1 MKRRREKQPPPYL
14 DGRVAGNAVS
24 MRRSMRTP
32 AGRFMQFFLCV
43 MMLMAFSVQK
53 ASAYDDWDNKWISQW
68 YDPINATIV
77 LDIRVYQS
85 WGGGSPG
92 GHCGFIGDNG
102 YLTVNVAGYGIK
114 INGPSGTWNNSD
126 DLEKYVKND
135 DDETLNKDVSV
146 EWLDSRV
153 VTSNGKSAYF
163 LKITVPLTQDRIGTD
178 QEVEYKGKWWR
189 KALAAEDQ
197 KVNFKEK
204 VDTRYGCTPTII
216 TNAYYGVKQNKPGY
230 VIAWKKD
237 GKAGKNSIDDK
248 GDFILYSND
257 KPVDGISTISANLGS
272 TGEFFIPA
280 ESLNL
285 DNPSEYK
292 IIQRYEPTYNKNV
305 TYETSSSANKTR
317 PAYPQVKEISA
328 DYNQVTR
335 KIKVNWNLS
344 AAPTQNCIEDNMV
357 LTIKSTNGATNAV
370 KTTTQ
375 NIKYMAGKTAY
386 SYEFDVPL
394 GESLN
399 YEFSIKRS
407 HTGNYAVWN
416 NAFIKHTSLSAS
428 AKHCN
433 VTAGSVHAVLDEE
446 AKTATITWQT
456 DGDIWSSGTK
466 AVLTRL
472 NVTNNTTDNIELSK
486 ENFQSGKYV
495 DKMIM
500 VCNEYS
506 YRLTVKPAEAYGTL
520 TPVEAPESIMP
531 TSIGNLV
538 AFTAGK
544 GYYSDRVELAWSSK
558 GNFERFVINRKEH
571 GAPDTD
577 YKQIAVTE
585 GNEAQND
592 YYYNDVNAVPG
603 VVYDYQIK
611 GQVMCSGN
619 LLESDEVL
627 TDVGFRTPTGDIYGR
642 VTFESG
648 QAVSGAKVSAEPTD
662 GSGVPG
668 KSYVFSGA
676 SNLTVDND
684 QLLNDATQAATLQ
697 AWVRAAN
704 EGTIIEKPGMYK
716 LAYKDKKIEF
726 SAGSQTLKTP
736 KKLSEY
742 VSSDQFVHL
751 SAVASA
757 THLYIY
763 VNGLAVAEA
772 ERTAQITG
780 NNNKVVMGEGFEG
793 AIDEVRL
800 WNKALSADTIA
811 SDYSRYLVGNE
822 DGLQAYYTFDYSVDD
837 AFYDISY
844 KGTKYNMNHGVA
856 TGVKISSK
864 DIPTSAQLGHS
875 SYTSVDGSYQ
885 IRSLPYTGNGT
896 TYMIVPTLGIH
907 QFASAKELRLIN
919 SQAQSH
925 TVNFTD
931 KSAFNISGKVM
942 YKGGNVPVE
951 GVSFAVDGVT
961 VMDGKSNIVKT
972 DAHGQFTI
980 SVPVG
985 QHEVKA
991 VLANHTFENGGKLT
1005 NSDGTDR
1012 NYQDDESGFELF
1024 DVTTV
1029 RYIGRIAGGTKQE
1042 ALPVGH
1048 SLSKNNLADDV
1059 RIELTYQNEAY
1070 KMTTEARD
1078 TTLNHFKGA
1087 YVSKQHKNRVAYD
1100 GNKITIYPDAE
1111 TGEFY
1116 ADLIPEKYKI
1126 NVVVPGH
1133 DNIPGSGEDLNL
1145 SNEFVQQNEVNEYVD
1160 SVSTQGVFVN
1170 CSDTVYYNKK
1180 QQFIKRYTPSILV
1193 KEKVKGKLQDF
1204 FGKEELNV
1212 ATLDQTKTI
1221 KVKTY
1226 NPDNAAQPYTL
1237 GVPVY
1242 EQGQYVTYHITTAEV
1257 YEYKD
1262 KDGRRKEGVK
1272 EDIVPTPEATL
1283 SFSRG
1288 DLAYGTQENITT
1300 DENGEAEWTFQVNN
1314 PEMTSAMR
1322 SAAMDMTYTE
1332 NSQSSSSTT
1341 INWKEG
1347 FDGKGNT
1354 KAIIVGAKTMGSDFV
1369 TNGPDKVLFVLRDPP
1384 GSNSY
1389 SYLEKGVTVTS
1400 TSSYEGSVANEGV
1413 LNSEA
1418 KINTELVTFVGAGAG
1433 VINKNDIKNEYSF
1446 GVSHSEMIGGTDTDT
1461 KTMTTTTRFETS
1473 SDPQYVGPDGDL
1485 FVGFSTNIG
1494 VGKTQNIAVVSR
1506 EMYQSAP
1513 DKYELFGDV
1522 TPAANDY
1529 LLVKATGLGLSQKYG
1544 TMFTYPQVHI
1554 EKVLLPKLEEVRN
1567 SMLHQ
1572 QSEALDFQAMANN
1585 TKKPVYVSKLG
1596 VDDANYGKSNNDKVF
1611 KGANANDPLDGPS
1624 YKIYAPAGQPLK
1636 EDTIMFLN
1644 QSIDNWKKQLR
1655 NNEEQ
1660 KVKAELMQ
1668 NHSFQGGASYEYSE
1682 EYEVGRSE
1690 TTRFSLLIGAQ
1701 FSTNFGWELNGTGMI
1716 LNIDEKF
1723 TTEHGGEFT
1732 NEETARHCKGYVL
1745 AEEGSDYISVDV
1757 CREAGYK
1764 DGDQYIN
1771 YKDMKDEEGQTFST
1785 FIFKTRGGATS
1796 CPFEGEYK
1804 TKYYE
1809 PGQHVINEATV
1820 QMEVPEITVEKDFI
1834 ENVPSGKSAYFT
1846 LYLRNNSESQD
1857 DNWYNLV
1864 IDDSSNPNGA
1874 QLLIDG
1880 APIGNGR
1887 ALLVP
1892 AGGTLTKTLEVRKG
1906 SVMNYDNLRLMLQ
1919 SQCQCDP
1926 TDFQDEIYDDV
1937 TFSVHFTPS
1946 ATDVNLKKPTDNWTY
1961 NTKLPTAEVNGVQ
1974 KHYMD
1979 VVIDGFDVNYD
1990 NFHRIML
1997 QYKPSSGSD
2006 NDWTTLMSYYNNQAL
2021 YDQAVKNGMNA
2032 EMIKAADAGT
2042 IKYSW
2047 FMDDLQDQRY
2057 DLRTVGTSMINNA
2070 EVYNYSAVHSGIKDM
2085 YNPRL
2090 FGSAQPANGVLT
2102 VNDEVKLTFNEPI
2115 ADGLL
2120 TDNNF
2125 SVTGIRNGAQTDH
2138 SVSVRLDGKNDEL
2151 VSEFQRNWSG
2161 KNLTVEMWT
2170 LADKAQDAVLF
2181 SQGNANSAI
2190 ELATTSDNRLKVK
2203 VADKTIVSDK
2213 AFDYEQGTWA
2223 HVALVYNNEGNVSAY
2238 YNYEQLISAA
2248 EVGEYNGEGA
2258 YVFGASVDGSGH
2270 FAGKMHGARIWDK
2283 VLTPARLQT
2292 NSLTMLSGAESN
2304 LIAYYPMSE
2313 AKGDVLADKAH
2324 GANLEMRGAEWAN
2337 PEGRAAAF
2345 NGKDQ
2350 YLKLS
2355 AGSSCVVDNTMD
2367 YTIETWF
2374 KADEAQQT
2382 ATIISNGR
2390 GDGEDMGGSLNLFA
2404 LNLEEGRLVFH
2415 NNGVRVACDG
2425 SYADNDWHHVAV
2437 AVNRTSGRAQIYVDG
2452 KLNTYFEAADLGGIA
2467 AAYIHLGARVWTP
2480 ADNLQQEK
2488 ADNFFKGEIDEV
2500 RVWNLYKSE
2509 TLVENGNSNRLDGAE
2524 KGLLAYYPFETYIE
2538 WQGVKEL
2545 QFSLKD
2551 QKQQADPTQKVP
2563 DAVVVGGD
2571 VETKTSAPV
2580 KAKGPESKL
2589 LYDFVVNNDAL
2600 IINLKEPY
2608 ERIEKTI
2615 VKFTVDGVRDK
2626 NGNEIL
2632 SPITWS
2638 AFIDR
2643 NQLKWSDN
2651 ALTVVK
2657 KLNEEKTIRVK
2668 ALNNGGSIEHFTVEN
2683 LPSWLEAEPASGT
2696 IDPTASQDI
2705 VLTIDPSLNIGTY
2718 DETLYLRGDN
2728 NVVEAL
2734 QLTVKVE
2741 GEKPDWTVN
2750 AADFKYNMS
2759 VFGKLYINKVYS
2771 SDDEDMLAAFSG
2783 GKCVGV
2789 CNNRYYKQN
2798 DMYYAM
2804 LTVYSNDV
2812 SSDNLEFRIWDAST
2826 GQTYIAESEKPISFE
2841 NNAVVGSPSQPVLFT
2856 AKDYRVQNISL
2867 NEGWTWISTN
2877 IASDKLSDLNKLLAD
2892 GKWTSDDQVKNEQY
2906 GFASWTKRN
2915 GWMGQLTAIDN
2926 DQMYL
2931 VHSSQPQ
2938 SLHISGPVVD
2948 PTSHKLTIRGAKA
2961 DGTARWNYISYLPSD
2976 NFTLKEALAGYDAK
2990 EGDIVKSQTQMA
3002 MYSGNLGW
3010 IGSLTYMENG
3020 KGYMLQRQ
3028 SQDDAQL
3035 QYPSKTSV
3043 GRKTKAAMAAAKS
3056 ADGTNA
3062 YFPYSA
3068 NMTAVV
3074 EVEGVELQQG
3084 DRLVSYVAGELRGYA
3099 EAIALPDGRT
3109 VFMLTIGGDKPEG
3122 VDVTIERDGDVVAK
3136 APSAVSYAANSN
3148 VGTLSEPMRI
3158 SFLGTEGG
3166 LYIYPSPFYS
3176 QLKIRAT
3183 VDRDAYTDVYV
3194 SDMSGKRIVAWN
3206 DCNAGGNVDIT
3217 WNAGNSVPAGVYIV
3231 SISVDGNVYS
3241 MKAIKK

>member
-1 MKRRREKQPPPYL
+1 MKRRRLQQPPPYL
-14 DGRVAGNAVS
+14 DGRVADNSVS
-24 MRRSMRTP
+24 MQRSMRTS

-53 ASAYDDWDNKWISQW
+53 ASAYDDWNNKWISQW

-85 WGGGSPG
+85 WGGGDD
-92 GHCGFIGDNG
+92 GHCGFIGDDG
-102 YLTVNVAGYGIK
+102 YLTITVAGYGIK
-114 INGPSGTWNNSD
+114 INGPSGTWNNSKD
-126 DLEKYVKND
+126 FEKYVKND
-135 DDETLNKDVSV
+135 EGGELDEKVAV
-146 EWLDSRV
+146 KWLGPRV

-163 LKITVPLTQDRIGTD
+163 LRITVPLTQDRIGKD
-178 QEVEYKGKWWR
+178 QEVKYNGKWWR
-189 KALAAEDQ
+189 RTKTATDQ
-197 KVNFKEK
+197 KVDFTEI

-230 VIAWKKD
+230 VITWKKD
-237 GKAGKNSIDDK
+237 GKVYINSIDIL
-248 GDFILYSND
+248 GNFILCDSNGA
-257 KPVDGISTISANLGS
+257 PVPDISTIDASSNS
-272 TGEFFIPA
+272 SGEFFIPA

-292 IIQRYEPTYNKNV
+292 IIQSYQPTYNKEV
-305 TYETSSSANKTR
+305 VYETSSTANHTR
-317 PAYPQVKEISA
+317 TAYPQVKVISA
-328 DYNQVTR
+328 DYNQTTR
-335 KIKVNWNLS
+335 KVKVNWNLS
-344 AAPTQNCIEDNMV
+344 AAPTLNCIEDNMV
-357 LTIKSTNGATNAV
+357 LTIKSTDKATNAV
-370 KTTTQ
+370 ETTTQ

-394 GESLN
+394 GKSLN

-407 HTGNYAVWN
+407 HTGNSDVWN
-416 NAFIKHTSLSAS
+416 NAFSKSTSLDVST
-428 AKHCN
+428 KHSN
-433 VTAGSVHAVLDEE
+433 VTAGSVHATLSEDD
-446 AKTATITWQT
+446 KTATITWQT
-456 DGDIWSSGTK
+456 NGDTWSSGTK

-472 NVTNNTTDNIELSK
+472 NVTSNTTDNIELSK
-486 ENFQSGKYV
+486 EEFLSGKYV
-495 DKMIM
+495 DDMIM
-500 VCNEYS
+500 VCNEYR

-520 TPVEAPESIMP
+520 PTVAAPESIMP
-531 TSIGNLV
+531 ISIGNLV

-544 GYYSDRVELAWSSK
+544 GYYSDRIELAWSSK

-627 TDVGFRTPTGDIYGR
+627 TDVGFRTPTGDVYGR

-648 QAVSGAKVSAEPTD
+648 QAVSGAKVSAEATE

-668 KSYVFSGA
+668 KSYVFTGA
-676 SNLTVDND
+676 SKLTVDND

-697 AWVRAAN
+697 AWVRPTA
-704 EGTIIEKPGMYK
+704 EGTIIEKSGMYK
-716 LAYKDKKIEF
+716 LAYNDKKIEF
-726 SAGSQTLKTP
+726 SAGTQMLKTP
-736 KKLSEY
+736 KKLSEF

-757 THLYIY
+757 THLIIYI
-763 VNGLAVAEA
+763 NSQAVAEA
-772 ERTAQITG
+772 ERTAQIAG

-800 WNKALSADTIA
+800 WNKALNADTIA
-811 SDYSRYLVGNE
+811 SDYNRYLVGNE

-1012 NYQDDESGFELF
+1012 NYQDDDSGFEIF

-1029 RYIGRIAGGTKQE
+1029 RYIGRVAGGTKQE
-1042 ALPVGH
+1042 AFPVGH
-1048 SLSKNNLADDV
+1048 SLSKNNLADSV

-1070 KMTTEARD
+1070 KMTAAPRE

-1133 DNIPGSGEDLNL
+1133 DNIPGNGEDLNL

-1204 FGKEELNV
+1204 FGKAELTV

-1272 EDIVPTPEATL
+1272 EDIVPTPEAKL

-1288 DLAYGTQENITT
+1288 DIAYGTQEDITT

-1322 SAAMDMTYTE
+1322 SAAMDMTYSE
-1332 NSQSSSSTT
+1332 DSQSTSSTT
-1341 INWKEG
+1341 INWKGG

-1354 KAIIVGAKTMGSDFV
+1354 KAVVVGAKIMGSDFV

-1389 SYLEKGVTVTS
+1389 AYLEKGVTVTS
-1400 TSSYEGSVANEGV
+1400 TSSYEGNVTNEGV
-1413 LNSEA
+1413 LNNEA
-1418 KINTELVTFVGAGAG
+1418 KIGLELMTFAGVGAGK
-1433 VINKNDIKNEYSF
+1433 ITNNEIKDEYSF
-1446 GVSHSEMIGGTDTDT
+1446 GVSHSETIGGTDTDT

-1473 SDPQYVGPDGDL
+1473 SDPQYVGADGDL

-1506 EMYQSAP
+1506 EMYLSAP

-1544 TMFTYPQVHI
+1544 TMFIYPQVHI

-1572 QSEALDFQAMANN
+1572 QSETLDFQAMADN
-1585 TKKPVYVSKLG
+1585 TKLPVYVSKLAT
-1596 VDDANYGKSNNDKVF
+1596 DDPNYGKSNNDKVF
-1611 KGANANDPLDGPS
+1611 GGANADNPCDGPS
-1624 YKIYAPAGQPLK
+1624 YKIYAPKGVVMK
-1636 EDTIMFLN
+1636 EDTIMYLN
-1644 QSIDNWKKQLR
+1644 QSIENWKTQLR

-1682 EYEVGRSE
+1682 EYGVGRSE
-1690 TTRFSLLIGAQ
+1690 TARFSLLVGAQ
-1701 FSTNFGWELNGTGMI
+1701 YSANVGWGLDGTGFV

-1732 NEETARHCKGYVL
+1732 NEETARHCKGFVL
-1745 AEEGSDYISVDV
+1745 AEQGSDYLSVDV

-1796 CPFEGEYK
+1796 CPYEGEYK

-2006 NDWTTLMSYYNNQAL
+2006 NDWTTLMSYYNDQAL

-2170 LADKAQDAVLF
+2170 LADKPQDAVLF
-2181 SQGNANSAI
+2181 SQGNANSSI

-2270 FAGKMHGARIWDK
+2270 FAGRMHGARIWDK

-2313 AKGDVLADKAH
+2313 AKGSILADKAH

-2337 PEGRAAAF
+2337 PEGRAVAF

-2355 AGSSCVVDNTMD
+2355 SGSSCVVDNTMD

-2480 ADNLQQEK
+2480 VDNLQQEK

-2509 TLVENGNSNRLDGAE
+2509 TLVENGNSNRLDGTE

-2643 NQLKWSDN
+2643 NQLKWSDR

-2696 IDPTASQDI
+2696 IDPTASEDV

-2804 LTVYSNDV
+2804 LTVYSNEV

-2841 NNAVVGSPSQPVLFT
+2841 NNAVVGSPLQPVLFT
-2856 AKDYRVQNISL
+2856 AKDYRVQNITL

-2938 SLHISGPVVD
+2938 SLHISGPAVD

-3043 GRKTKAAMAAAKS
+3043 GRKAKAVKS
-3056 ADGTNA
+3056 ADEPTA

-3084 DRLVSYVAGELRGYA
+3084 DRLVSYVAGEPRGYA

-3109 VFMLTIGGDKPEG
+3109 VFMLTIGGDKPEA
-3122 VDVTIERDGDVVAK
+3122 VDVTVERDGDVVAK

-3176 QLKIRAT
+3176 QLKIRAI

-3231 SISVDGNVYS
+3231 SIAVDGNVYS

>member
-1 MKRRREKQPPPYL
+1 MKRRRLQQPPPYL
-14 DGRVAGNAVS
+14 DRRFAGNSVS
-24 MRRSMRTP
+24 TRRSMRTS

-43 MMLMAFSVQK
+43 VMLMAFSVQK
-53 ASAYDDWDNKWISQW
+53 ASADDWNNAWIKQRFN
-68 YDPINATIV
+68 PVNATLE
-77 LDIRVYQS
+77 LDIRVYQD
-85 WGGGSPG
+85 WGASGD
-92 GHCGFIGDNG
+92 GHCGFCRKNG
-102 YLTVNVAGYGIK
+102 YLTVNVAGKEIKLRGPEDKWTSLEVGGDQVTGI
-114 INGPSGTWNNSD
+114 D
-126 DLEKYVKND
+126 YKYVQ
-135 DDETLNKDVSV
+135 
-146 EWLDSRV
+146 WLGKSTDP
-153 VTSNGKSAYF
+153 TNGKKAYYLRLIIP
-163 LKITVPLTQDRIGTD
+163 LKQVNSSESVTYT
-178 QEVEYKGKWWR
+178 GKWWR
-189 KALAAEDQ
+189 RGRDDNNVTHT
-197 KVNFKEK
+197 VNIK
-204 VDTRYGCTPTII
+204 TNYGCTKTVI
-216 TNAYYGVKQNKPGY
+216 TGGRYYVLNSTPGY
-230 VIAWKKD
+230 IIFFKKD
-237 GKAGKNSIDDK
+237 GKASDYSIDSYGSFVLCNSAGEEISGIGSVSASNTSGSFFVPTDK
-248 GDFILYSND
+248 MS
-257 KPVDGISTISANLGS
+257 
-272 TGEFFIPA
+272 
-280 ESLNL
+280 L
-285 DNPSEYK
+285 DNFADYK
-292 IIQRYEPTYNKNV
+292 VKQKYTPDYNNQV
-305 TYETSSSANKTR
+305 TYSTLSDSHTR

-335 KIKVNWNLS
+335 KAKVNWNLS

-357 LTIKSTNGATNAV
+357 LTIKSTDKATNAV
-370 KTTTQ
+370 ETTTQ
-375 NIKYMAGKTAY
+375 NIQYMAGKTAY

-394 GESLN
+394 GKSLN

-407 HTGNYAVWN
+407 HTGNSDVWN
-416 NAFIKHTSLSAS
+416 NAFSKHTSLSAS
-428 AKHCN
+428 AKHSN

-456 DGDIWSSGTK
+456 EGDIWSSGTK
-466 AVLTRL
+466 AVITRI
-472 NVTNNTTDNIELSK
+472 NVTTNTTDNIELSK
-486 ENFQSGKYV
+486 EEFLSGKYV
-495 DKMIM
+495 DDMIM
-500 VCNEYS
+500 VCNEYR
-506 YRLTVKPAEAYGTL
+506 YRLTVKPTEAYGTL
-520 TPVEAPESIMP
+520 PTVAAPESIMP

-592 YYYNDVNAVPG
+592 YYYNDVNAIPG
-603 VVYDYQIK
+603 IVYDYSIR
-611 GQVMCSGN
+611 GQVMCSGK
-619 LLESDEVL
+619 LIESDEKL

-648 QAVSGAKVSAEPTD
+648 QAVSGAKVSAEPTE

-668 KSYVFSGA
+668 KSYVFTGA

-684 QLLNDATQAATLQ
+684 QLLNDATQAVTLQ
-697 AWVRAAN
+697 AWVRAAK

-716 LAYKDKKIEF
+716 LAYNGKKIEF
-726 SAGSQTLKTP
+726 TAGTQTLKTP

-757 THLYIY
+757 THLIIYI
-763 VNGLAVAEA
+763 NGEAVAEA

-800 WNKALSADTIA
+800 WNKALNADTIA
-811 SDYSRYLVGNE
+811 SDYNRYLVGNE

-856 TGVKISSK
+856 TNVTTSSK
-864 DIPTSAQLGHS
+864 DIPTSAQLGYS
-875 SYTSVDGSYQ
+875 SYTATDGSYQ

-931 KSAFNISGKVM
+931 KSSFKISGKVM

-972 DAHGQFTI
+972 DANGQFTI

-1012 NYQDDESGFELF
+1012 NYQDDDNGFEIF

-1029 RYIGRIAGGTKQE
+1029 RYIGRVAGGTKQE
-1042 ALPVGH
+1042 AFPVGH

-1059 RIELTYQNEAY
+1059 RIELTYQNDAY
-1070 KMTTEARD
+1070 QMTATKHEE
-1078 TTLNHFKGA
+1078 TLNHFKGVYA
-1087 YVSKQHKNRVAYD
+1087 KKQYDNRVVYE
-1100 GNKITIYPDAE
+1100 GNKITIYPNAE
-1111 TGEFY
+1111 TGEFF

-1145 SNEFVQQNEVNEYVD
+1145 SNEFAKQSEVNAYVD
-1160 SVSTQGVFVN
+1160 SISTQGKFVN

-1180 QQFIKRYTPSILV
+1180 QQFIKRYTPSIIV

-1204 FGKEELNV
+1204 FGKEELGIS
-1212 ATLDQTKTI
+1212 TLDQTKTI

-1226 NPDNAAQPYTL
+1226 DPDNAAQPYTL

-1262 KDGRRKEGVK
+1262 KDGRRKDGVK
-1272 EDIVPTPEATL
+1272 EDIVPTPEAKL

-1288 DLAYGTQENITT
+1288 DIAYGTQEDITT
-1300 DENGEAEWTFQVNN
+1300 DEKGEAEWTFQVNN
-1314 PEMTSAMR
+1314 PEMTSALR
-1322 SAAMDMTYTE
+1322 SAAMDMTYSE
-1332 NSQSSSSTT
+1332 NSESTSSTT
-1341 INWKEG
+1341 INWKGG

-1354 KAIIVGAKTMGSDFV
+1354 KAIVIGAKTLGSDFV

-1389 SYLEKGVTVTS
+1389 AYLEKGVTVTS
-1400 TSSYEGSVANEGV
+1400 TSTYEGNVTNEGV
-1413 LNSEA
+1413 LNNEA
-1418 KINTELVTFVGAGAG
+1418 KVGAKVITFTGLGAG
-1433 VINKNDIKNEYSF
+1433 VVNENDVKNEFSF
-1446 GVSHSEMIGGTDTDT
+1446 GASHSETIGGTDSDT

-1473 SDPQYVGPDGDL
+1473 SDPQYVGSDGDL
-1485 FVGFSTNIG
+1485 FVGYSTNIG
-1494 VGKTQNIAVVSR
+1494 VGKTENIAVTTR
-1506 EMYQSAP
+1506 EMYLANPSE
-1513 DKYELFGDV
+1513 YELFGSV
-1522 TPAANDY
+1522 TPESNEY
-1529 LLVKATGLGLSQKYG
+1529 LLVKTTGLGLSQKYG

-1554 EKVLLPKLEEVRN
+1554 EQVLLPKLEDVRN
-1567 SMLHQ
+1567 KLLHQ
-1572 QSEALDFQAMANN
+1572 QAEGVDFQAMANN
-1585 TKKPVYVSKLG
+1585 TKKPVYVSKLA
-1596 VDDANYGKSNNDKVF
+1596 VDDPNFGKSNNDKVF
-1611 KGANANDPLDGPS
+1611 KGANANTPTDGPS

-1644 QSIDNWKKQLR
+1644 QSIDNWKMQLR

-1690 TTRFSLLIGAQ
+1690 TQRFSILIGAQ
-1701 FSTNFGWELNGTGMI
+1701 FTNNFGWTLNGTGMV
-1716 LNIDEKF
+1716 LTVDESF
-1723 TTEHGGEFT
+1723 TTEHGGEFST
-1732 NEETARHCKGYVL
+1732 EETARHCKGYVL
-1745 AEEGSDYISVDV
+1745 AEEGSDYLSVDV

-1764 DGDQYIN
+1764 DGDQYIK
-1771 YKDMKDEEGQTFST
+1771 YKDMKNEEGQTFST

-1796 CPFEGEYK
+1796 CPYEGEYK

-1820 QMEVPEITVEKDFI
+1820 QMEVPEITVEKDFV

-1864 IDDSSNPNGA
+1864 IDDGSNPNGA

-1926 TDFQDEIYDDV
+1926 TDFQGDIYDDV

-1946 ATDVNLKKPTDNWTY
+1946 ATDVKLKKPTDNWTY
-1961 NTKLPTAEVNGVQ
+1961 NTKLPTTEVNGVQ

-2006 NDWTTLMSYYNNQAL
+2006 NDWTTLMSYYDDETL
-2021 YDQAVKNGMNA
+2021 YDQAVKKGMNA

-2042 IKYSW
+2042 IKYRW
-2047 FMDDLQDQRY
+2047 FMDDQQDQRY
-2057 DLRTVGTSMINNA
+2057 DLRTVGTSMINNE
-2070 EVYNYSAVHSGIKDM
+2070 EVYNYSAVHTGIKDM

-2102 VNDEVKLTFNEPI
+2102 VNDEVMLRFNEPI

-2125 SVTGIRNGAQTDH
+2125 SVTGVRNGAQTDH
-2138 SVSVRLDGKNDEL
+2138 SVSVRLDGKNDVL

-2161 KNLTVEMWT
+2161 KNLTIEMWT

-2304 LIAYYPMSE
+2304 LIAYYTMSE
-2313 AKGDVLADKAH
+2313 AKGSVLADKAH
-2324 GANLEMRGAEWAN
+2324 GANLEMRGGEWAN

-2350 YLKLS
+2350 YVKLS
-2355 AGSSCVVDNTMD
+2355 SGSSCVVDSSMD

-2390 GDGEDMGGSLNLFA
+2390 GDGEEMGGSLNLFA

-2425 SYADNDWHHVAV
+2425 SFADNDWHHVAV
-2437 AVNRTSGRAQIYVDG
+2437 AVNRTSGRGQIYVDG

-2480 ADNLQQEK
+2480 ADNLQQER

-2509 TLVENGNSNRLDGAE
+2509 TLVENGNSNRLDGTE

-2545 QFSLKD
+2545 QFSLMD

-2571 VETKTSAPV
+2571 VETKASAPV

-2638 AFIDR
+2638 AYIDR

-2668 ALNNGGSIEHFTVEN
+2668 ALNKGGSIEHFTVEN
-2683 LPSWLEAEPASGT
+2683 FPSWLEAEPASGT
-2696 IDPTASQDI
+2696 IDPTASADI

-2741 GEKPDWTVN
+2741 GEKPEWTVN
-2750 AADFKYNMS
+2750 PADFKYNMS

-2812 SSDNLEFRIWDAST
+2812 NGSDLEFRIWDAST
-2826 GQTYIAESEKPISFE
+2826 GQTYIAQSEKPISFE

-2856 AKDYRVQNISL
+2856 AKDYRVQNITL

-2892 GKWTSDDQVKNEQY
+2892 GKWTSDDQVKSEQY

-2915 GWMGQLTAIDN
+2915 GWVGQLTEIDN
-2926 DQMYL
+2926 DQMYM
-2931 VHSSQPQ
+2931 VHSSKPQ
-2938 SLHISGPVVD
+2938 SLHISGPAVD
-2948 PTSHKLTIRGAKA
+2948 PTSHKLTIRGAKE
-2961 DGTARWNYISYLPSD
+2961 DGTPRWNYISYLPSD

-3043 GRKTKAAMAAAKS
+3043 GRKAKAAMAAAKN

-3084 DRLVSYVAGELRGYA
+3084 DRLVSYVGGEPRGYA
-3099 EAIALPDGRT
+3099 EGITLPDGRT
-3109 VFMLTIGGDKPEG
+3109 IFMLAVGGDKPEA
-3122 VDVTIERDGDVVAK
+3122 VDVTIERGGDIIAK
-3136 APSAVSYAANSN
+3136 APSVISYAANSN
-3148 VGTLSEPMRI
+3148 VGTINEPMHI

-3166 LYIYPSPFYS
+3166 LYVYPSPFYS
-3176 QLKIRAT
+3176 QLKIRAM
-3183 VDRDAYTDVYV
+3183 VDRDAYADVYV
-3194 SDMSGKRIVAWN
+3194 TDMSGKRVVAWN

-3217 WNAGNSVPAGVYIV
+3217 WNAGNTVPSGVYIV

>member
-14 DGRVAGNAVS
+14 DGRLAGNAVS

-53 ASAYDDWDNKWISQW
+53 ASAYDDWNNKWISQW
-68 YDPINATIV
+68 YDPVNATIV

-85 WGGGSPG
+85 WGGGDN
-92 GHCGFIGDNG
+92 GHCGFIGDDG
-102 YLTVNVAGYGIK
+102 YLTVTVAGYGIK
-114 INGPSGTWNNSD
+114 INGPSGTWNNSKD
-126 DLEKYVKND
+126 FEKYVKND
-135 DDETLNKDVSV
+135 DGKTLNKDVSV
-146 EWLDSRV
+146 EWLGDRV
-153 VTSNGKSAYF
+153 VTSNGKSAYY
-163 LKITVPLTQDRIGTD
+163 LKITVPLTQDRIGKD
-178 QEVEYKGKWWR
+178 QEVYYNGKWWR
-189 KALAAEDQ
+189 RTKTATDQ
-197 KVNFKEK
+197 KVEFTEI

-230 VIAWKKD
+230 FIDWKKN
-237 GKAGKNSIDDK
+237 GTATNKSIDRY
-248 GDFILYSND
+248 GYYFICDSEGKEINGTDSL
-257 KPVDGISTISANLGS
+257 VGS
-272 TGEFFIPA
+272 QTSG
-280 ESLNL
+280 SLFVPTERMSL
-285 DNPSEYK
+285 DNFSDYKVKQKYTPSNN
-292 IIQRYEPTYNKNV
+292 NKV
-305 TYETSSSANKTR
+305 TYSTLSDSYTR
-317 PAYPQVKEISA
+317 PAYPQVNEISA
-328 DYNQVTR
+328 NYDQVTR
-335 KIKVNWNLS
+335 KMKVNWNLS

-357 LTIKSTNGATNAV
+357 LTIKSTDKATNAV
-370 KTTTQ
+370 ETTTQ

-394 GESLN
+394 GRSMN
-399 YEFSIKRS
+399 YEFRVKRS
-407 HTGNYAVWN
+407 HTGNSDVWN
-416 NAFIKHTSLSAS
+416 NTFSKQTSLSAS
-428 AKHCN
+428 TKHSN

-456 DGDIWSSGTK
+456 NGDTWSSGTK

-472 NVTNNTTDNIELSK
+472 NVTSNTTDNIELSK
-486 ENFQSGKYV
+486 EEFLSGKYV
-495 DKMIM
+495 DDMIM
-500 VCNEYS
+500 VCNEYR

-520 TPVEAPESIMP
+520 PTVAAPESIMP

-538 AFTAGK
+538 TFTAGK

-684 QLLNDATQAATLQ
+684 LLLNDATQAATLQ
-697 AWVRAAN
+697 AWVRPTA

-726 SAGSQTLKTP
+726 TAGSQTLKTP

-757 THLYIY
+757 THLIIYI
-763 VNGLAVAEA
+763 NGEAVAEA

-856 TGVKISSK
+856 TGVTISAK

-972 DAHGQFTI
+972 DSHGQFTI

-1012 NYQDDESGFELF
+1012 NYQDDDNGFEIF

-1029 RYIGRIAGGTKQE
+1029 RYIGRVAGGTKQE
-1042 ALPVGH
+1042 AFPVGH

-1070 KMTTEARD
+1070 KMTTEARE
-1078 TTLNHFKGA
+1078 TTLNHVKGV
-1087 YVSKQHKNRVAYD
+1087 YVSKQHKNRVAYN

-1133 DNIPGSGEDLNL
+1133 DNIPGNGEDLNL

-1204 FGKEELNV
+1204 FGKAELTV

-1272 EDIVPTPEATL
+1272 EDIVPTPEAKL

-1288 DLAYGTQENITT
+1288 DIAYGTQENITT

-1322 SAAMDMTYTE
+1322 SAAMDMTYSE
-1332 NSQSSSSTT
+1332 DSQSTSSTT

-1354 KAIIVGAKTMGSDFV
+1354 KAVVVGAKIMGSDFV

-1389 SYLEKGVTVTS
+1389 AYLEKGVTVTS
-1400 TSSYEGSVANEGV
+1400 TSSYEGNVTNEGV
-1413 LNSEA
+1413 LNNEA
-1418 KINTELVTFVGAGAG
+1418 KIGLELMTFAGVGAGK
-1433 VINKNDIKNEYSF
+1433 ITNNEIKDEYSF
-1446 GVSHSEMIGGTDTDT
+1446 GVSHSETIGGTDTDT

-1473 SDPQYVGPDGDL
+1473 SDPQYVGADGDL

-1544 TMFTYPQVHI
+1544 TMFIYPQVHI

-1572 QSEALDFQAMANN
+1572 QSEALDFQAMADN
-1585 TKKPVYVSKLG
+1585 TKLPVYVSKLAT
-1596 VDDANYGKSNNDKVF
+1596 DDPNYGKSNNDKVF
-1611 KGANANDPLDGPS
+1611 GGANADNPCDGPS
-1624 YKIYAPAGQPLK
+1624 YKIYAPKGVVMK
-1636 EDTIMFLN
+1636 EDTIMYLN
-1644 QSIDNWKKQLR
+1644 QSIENWKTQLR

-1690 TTRFSLLIGAQ
+1690 TTRFSLLVGAQ
-1701 FSTNFGWELNGTGMI
+1701 YSTNIGWAFDGTGFV
-1716 LNIDEKF
+1716 LNIDEKVN
-1723 TTEHGGEFT
+1723 TEHGGEFST
-1732 NEETARHCKGYVL
+1732 EETARHCKGYVL

-1946 ATDVNLKKPTDNWTY
+1946 ATDLNLKKPTDNWTY

-2006 NDWTTLMSYYNNQAL
+2006 NDWTTLMSYYNDQAL

-2355 AGSSCVVDNTMD
+2355 SGSSCVVDNTMD

-2509 TLVENGNSNRLDGAE
+2509 TLVENGNSNRLDGTE

-2551 QKQQADPTQKVP
+2551 QKQQADPTQQVA
-2563 DAVVVGGD
+2563 DAVAVGGD

-2643 NQLKWSDN
+2643 NQLKWSDR

-2856 AKDYRVQNISL
+2856 AKDYRVQNITL

-2948 PTSHKLTIRGAKA
+2948 PISHKLTIRGAKA

-2990 EGDIVKSQTQMA
+2990 EGDIVKSQTQVA

-3043 GRKTKAAMAAAKS
+3043 GRKAKAVKS
-3056 ADGTNA
+3056 ADEPTA

-3084 DRLVSYVAGELRGYA
+3084 DRLVSYVAGEPRGYA

-3109 VFMLTIGGDKPEG
+3109 VFMLTIGGDKPEA
-3122 VDVTIERDGDVVAK
+3122 VDVTVERDGDVVAK

-3217 WNAGNSVPAGVYIV
+3217 WNAGNTVPAGVYIV
-3231 SISVDGNVYS
+3231 SIAVDGNVYS

>member
-1 MKRRREKQPPPYL
+1 
-14 DGRVAGNAVS
+14 
-24 MRRSMRTP
+24 
-32 AGRFMQFFLCV
+32 MQFFLCV
-43 MMLMAFSVQK
+43 VMLMAFSVQK
-53 ASAYDDWDNKWISQW
+53 ASATDDWNNSWIHHR
-68 YDPINATIV
+68 YNPVNATLE
-77 LDIRVYQS
+77 LDIRVFQT
-85 WGGGSPG
+85 WGGIGN
-92 GHCGFIGDNG
+92 GHCGFCRNAG
-102 YLTVNVAGYGIK
+102 YLNVKVGGYDIK
-114 INGPSGTWNNSD
+114 ISGPDDNWKNFDVGSD
-126 DLEKYVKND
+126 QVTGIDHKYVK
-135 DDETLNKDVSV
+135 
-146 EWLDSRV
+146 WLGY
-153 VTSNGKSAYF
+153 TSDKAYY
-163 LKITVPLTQDRIGTD
+163 LRLVIPLTQSQIGTD
-178 QEVEYKGKWWR
+178 VAVSYSGMWWR
-189 KALAAEDQ
+189 KGKTESSEDNP
-197 KVNFKEK
+197 VSHN
-204 VDTRYGCTPTII
+204 TSINTSYGCTKTVI
-216 TNAYYGVKQNKPGY
+216 TGGRYGVQRNTTGY
-230 VIAWKKD
+230 YIDWKKD
-237 GKAGKNSIDDK
+237 GTTPNYSIDHYGSFVLCNSAGKEISGIGSVSASNTSGSFFVPTDK
-248 GDFILYSND
+248 MS
-257 KPVDGISTISANLGS
+257 
-272 TGEFFIPA
+272 
-280 ESLNL
+280 L
-285 DNPSEYK
+285 DNFSDYKVKQKYTPS
-292 IIQRYEPTYNKNV
+292 YNKQV
-305 TYETSSSANKTR
+305 TYSTLSDSHTR
-317 PAYPQVKEISA
+317 PAYPQVKELSA

-335 KIKVNWNLS
+335 KAKVNWNLS

-357 LTIKSTNGATNAV
+357 LTIKSTDKATNAV
-370 KTTTQ
+370 ETTTQ
-375 NIKYMAGKTAY
+375 NFKYMAGKTVY

-394 GESLN
+394 GKSLN

-407 HTGNYAVWN
+407 HTGNSDVWN
-416 NAFIKHTSLSAS
+416 NAFSKHTSLSAS
-428 AKHCN
+428 AKHSN

-456 DGDIWSSGTK
+456 EGDIWSSGTK
-466 AVLTRL
+466 AVITRI
-472 NVTNNTTDNIELSK
+472 NVTTNTTDNIELSK
-486 ENFQSGKYV
+486 EEFLSGKYV
-495 DKMIM
+495 DDMIM
-500 VCNEYS
+500 VCNEYR
-506 YRLTVKPAEAYGTL
+506 YRLTVKPTEAYGTL
-520 TPVEAPESIMP
+520 PTVAAPESIMP

-571 GAPDTD
+571 GAPDAD

-592 YYYNDVNAVPG
+592 YYYNDVNAIPG
-603 VVYDYQIK
+603 IVYDYRIR
-611 GQVMCSGN
+611 GQVMCSGK
-619 LLESDEVL
+619 LIESDEKL

-648 QAVSGAKVSAEPTD
+648 QAVSGAKVSAEPTE

-668 KSYVFSGA
+668 KSYVFTGA

-684 QLLNDATQAATLQ
+684 QLLNDATQAVTLQ
-697 AWVRAAN
+697 AWVRAAK

-716 LAYKDKKIEF
+716 LAYNGKKIEF
-726 SAGSQTLKTP
+726 TAGSQTLKTP

-751 SAVASA
+751 SAVAND

-800 WNKALSADTIA
+800 WNKALNADTIA
-811 SDYSRYLVGNE
+811 SDYNRYLVGNE

-856 TGVKISSK
+856 TNVTTSSK
-864 DIPTSAQLGHS
+864 DIPTFAQLGYS
-875 SYTSVDGSYQ
+875 SYTATDGSYQ

-931 KSAFNISGKVM
+931 KSSFKISGKVM

-1012 NYQDDESGFELF
+1012 NYQDDDNGFEIF

-1029 RYIGRIAGGTKQE
+1029 RYIGRVAGGTKQE
-1042 ALPVGH
+1042 AFPVGH

-1059 RIELTYQNEAY
+1059 RIELTYQNDAY
-1070 KMTTEARD
+1070 QMTATKHEE
-1078 TTLNHFKGA
+1078 TLNHFKGVYA
-1087 YVSKQHKNRVAYD
+1087 KKQYDNRVVYE
-1100 GNKITIYPDAE
+1100 GNKITIYPNAE
-1111 TGEFY
+1111 TGEFF

-1145 SNEFVQQNEVNEYVD
+1145 SNEFAKQSEVNAYVD
-1160 SVSTQGVFVN
+1160 SISTQGKFVN

-1180 QQFIKRYTPSILV
+1180 QQFIKRYTPSIIV

-1204 FGKEELNV
+1204 FGKKELSI

-1262 KDGRRKEGVK
+1262 KDGRRKDGVK
-1272 EDIVPTPEATL
+1272 EDIVPTPEAKL

-1288 DLAYGTQENITT
+1288 DIAYGTQEDITT
-1300 DENGEAEWTFQVNN
+1300 DEKGEAEWTFQVNN
-1314 PEMTSAMR
+1314 PEMTSALR
-1322 SAAMDMTYTE
+1322 SAAMDMTYSE
-1332 NSQSSSSTT
+1332 NSENSESTSSTT
-1341 INWKEG
+1341 INWKGG

-1354 KAIIVGAKTMGSDFV
+1354 KAIVIGAKTLGSDFV

-1389 SYLEKGVTVTS
+1389 AYLEKGVTVTS
-1400 TSSYEGSVANEGV
+1400 TSTYEGNVTNEGV
-1413 LNSEA
+1413 LNNEA
-1418 KINTELVTFVGAGAG
+1418 KVGAKVITFTGLGAG
-1433 VINKNDIKNEYSF
+1433 VVNENDVKNEFSF
-1446 GVSHSEMIGGTDTDT
+1446 GASHSETIGGTDSDT

-1473 SDPQYVGPDGDL
+1473 SDPQYVGSDGDL
-1485 FVGFSTNIG
+1485 FVGYSTNIG
-1494 VGKTQNIAVVSR
+1494 VGKTENIAVTTR
-1506 EMYQSAP
+1506 EMYLANP
-1513 DKYELFGDV
+1513 TEYELFGSV
-1522 TPAANDY
+1522 TPESNEY
-1529 LLVKATGLGLSQKYG
+1529 LLVKTTGLGLSQKYG

-1554 EKVLLPKLEEVRN
+1554 EQVLLPKLEDVRN
-1567 SMLHQ
+1567 KLLHQ
-1572 QSEALDFQAMANN
+1572 QAEGVDFQAMANN
-1585 TKKPVYVSKLG
+1585 TKKPVYVSKLA
-1596 VDDANYGKSNNDKVF
+1596 VDDPNFGKSNNDKVF
-1611 KGANANDPLDGPS
+1611 KGANANTPTDGPS

-1644 QSIDNWKKQLR
+1644 QSIENWKMQLR

-1690 TTRFSLLIGAQ
+1690 TQRFSILIGAQ
-1701 FSTNFGWELNGTGMI
+1701 FTNNFGWTLNGTGMV
-1716 LNIDEKF
+1716 LTVDESF
-1723 TTEHGGEFT
+1723 TTEHGGEFST
-1732 NEETARHCKGYVL
+1732 EETARHCKGYVL
-1745 AEEGSDYISVDV
+1745 AEEGSDYLSVDV

-1764 DGDQYIN
+1764 DGDQYVK
-1771 YKDMKDEEGQTFST
+1771 YKDMKNEEGGTFST

-1796 CPFEGEYK
+1796 CPYEGEYK

-1820 QMEVPEITVEKDFI
+1820 QMEVPEITVEKDFV

-1864 IDDSSNPNGA
+1864 IDDGSNPNGA
-1874 QLLIDG
+1874 QLLMDG

-1926 TDFQDEIYDDV
+1926 TDFQGDIYDDV

-1946 ATDVNLKKPTDNWTY
+1946 ATDVKLKKPTDNWTY

-2006 NDWTTLMSYYNNQAL
+2006 NDWTTLMSYYDDETL
-2021 YDQAVKNGMNA
+2021 YDQAVKKGMNA

-2042 IKYSW
+2042 IKYRW
-2047 FMDDLQDQRY
+2047 FMDDQQDQRY
-2057 DLRTVGTSMINNA
+2057 DLRTVGTSMINNE

-2102 VNDEVKLTFNEPI
+2102 VNDEVMLRFNEPI

-2125 SVTGIRNGAQTDH
+2125 SVTGVRNGAQTDH

-2161 KNLTVEMWT
+2161 KNLTIEMWT

-2203 VADKTIVSDK
+2203 VAEKTIVSDK

-2283 VLTPARLQT
+2283 VMTPARLQT

-2313 AKGDVLADKAH
+2313 AKGSVLADKAH
-2324 GANLEMRGAEWAN
+2324 GANLEMRGGEWAN
-2337 PEGRAAAF
+2337 PEGRAVAF

-2355 AGSSCVVDNTMD
+2355 SGSSCVVDNSMD

-2390 GDGEDMGGSLNLFA
+2390 GDGEEMGGSLNLFA

-2425 SYADNDWHHVAV
+2425 SFADNDWHHVAV
-2437 AVNRTSGRAQIYVDG
+2437 AVNRTSGRGQIYVDG

-2467 AAYIHLGARVWTP
+2467 ATYIHLGARVWTP

-2524 KGLLAYYPFETYIE
+2524 KGLLAYYPFETYTE

-2545 QFSLKD
+2545 QFSLMD

-2571 VETKTSAPV
+2571 VEAKASAPV

-2638 AFIDR
+2638 AYIDR

-2657 KLNEEKTIRVK
+2657 KLNEEKTIKVK
-2668 ALNNGGSIEHFTVEN
+2668 ALNKGGSIEHFTVEN

-2696 IDPTASQDI
+2696 IDPTASADI

-2741 GEKPDWTVN
+2741 GEKPEWTVN
-2750 AADFKYNMS
+2750 PADFKYNMS

-2812 SSDNLEFRIWDAST
+2812 NGSDLEFRIWDAST
-2826 GQTYIAESEKPISFE
+2826 GQTYIAQSEKPISFE

-2856 AKDYRVQNISL
+2856 AKDYRVQNITL

-2877 IASDKLSDLNKLLAD
+2877 IASGKLSDLNKLLAD
-2892 GKWTSDDQVKNEQY
+2892 GKWTSDDQVKSEQY

-2915 GWMGQLTAIDN
+2915 GWVGQLTEIDN

-2931 VHSSQPQ
+2931 VHSSAPQ
-2938 SLHISGPVVD
+2938 NLHISGSAVD
-2948 PTSHKLTIRGAKA
+2948 PTSHKLTIRGAKE
-2961 DGTARWNYISYLPSD
+2961 DGTPRWNYISYLPSD

-3043 GRKTKAAMAAAKS
+3043 GRKAKAAMAAAKN

-3084 DRLVSYVAGELRGYA
+3084 DRLVSYVGGEPRGYA
-3099 EAIALPDGRT
+3099 EGITLPDGRT
-3109 VFMLTIGGDKPEG
+3109 IFMLAVGGDKPEA
-3122 VDVTIERDGDVVAK
+3122 VDVTIERGGNIIAK
-3136 APSAVSYAANSN
+3136 APSAISYAANSN
-3148 VGTLSEPMRI
+3148 VGTINEPMHI
-3158 SFLGTEGG
+3158 SFLGTDGG
-3166 LYIYPSPFYS
+3166 LYVYPSPFYS
-3176 QLKIRAT
+3176 QLKIRAM
-3183 VDRDAYTDVYV
+3183 VDRDAYADVYV
-3194 SDMSGKRIVAWN
+3194 TDMSGKRVVAWN

-3217 WNAGNSVPAGVYIV
+3217 WNAGNTVPSGVYIV

>member
-1 MKRRREKQPPPYL
+1 MKRRREKQPPPYW
-14 DGRVAGNAVS
+14 DGRVASNSVS
-24 MRRSMRTP
+24 TRRSMRTP

-53 ASAYDDWDNKWISQW
+53 ASAYDDWNNKWISQW
-68 YDPINATIV
+68 YDPVNATIV

-85 WGGGSPG
+85 WGGGDD
-92 GHCGFIGDNG
+92 GHCGFIGDDG
-102 YLTVNVAGYGIK
+102 YLTVTVAGYGIK
-114 INGPSGTWNNSD
+114 INGRSGTWNTDD

-135 DDETLNKDVSV
+135 DGETLNKDVSV
-146 EWLDSRV
+146 EWLGARV
-153 VTSNGKSAYF
+153 VTSNGKSAYY
-163 LKITVPLTQDRIGTD
+163 LKITVPLTQDRIGKD
-178 QEVEYKGKWWR
+178 QEVYYNGKWWR
-189 KALAAEDQ
+189 RTKTATDQ
-197 KVNFKEK
+197 KVEFTEI

-230 VIAWKKD
+230 FIDWKKD
-237 GKAGKNSIDDK
+237 GKADKNSIDRY
-248 GDFILYSND
+248 GYYFICDSEGKEINGTDSL
-257 KPVDGISTISANLGS
+257 VGS
-272 TGEFFIPA
+272 QTSG
-280 ESLNL
+280 SLFVPTERMSL
-285 DNPSEYK
+285 DNFSDYKVKQKYTPSNN
-292 IIQRYEPTYNKNV
+292 NKV
-305 TYETSSSANKTR
+305 TYSTLSDSYTR

-328 DYNQVTR
+328 DYNQTTR
-335 KIKVNWNLS
+335 KVKVNWNLS

-357 LTIKSTNGATNAV
+357 LTIKSTDKATNTAN
-370 KTTTQ
+370 TTTQ

-394 GESLN
+394 GRSMN
-399 YEFSIKRS
+399 YEFRVKRS
-407 HTGNYAVWN
+407 HTGNSDVWN
-416 NAFIKHTSLSAS
+416 NAFSKSTSLDVST
-428 AKHCN
+428 KHSN

-456 DGDIWSSGTK
+456 NGDTWSSGTK

-472 NVTNNTTDNIELSK
+472 NVTSNTTDNIELSK
-486 ENFQSGKYV
+486 EEFLSGKYV
-495 DKMIM
+495 DDMIM
-500 VCNEYS
+500 VCNEYR

-520 TPVEAPESIMP
+520 PTVAAPESIMP

-648 QAVSGAKVSAEPTD
+648 QAVSGAKVSAEPTE

-697 AWVRAAN
+697 AWVRAAK
-704 EGTIIEKPGMYK
+704 EGTIIEKSGMYK
-716 LAYKDKKIEF
+716 LAYNDKKIEF
-726 SAGSQTLKTP
+726 TAGSQTLKTP

-757 THLYIY
+757 THLIIYI
-763 VNGLAVAEA
+763 NGQAVAEA

-800 WNKALSADTIA
+800 WNKALNADTIA
-811 SDYSRYLVGNE
+811 SDYNRYLVGNE

-856 TGVKISSK
+856 TGVTISAK

-931 KSAFNISGKVM
+931 KSSFKISGKVM

-991 VLANHTFENGGKLT
+991 VLANHEFENGGKLT

-1012 NYQDDESGFELF
+1012 NYQDDDNGFEIF
-1024 DVTTV
+1024 DVTTI
-1029 RYIGRIAGGTKQE
+1029 RYIGRVAGGTKQE
-1042 ALPVGH
+1042 AFPVGH

-1070 KMTTEARD
+1070 KMTAAPRE

-1087 YVSKQHKNRVAYD
+1087 YVSKQHQNRVAYD

-1133 DNIPGSGEDLNL
+1133 DNIPGNGEDLNL

-1204 FGKEELNV
+1204 FGKEELTV

-1322 SAAMDMTYTE
+1322 SAAMDMTYSE
-1332 NSQSSSSTT
+1332 DSQSTSSTT
-1341 INWKEG
+1341 INWKSG

-1494 VGKTQNIAVVSR
+1494 VGKTQNIAVVSH

-1513 DKYELFGDV
+1513 DKYELFGNV
-1522 TPAANDY
+1522 TPENSEY

-1624 YKIYAPAGQPLK
+1624 YKIYTPAGQPLK

-1771 YKDMKDEEGQTFST
+1771 YKDMKDEEEQTFST

-2006 NDWTTLMSYYNNQAL
+2006 NDWTTLMSYYNDQTL

-2313 AKGDVLADKAH
+2313 AKGSVLADKAH
-2324 GANLEMRGAEWAN
+2324 GANLEMRGGEWAN

-2374 KADEAQQT
+2374 KADEAQPT

-2467 AAYIHLGARVWTP
+2467 ATYIHLGARVWTP

-2551 QKQQADPTQKVP
+2551 QKQQADPMQQVA
-2563 DAVVVGGD
+2563 DAVAVGGD

-2651 ALTVVK
+2651 ALTIVK
-2657 KLNEEKTIRVK
+2657 KLNEEKTIKVK

-2856 AKDYRVQNISL
+2856 AKDYRVQNITL

-3043 GRKTKAAMAAAKS
+3043 GRKTKAVKS
-3056 ADGTNA
+3056 ADEPTA

-3084 DRLVSYVAGELRGYA
+3084 DRLVSYVAGEPRGYA

-3109 VFMLTIGGDKPEG
+3109 VFMLTIGGDKPEA
-3122 VDVTIERDGDVVAK
+3122 VDVTVERDGDVVAK

-3206 DCNAGGNVDIT
+3206 DCNTGGNVDIT

-3231 SISVDGNVYS
+3231 SIAVDGNVYS

>member
-14 DGRVAGNAVS
+14 DGRLAGNAVS

-53 ASAYDDWDNKWISQW
+53 ASAYDDWNNKWISQW

-85 WGGGSPG
+85 WGGGDD
-92 GHCGFIGDNG
+92 GHCGFIGDDG
-102 YLTVNVAGYGIK
+102 YLTVTVAGYGIK
-114 INGPSGTWNNSD
+114 INGRSGTWNTDD

-135 DDETLNKDVSV
+135 DGETLNKDVSV
-146 EWLDSRV
+146 EWLGARV
-153 VTSNGKSAYF
+153 VTSNGKSAYY
-163 LKITVPLTQDRIGTD
+163 LKITVPLTQDRIGKD
-178 QEVEYKGKWWR
+178 QEVYYNGKWWR
-189 KALAAEDQ
+189 RTKTATDQ
-197 KVNFKEK
+197 KVEFTEI

-230 VIAWKKD
+230 FIDWKKD
-237 GKAGKNSIDDK
+237 GKADKNSIDRY
-248 GDFILYSND
+248 GYYFICDSEGKEINGTDSL
-257 KPVDGISTISANLGS
+257 VGS
-272 TGEFFIPA
+272 QTSG
-280 ESLNL
+280 SLFVPTERMSL
-285 DNPSEYK
+285 DNFSDYKVKQKYTPSNN
-292 IIQRYEPTYNKNV
+292 NKV
-305 TYETSSSANKTR
+305 TYSTLSDSYTR

-328 DYNQVTR
+328 DYNQTTR
-335 KIKVNWNLS
+335 KVKVNWNLS

-357 LTIKSTNGATNAV
+357 LTIKSTDKATNTAN
-370 KTTTQ
+370 TTTQ

-394 GESLN
+394 GKSLN

-407 HTGNYAVWN
+407 HTGNSDVWN
-416 NAFIKHTSLSAS
+416 NAFSKSTSLDVST
-428 AKHCN
+428 KHSN

-456 DGDIWSSGTK
+456 NGDTWSSGTK

-472 NVTNNTTDNIELSK
+472 NVTSNTTDNIELSK
-486 ENFQSGKYV
+486 EEFLSGKFV
-495 DKMIM
+495 DDMIM
-500 VCNEYS
+500 VCNEYR

-520 TPVEAPESIMP
+520 PTVAAPESIMP

-676 SNLTVDND
+676 SKLTVDND

-716 LAYKDKKIEF
+716 LAYNDKKIEF

-931 KSAFNISGKVM
+931 KSSFNISGKVM

-1012 NYQDDESGFELF
+1012 NYQDDDNGFEIF

-1029 RYIGRIAGGTKQE
+1029 RYIGRVAGGTKQE
-1042 ALPVGH
+1042 AFPVGH

-1070 KMTTEARD
+1070 KMTAAPRE

-1087 YVSKQHKNRVAYD
+1087 YVSKQHQNRVAYD

-1133 DNIPGSGEDLNL
+1133 DNIPGNGEDLNL
-1145 SNEFVQQNEVNEYVD
+1145 SNEFAKQSEVNAYVD
-1160 SVSTQGVFVN
+1160 SISTQGKYVN

-1226 NPDNAAQPYTL
+1226 NPDNAAQPYKL

-1341 INWKEG
+1341 INWKSG

-1494 VGKTQNIAVVSR
+1494 VGKTQNIAVVSH
-1506 EMYQSAP
+1506 EMYLSAP
-1513 DKYELFGDV
+1513 DKYELFGNV
-1522 TPAANDY
+1522 TPENSEY
-1529 LLVKATGLGLSQKYG
+1529 LLVKTTGLGLSQKYG

-1554 EKVLLPKLEEVRN
+1554 EQVLLPKLEEVRN

-1585 TKKPVYVSKLG
+1585 TKKSVYVSKLG

-1624 YKIYAPAGQPLK
+1624 YKIYTPAGQPLK

-1716 LNIDEKF
+1716 LNIDEKI

-1732 NEETARHCKGYVL
+1732 NEETARHCKGFVL

-1864 IDDSSNPNGA
+1864 IDDNSNPNGA

-2006 NDWTTLMSYYNNQAL
+2006 NDWTTLMSYYNDQAL

-2161 KNLTVEMWT
+2161 KNLTIEMWT

-2337 PEGRAAAF
+2337 PEGRAVAF

-2374 KADEAQQT
+2374 KADEAQPT

-2551 QKQQADPTQKVP
+2551 QKQQADPTQQVA

-2643 NQLKWSDN
+2643 NQLKWSDR

-2771 SDDEDMLAAFSG
+2771 SDYEDMLAAFSG

-2804 LTVYSNDV
+2804 LTVYSNEV

-2856 AKDYRVQNISL
+2856 AKDYRVQNITL

-3043 GRKTKAAMAAAKS
+3043 GRKAKAVKS
-3056 ADGTNA
+3056 ADEPTA

-3084 DRLVSYVAGELRGYA
+3084 DRLVSYVAGEPRGYA

-3217 WNAGNSVPAGVYIV
+3217 WNAGNMVPAGVYIV
-3231 SISVDGNVYS
+3231 SIAVDGNVYS

>member
-1 MKRRREKQPPPYL
+1 MKRRRLQQPPPYL
-14 DGRVAGNAVS
+14 DRRVAGNSVS
-24 MRRSMRTP
+24 TRRSMRTS

-43 MMLMAFSVQK
+43 VMLMAFSVQK
-53 ASAYDDWDNKWISQW
+53 ASADDWNNAWIKQRFN
-68 YDPINATIV
+68 PVNATLE
-77 LDIRVYQS
+77 LDIRVYQD
-85 WGGGSPG
+85 WGGSGN
-92 GHCGFIGDNG
+92 GHCGFCREDG
-102 YLTVNVAGYGIK
+102 YLTVNVAGKEIKLRGPKNQWTSLSVGSDEVTGI
-114 INGPSGTWNNSD
+114 D
-126 DLEKYVKND
+126 YKYVQ
-135 DDETLNKDVSV
+135 
-146 EWLDSRV
+146 WLGKSTDP
-153 VTSNGKSAYF
+153 TNGKKAYYLRLIIP
-163 LKITVPLTQDRIGTD
+163 LKQVNSSESVTYT
-178 QEVEYKGKWWR
+178 GKWWR
-189 KALAAEDQ
+189 RGRDDNNVTHT
-197 KVNFKEK
+197 VNIK
-204 VDTRYGCTPTII
+204 TNYGCTKTVI
-216 TNAYYGVKQNKPGY
+216 TGGRYYVLNRTPGY
-230 VIAWKKD
+230 IIFFKKD
-237 GKAGKNSIDDK
+237 GKASDYSIDSYGSFVLCNSAGEEISGIGSVSASNTSGSFFVPTDK
-248 GDFILYSND
+248 MS
-257 KPVDGISTISANLGS
+257 
-272 TGEFFIPA
+272 
-280 ESLNL
+280 L
-285 DNPSEYK
+285 DNFSDYKVKQKYTPS
-292 IIQRYEPTYNKNV
+292 YNKQV
-305 TYETSSSANKTR
+305 TYSTLSDTHTR

-335 KIKVNWNLS
+335 KAKVNWNLS

-357 LTIKSTNGATNAV
+357 LTIKSTDKATNAV
-370 KTTTQ
+370 ETTTQ
-375 NIKYMAGKTAY
+375 NIQYMAGKTAY

-394 GESLN
+394 GKSLN

-407 HTGNYAVWN
+407 HTGNSDVWN
-416 NAFIKHTSLSAS
+416 NAFSKHTSLSAS
-428 AKHCN
+428 AKHSN

-446 AKTATITWQT
+446 SKTATITWQT
-456 DGDIWSSGTK
+456 EGDIWSSGTK
-466 AVLTRL
+466 AVITRI
-472 NVTNNTTDNIELSK
+472 NVTTNTTDNIELSK
-486 ENFQSGKYV
+486 EEFLSGKYV
-495 DKMIM
+495 DDMIM
-500 VCNEYS
+500 VCNEYR
-506 YRLTVKPAEAYGTL
+506 YRLTVKPTEAYGTL
-520 TPVEAPESIMP
+520 PTVAAPESIMP

-592 YYYNDVNAVPG
+592 YYYNDVNAIPG
-603 VVYDYQIK
+603 IVYDYRIR
-611 GQVMCSGN
+611 GQVMCSGK
-619 LLESDEVL
+619 LIESDEKL

-648 QAVSGAKVSAEPTD
+648 QAVSGAKVSAEPTE

-668 KSYVFSGA
+668 KSYVFTGA

-684 QLLNDATQAATLQ
+684 QLLNDATQAVTLQ
-697 AWVRAAN
+697 AWVRAAK

-716 LAYKDKKIEF
+716 LTYNNKKIEF
-726 SAGSQTLKTP
+726 TAGSQTLKTP

-751 SAVASA
+751 SAVAND
-757 THLYIY
+757 THLIIYI
-763 VNGLAVAEA
+763 NGQAVAEA

-780 NNNKVVMGEGFEG
+780 NNNNVMMGEGFEG

-811 SDYSRYLVGNE
+811 SDYNRYLVGNE

-856 TGVKISSK
+856 TNVTTSSK
-864 DIPTSAQLGHS
+864 DIPTSAQLGYS
-875 SYTSVDGSYQ
+875 SYTATDGSYQ

-931 KSAFNISGKVM
+931 KSSFNISGKVM

-1012 NYQDDESGFELF
+1012 NYQDDDNGFEIF

-1029 RYIGRIAGGTKQE
+1029 RYIGRVAGGTKQE
-1042 ALPVGH
+1042 AFPVGH

-1059 RIELTYQNEAY
+1059 RIELTYQNDAY
-1070 KMTTEARD
+1070 QMTATKHEE
-1078 TTLNHFKGA
+1078 TLNHFKGVYA
-1087 YVSKQHKNRVAYD
+1087 KKQYDNRVVYE
-1100 GNKITIYPDAE
+1100 GNKITIYPNAE
-1111 TGEFY
+1111 TGEFF

-1145 SNEFVQQNEVNEYVD
+1145 SNEFAKQSEVNAYVD
-1160 SVSTQGVFVN
+1160 SISTQGKFVN

-1180 QQFIKRYTPSILV
+1180 QQFIKRYTPSIIV
-1193 KEKVKGKLQDF
+1193 KEKVNGKLQDF
-1204 FGKEELNV
+1204 FGKEELGIS
-1212 ATLDQTKTI
+1212 TLDQTKTI

-1262 KDGRRKEGVK
+1262 KDGRRKDGVK
-1272 EDIVPTPEATL
+1272 EDIVPTPEAKL

-1288 DLAYGTQENITT
+1288 DIAYGTQEDITT
-1300 DENGEAEWTFQVNN
+1300 DEKGEAEWTFQVNN
-1314 PEMTSAMR
+1314 PEMTSALR
-1322 SAAMDMTYTE
+1322 SAAMDMTYSE
-1332 NSQSSSSTT
+1332 NSESTSSTT
-1341 INWKEG
+1341 INWKGG

-1354 KAIIVGAKTMGSDFV
+1354 KAIVIGAKTLGSDFV

-1389 SYLEKGVTVTS
+1389 AYLEKGVTVTS
-1400 TSSYEGSVANEGV
+1400 TSTYEGNVTNEGV
-1413 LNSEA
+1413 LNNEA
-1418 KINTELVTFVGAGAG
+1418 KVGAKVITFTGLGAG
-1433 VINKNDIKNEYSF
+1433 VVNENDVKNEFSF
-1446 GVSHSEMIGGTDTDT
+1446 GASHSETIGGTDSDT

-1473 SDPQYVGPDGDL
+1473 SDPQYVGSDGDL
-1485 FVGFSTNIG
+1485 FVGYSTNIG
-1494 VGKTQNIAVVSR
+1494 VGKTENIAVTTR
-1506 EMYQSAP
+1506 EMYLANPSE
-1513 DKYELFGDV
+1513 YELFGSV
-1522 TPAANDY
+1522 TPESNEY
-1529 LLVKATGLGLSQKYG
+1529 LLVKTTGLGLSQKYG

-1554 EKVLLPKLEEVRN
+1554 EQVLLPKLEDVRN
-1567 SMLHQ
+1567 KLLHQ
-1572 QSEALDFQAMANN
+1572 QAEGVDFQAMANN
-1585 TKKPVYVSKLG
+1585 IKKPVYVSKLA
-1596 VDDANYGKSNNDKVF
+1596 VDDPNFGKSNNDKVF
-1611 KGANANDPLDGPS
+1611 KGANANTPTDGPS

-1644 QSIDNWKKQLR
+1644 QSIDNWKMQLR

-1690 TTRFSLLIGAQ
+1690 TQRFSILIGAQ
-1701 FSTNFGWELNGTGMI
+1701 FTNNFGWTLNGTGMV
-1716 LNIDEKF
+1716 LTVDESF
-1723 TTEHGGEFT
+1723 TTEHGGEFST
-1732 NEETARHCKGYVL
+1732 EETARHCKGYVL
-1745 AEEGSDYISVDV
+1745 AEEGSDYLSVDV

-1764 DGDQYIN
+1764 DGDQYIK
-1771 YKDMKDEEGQTFST
+1771 YKDMKNEEEQTFST

-1796 CPFEGEYK
+1796 CPYEGEYK

-1820 QMEVPEITVEKDFI
+1820 QMEVPEITVEKDFV

-1864 IDDSSNPNGA
+1864 IDDRSNPNGA

-1926 TDFQDEIYDDV
+1926 TDFQGDIYDDV

-1946 ATDVNLKKPTDNWTY
+1946 ATDVSLKKPTDNWTY
-1961 NTKLPTAEVNGVQ
+1961 NTKLPTTEVNGVQ

-2006 NDWTTLMSYYNNQAL
+2006 NDWTTLMSYYNDQTL

-2042 IKYSW
+2042 IKYRW
-2047 FMDDLQDQRY
+2047 FLDDQQDQRY
-2057 DLRTVGTSMINNA
+2057 DLRTVGTSMINNE

-2102 VNDEVKLTFNEPI
+2102 VNDEVMLTFNEPI

-2161 KNLTVEMWT
+2161 KNLTIEMWT
-2170 LADKAQDAVLF
+2170 LADKPQDAVLF
-2181 SQGNANSAI
+2181 SQGNANSSI

-2283 VLTPARLQT
+2283 VMTPARLQT

-2313 AKGDVLADKAH
+2313 AKGSVLADKAH
-2324 GANLEMRGAEWAN
+2324 GANLEMRGGEWAN
-2337 PEGRAAAF
+2337 PEGRAVAF

-2355 AGSSCVVDNTMD
+2355 SGSSCVVDSSMD

-2390 GDGEDMGGSLNLFA
+2390 GDGEEMGGSLNLFA

-2425 SYADNDWHHVAV
+2425 SFADNDWHHVAV
-2437 AVNRTSGRAQIYVDG
+2437 AVNRTSGRGQIYVDG

-2480 ADNLQQEK
+2480 ADNLQQER

-2509 TLVENGNSNRLDGAE
+2509 TLVENGNSNRLDGTE

-2545 QFSLKD
+2545 QFSLMD

-2563 DAVVVGGD
+2563 DAVAVGGD
-2571 VETKTSAPV
+2571 VETKASAPV

-2638 AFIDR
+2638 AYIDR

-2657 KLNEEKTIRVK
+2657 KLNEEKTLKVK
-2668 ALNNGGSIEHFTVEN
+2668 ALNKGGSIEHFTVEN

-2696 IDPTASQDI
+2696 IDPTSSADI
-2705 VLTIDPSLNIGTY
+2705 ILTIDPSLNIGTY

-2741 GEKPDWTVN
+2741 GEKPEWTVN
-2750 AADFKYNMS
+2750 PADFKYNMS

-2812 SSDNLEFRIWDAST
+2812 NGSDLEFRIWDAST
-2826 GQTYIAESEKPISFE
+2826 GQTYIAQSEKPISFE

-2856 AKDYRVQNISL
+2856 AKDYRVQNITL

-2892 GKWTSDDQVKNEQY
+2892 GKWTSDDQVKSEQY

-2915 GWMGQLTAIDN
+2915 GWMGQLTEIDN

-2931 VHSSQPQ
+2931 VHSSAPQ
-2938 SLHISGPVVD
+2938 NLHISGPAVD
-2948 PTSHKLTIRGAKA
+2948 PTSHKLTIRGAKE
-2961 DGTARWNYISYLPSD
+2961 DGTPRWNYISYLPSD

-3043 GRKTKAAMAAAKS
+3043 GRKAKAAMAAAKN

-3062 YFPYSA
+3062 YFPYAA

-3074 EVEGVELQQG
+3074 EVEGVNLQQG
-3084 DRLVSYVAGELRGYA
+3084 DRLVSYVAGEPRGYA
-3099 EAIALPDGRT
+3099 EGITLPDGRT
-3109 VFMLTIGGDKPEG
+3109 IFMLAVGGDKPEA
-3122 VDVTIERDGDVVAK
+3122 VDVTIERGGDIIAK
-3136 APSAVSYAANSN
+3136 APSVISYAANSN
-3148 VGTLSEPMRI
+3148 VGTINEPMHI

-3166 LYIYPSPFYS
+3166 LYVYPSPFYS
-3176 QLKIRAT
+3176 QLKIRAM
-3183 VDRDAYTDVYV
+3183 VDRDAYADVYV
-3194 SDMSGKRIVAWN
+3194 TDMSGKRVVAWN

-3217 WNAGNSVPAGVYIV
+3217 WNAGNTVPSGVYIV

>member
-14 DGRVAGNAVS
+14 DGRVASNSVS

-43 MMLMAFSVQK
+43 VMLMAFSVQK
-53 ASAYDDWDNKWISQW
+53 ASAQTNWKNEWNWVNFNPADG
-68 YDPINATIV
+68 T
-77 LDIRVYQS
+77 LDLYIRIFQH
-85 WGGGSPG
+85 WGGNNA
-92 GHCGFIGDNG
+92 GHCGFCTSSGN
-102 YLTVNVAGYGIK
+102 LTVDVAGYKLEIGGEDNFTDDSK
-114 INGPSGTWNNSD
+114 GYVKSKPELPSGCVSWPGKIKDDAYYVLVKIPLKQAHLNS
-126 DLEKYVKND
+126 
-135 DDETLNKDVSV
+135 SV
-146 EWLDSRV
+146 
-153 VTSNGKSAYF
+153 
-163 LKITVPLTQDRIGTD
+163 TVNYR
-178 QEVEYKGKWWR
+178 GKWWR
-189 KALAAEDQ
+189 EGIAGDNTVKDDKTISTAYTCAET
-197 KVNFKEK
+197 K
-204 VDTRYGCTPTII
+204 I
-216 TNAYYGVKQNKPGY
+216 TQGYYGVQDNTPGY
-230 VIAWKKD
+230 FLNIEKGNSSGNISVDNYGHYILCNS
-237 GKAGKNSIDDK
+237 AGTAIDDVAK
-248 GDFILYSND
+248 IEASNTA
-257 KPVDGISTISANLGS
+257 GT
-272 TGEFFIPA
+272 FFVPTNK
-280 ESLNL
+280 LNL
-285 DNPSEYK
+285 DNSLDYIVKQVFTPDFNKGVTFTTEGPSH
-292 IIQRYEPTYNKNV
+292 
-305 TYETSSSANKTR
+305 TR

-328 DYNQVTR
+328 NYDQVTR

-344 AAPTQNCIEDNMV
+344 AAPTQNYIQDQME
-357 LTIKSTNGATNAV
+357 LTIKSTEVGTSTE

-375 NIKYMAGKTAY
+375 NISYLAGRTAY

-394 GESLN
+394 GKSYN
-399 YEFSIKRS
+399 YEFTIRRL
-407 HTGNYAVWN
+407 HTKNYAAWN
-416 NAFIKHTSLSAS
+416 NMYSKRTSLSAS
-428 AKHCN
+428 AKHSN

-456 DGDIWSSGTK
+456 EGDIWSSGTK
-466 AVLTRL
+466 AVITRI
-472 NVTNNTTDNIELSK
+472 NVTTNTTDNIELSK
-486 ENFQSGKYV
+486 EEYLSGKYV
-495 DKMIM
+495 DDMIM
-500 VCNEYS
+500 VCNEYR
-506 YRLTVKPAEAYGTL
+506 YRFTVKPAEAYGTL
-520 TPVEAPESIMP
+520 PTVAAPESIMP

-668 KSYVFSGA
+668 KSYVFTGA

-811 SDYSRYLVGNE
+811 SDYNRYLVGNE

-931 KSAFNISGKVM
+931 KSSFNISGKVM

-972 DAHGQFTI
+972 DAHGLFTI

-1012 NYQDDESGFELF
+1012 NYQDDDNGFEIF

-1029 RYIGRIAGGTKQE
+1029 RYIGRVAGGTKQE
-1042 ALPVGH
+1042 AFPVGH

-1087 YVSKQHKNRVAYD
+1087 YVSKQHQNRVAYD

-1111 TGEFY
+1111 TGEFF

-1133 DNIPGSGEDLNL
+1133 DNIPGNGEDLNL

-1204 FGKEELNV
+1204 FGKEELTV

-1272 EDIVPTPEATL
+1272 EDIVPTPEAKL

-1322 SAAMDMTYTE
+1322 SAAMDMTYSE
-1332 NSQSSSSTT
+1332 DSQSTSSTT
-1341 INWKEG
+1341 INWKGG

-1354 KAIIVGAKTMGSDFV
+1354 KAIVIGAKTLGSDFV

-1389 SYLEKGVTVTS
+1389 AYLEKGVTVTS
-1400 TSSYEGSVANEGV
+1400 TSTYEGNVTNEGV
-1413 LNSEA
+1413 LNNEA
-1418 KINTELVTFVGAGAG
+1418 KVGAKVITFTGLGAG
-1433 VINKNDIKNEYSF
+1433 VVNENDVKNEFSF
-1446 GVSHSEMIGGTDTDT
+1446 GASHSETIGGTDSDT

-1473 SDPQYVGPDGDL
+1473 SDPQYVGSDGDL
-1485 FVGFSTNIG
+1485 FVGYSTNIG
-1494 VGKTQNIAVVSR
+1494 VGKTENIAVTTR
-1506 EMYQSAP
+1506 EMYQANPSE
-1513 DKYELFGDV
+1513 YELFGSV
-1522 TPAANDY
+1522 TPESNEY
-1529 LLVKATGLGLSQKYG
+1529 LLVKTTGLGLSQKYG

-1554 EKVLLPKLEEVRN
+1554 EQVLLPKLEDVRN
-1567 SMLHQ
+1567 KLLHQ
-1572 QSEALDFQAMANN
+1572 QAEGVDFQAMANN
-1585 TKKPVYVSKLG
+1585 TKVPVYVSKLA
-1596 VDDANYGKSNNDKVF
+1596 VDDPNFGKSNNDKVF
-1611 KGANANDPLDGPS
+1611 KGANANNPLDGPS

-1644 QSIDNWKKQLR
+1644 QSIDNWKMQLR

-1690 TTRFSLLIGAQ
+1690 TQRFSILIGAQ
-1701 FSTNFGWELNGTGMI
+1701 FTNNFGWTLNGTGMV
-1716 LNIDEKF
+1716 LTVDESL
-1723 TTEHGGEFT
+1723 TTEHGGEFST
-1732 NEETARHCKGYVL
+1732 EETARHCKGYVL

-1764 DGDQYIN
+1764 DGDQYIK
-1771 YKDMKDEEGQTFST
+1771 YKDMKNEEGQTFST

-2006 NDWTTLMSYYNNQAL
+2006 NDWTTLMSYYNDQAL

-2161 KNLTVEMWT
+2161 KNLTIEMWT

-2355 AGSSCVVDNTMD
+2355 AGSSCVVDNSMD

-2374 KADEAQQT
+2374 KADEAQPT

-2551 QKQQADPTQKVP
+2551 QKQQADPTQQVA

-2643 NQLKWSDN
+2643 NQLKWSDR

-2657 KLNEEKTIRVK
+2657 KLNEEKTIKVK

-2696 IDPTASQDI
+2696 IDPTASEDI

-2804 LTVYSNDV
+2804 LTVYSNEV

-2856 AKDYRVQNISL
+2856 AKDYRVQNITL

-3043 GRKTKAAMAAAKS
+3043 GRKAKAVKS
-3056 ADGTNA
+3056 VDEPTA
-3062 YFPYSA
+3062 YFPYAA

-3084 DRLVSYVAGELRGYA
+3084 DRLVSYVAGEPRGYA

-3109 VFMLTIGGDKPEG
+3109 VFMLTIGGDKPEA
-3122 VDVTIERDGDVVAK
+3122 VDVTVERDGDVVAK

-3206 DCNAGGNVDIT
+3206 DCNTGGNVDIT

-3231 SISVDGNVYS
+3231 SIAVDGNVYS

>member
-1 MKRRREKQPPPYL
+1 MKRRRLQQPPPYL
-14 DGRVAGNAVS
+14 DRRFAGNSVS
-24 MRRSMRTP
+24 TRRSMRTS

-43 MMLMAFSVQK
+43 VMLMAFSVQK
-53 ASAYDDWDNKWISQW
+53 ASADDWNNAWIKQRFN
-68 YDPINATIV
+68 PVNATLE
-77 LDIRVYQS
+77 LDIRVYQD
-85 WGGGSPG
+85 WGGSGN
-92 GHCGFIGDNG
+92 GHCGFCRDDG
-102 YLTVNVAGYGIK
+102 YLTVNVAGKEIKLRGPKNEWTSLSVGSDEVTGI
-114 INGPSGTWNNSD
+114 D
-126 DLEKYVKND
+126 YKYVY
-135 DDETLNKDVSV
+135 
-146 EWLDSRV
+146 WLGKSTDP
-153 VTSNGKSAYF
+153 TNGKKAYYLRLIIP
-163 LKITVPLTQDRIGTD
+163 LKQVNSSESVTYT
-178 QEVEYKGKWWR
+178 GKWWR
-189 KALAAEDQ
+189 RGRDDNNVTHT
-197 KVNFKEK
+197 VNIK
-204 VDTRYGCTPTII
+204 TNYGCTKTVI
-216 TNAYYGVKQNKPGY
+216 TGGRYYVLNRTPGY
-230 VIAWKKD
+230 IIFFKKD
-237 GKAGKNSIDDK
+237 GKASDYSIDSYGSFVLCNSAGEEISGIGSVSASNTSGSFFVPTDK
-248 GDFILYSND
+248 MS
-257 KPVDGISTISANLGS
+257 
-272 TGEFFIPA
+272 
-280 ESLNL
+280 L
-285 DNPSEYK
+285 DNFSDYKVKQKYTPS
-292 IIQRYEPTYNKNV
+292 YNKQV
-305 TYETSSSANKTR
+305 TYSTLSDSHTR

-335 KIKVNWNLS
+335 KAKVNWNLS

-357 LTIKSTNGATNAV
+357 LTIKSTDKATNAV
-370 KTTTQ
+370 ETTTQ
-375 NIKYMAGKTAY
+375 NIQYMAGKTAY

-394 GESLN
+394 GKSLN

-407 HTGNYAVWN
+407 HTGNSDVWN
-416 NAFIKHTSLSAS
+416 NAFSKHTSLSAS
-428 AKHCN
+428 AKHSN

-456 DGDIWSSGTK
+456 EGDIWSSGTK
-466 AVLTRL
+466 AVITRI
-472 NVTNNTTDNIELSK
+472 NVTTNTTDNIELSK
-486 ENFQSGKYV
+486 EEFLSGKYV
-495 DKMIM
+495 DDMIM
-500 VCNEYS
+500 VCNEYR
-506 YRLTVKPAEAYGTL
+506 YRLTVKPTEAYGTL
-520 TPVEAPESIMP
+520 PTVAAPESIMP

-592 YYYNDVNAVPG
+592 YYYNDVNAIPG
-603 VVYDYQIK
+603 IVYDYSIR
-611 GQVMCSGN
+611 GQVMCSGK
-619 LLESDEVL
+619 LIESDEKL

-648 QAVSGAKVSAEPTD
+648 QAVSGAKVSAEPTE

-668 KSYVFSGA
+668 KSYVFTGA

-684 QLLNDATQAATLQ
+684 QLLNDATQAVTLQ
-697 AWVRAAN
+697 AWVRAAK

-716 LAYKDKKIEF
+716 LAYNGKKIEF
-726 SAGSQTLKTP
+726 TAGTQTLKTP

-757 THLYIY
+757 THLIIYI
-763 VNGLAVAEA
+763 NGEAVAEA

-800 WNKALSADTIA
+800 WNKALNADTIA
-811 SDYSRYLVGNE
+811 SDYNRYLVGNE

-856 TGVKISSK
+856 TNVTTSSK
-864 DIPTSAQLGHS
+864 DIPTSAQLGYS
-875 SYTSVDGSYQ
+875 SYTATDGSYQ

-931 KSAFNISGKVM
+931 KSSFKISGKVM

-1012 NYQDDESGFELF
+1012 NYQDDDNGFEIF

-1029 RYIGRIAGGTKQE
+1029 RYIGRVAGGTKQE
-1042 ALPVGH
+1042 AFPVGH

-1059 RIELTYQNEAY
+1059 RIELTYQNDAY
-1070 KMTTEARD
+1070 QMTATKHEE
-1078 TTLNHFKGA
+1078 TLNHFKGVYA
-1087 YVSKQHKNRVAYD
+1087 KKQYDNRVVYE
-1100 GNKITIYPDAE
+1100 GNKITIYPNAE
-1111 TGEFY
+1111 TGEFF

-1145 SNEFVQQNEVNEYVD
+1145 SNEFAKQSEVNAYVD
-1160 SVSTQGVFVN
+1160 SISTQGKFVN

-1180 QQFIKRYTPSILV
+1180 QQFIKRYTPSIIV

-1204 FGKEELNV
+1204 FGKEELGIS
-1212 ATLDQTKTI
+1212 TLDQTKTI

-1226 NPDNAAQPYTL
+1226 DPDNAAQPYTL

-1262 KDGRRKEGVK
+1262 KDGRRKDGVK
-1272 EDIVPTPEATL
+1272 EDIVPTPEAKL

-1288 DLAYGTQENITT
+1288 DIAYGTQEDITT
-1300 DENGEAEWTFQVNN
+1300 DEKGEAEWTFQVNN
-1314 PEMTSAMR
+1314 PEMTSALR
-1322 SAAMDMTYTE
+1322 SAAMDMTYSE
-1332 NSQSSSSTT
+1332 NSESTSSTT
-1341 INWKEG
+1341 INWKGG

-1354 KAIIVGAKTMGSDFV
+1354 KAIVIGAKTLGSDFV

-1389 SYLEKGVTVTS
+1389 AYLEKGVTVTS
-1400 TSSYEGSVANEGV
+1400 TSTYEGNVTNEGV
-1413 LNSEA
+1413 LNNEA
-1418 KINTELVTFVGAGAG
+1418 KVGAKVITFTGLGAG
-1433 VINKNDIKNEYSF
+1433 VVNENDVKNEFSF
-1446 GVSHSEMIGGTDTDT
+1446 GASHSETIGGTDSDT

-1473 SDPQYVGPDGDL
+1473 SDPQYVGSDGDL
-1485 FVGFSTNIG
+1485 FVGYSTNIG
-1494 VGKTQNIAVVSR
+1494 VGKTENIAVTTR
-1506 EMYQSAP
+1506 EMYLANPSE
-1513 DKYELFGDV
+1513 YELFGSV
-1522 TPAANDY
+1522 TPESNEY
-1529 LLVKATGLGLSQKYG
+1529 LLVKTTGLGLSQKYG

-1554 EKVLLPKLEEVRN
+1554 EQVLLPKLEDVRN
-1567 SMLHQ
+1567 KLLHQ
-1572 QSEALDFQAMANN
+1572 QAEGVDFQAMANN
-1585 TKKPVYVSKLG
+1585 TKKPVYVSKLA
-1596 VDDANYGKSNNDKVF
+1596 VDDPNFGKSNNDKVF
-1611 KGANANDPLDGPS
+1611 KGANANTPTDGPS

-1644 QSIDNWKKQLR
+1644 QSIDNWKMQLR

-1690 TTRFSLLIGAQ
+1690 TQRFSILIGAQ
-1701 FSTNFGWELNGTGMI
+1701 FTNNFGWTLNGTGMV
-1716 LNIDEKF
+1716 LTVDESF
-1723 TTEHGGEFT
+1723 TTEHGGEFST
-1732 NEETARHCKGYVL
+1732 EETARHCKGYVL
-1745 AEEGSDYISVDV
+1745 AEEGSDYLSVDV

-1764 DGDQYIN
+1764 DGDQYIK
-1771 YKDMKDEEGQTFST
+1771 YKDMKNEEEQTFST

-1796 CPFEGEYK
+1796 CPYEGEYK

-1809 PGQHVINEATV
+1809 PGQHVIDEATV
-1820 QMEVPEITVEKDFI
+1820 QMEVPEITVEKDFV

-1926 TDFQDEIYDDV
+1926 TDFQGDIYDDV

-1946 ATDVNLKKPTDNWTY
+1946 ATDVSLKKPTDNWTY
-1961 NTKLPTAEVNGVQ
+1961 NTKLPTTEVNGVQ

-2006 NDWTTLMSYYNNQAL
+2006 NDWTTLMSYYNDQTL

-2042 IKYSW
+2042 IKYRW
-2047 FMDDLQDQRY
+2047 FMDDQQDQRY
-2057 DLRTVGTSMINNA
+2057 DLRTVGTSMINNE

-2102 VNDEVKLTFNEPI
+2102 VNDEVMLTFNEPI

-2161 KNLTVEMWT
+2161 KNLTIEMWT

-2181 SQGNANSAI
+2181 SQGNANSSI

-2283 VLTPARLQT
+2283 VMTPARLQT

-2313 AKGDVLADKAH
+2313 AKGSVLADKAH
-2324 GANLEMRGAEWAN
+2324 GANLEMRGGEWAN

-2355 AGSSCVVDNTMD
+2355 SGSSCVVDNSMD

-2390 GDGEDMGGSLNLFA
+2390 GDGEEMGGSLNLFA

-2425 SYADNDWHHVAV
+2425 SFADNDWHHVAV
-2437 AVNRTSGRAQIYVDG
+2437 AVNRTSGRGQIYVDG

-2500 RVWNLYKSE
+2500 RVWKLYKSE
-2509 TLVENGNSNRLDGAE
+2509 TLVENGNSNRLDGTE
-2524 KGLLAYYPFETYIE
+2524 KGLLAYYPFETYTE

-2545 QFSLKD
+2545 QFSLMD

-2563 DAVVVGGD
+2563 DAVAVGGD
-2571 VETKTSAPV
+2571 VETKASAPV

-2638 AFIDR
+2638 AYIDR
-2643 NQLKWSDN
+2643 NQLKWSDR

-2657 KLNEEKTIRVK
+2657 KLNEEKTLKVK
-2668 ALNNGGSIEHFTVEN
+2668 ALNKGGSIEHFTVEN

-2696 IDPTASQDI
+2696 IDPTASADI

-2741 GEKPDWTVN
+2741 GEKPEWTVN

-2812 SSDNLEFRIWDAST
+2812 NGSDLEFRIWDAST
-2826 GQTYIAESEKPISFE
+2826 GQTYIAQSEKPISFE

-2856 AKDYRVQNISL
+2856 AKDYRVQNITL

-2915 GWMGQLTAIDN
+2915 GWVGQLTAIDN

-2938 SLHISGPVVD
+2938 SLHISGPAVD
-2948 PTSHKLTIRGAKA
+2948 PTSHKLTIRGAKE
-2961 DGTARWNYISYLPSD
+2961 DGTPRWNYISYLPSD

-3043 GRKTKAAMAAAKS
+3043 GRKAKAAMAAAKN

-3084 DRLVSYVAGELRGYA
+3084 DRLVSYVAGEPRGYA
-3099 EAIALPDGRT
+3099 EGITLPDGRT
-3109 VFMLTIGGDKPEG
+3109 IFMLAVGGDKPEA
-3122 VDVTIERDGDVVAK
+3122 VDVTIERGGNIIAK
-3136 APSAVSYAANSN
+3136 APSAICYAANSN
-3148 VGTLSEPMRI
+3148 VGTINEPMHI

-3166 LYIYPSPFYS
+3166 LYVYPSPFYS
-3176 QLKIRAT
+3176 QLKIRAM
-3183 VDRDAYTDVYV
+3183 VDRDAYADVYV
-3194 SDMSGKRIVAWN
+3194 TDMSGKRVVAWN

-3217 WNAGNSVPAGVYIV
+3217 WNVGNTVPSGVYIV
-3231 SISVDGNVYS
+3231 SIAVDGNVYS

>member
-1 MKRRREKQPPPYL
+1 MKRRRLQQPPPYL
-14 DGRVAGNAVS
+14 DRRFAGNSVS
-24 MRRSMRTP
+24 TRRSMRTS

-43 MMLMAFSVQK
+43 VMLMAFSVQK
-53 ASAYDDWDNKWISQW
+53 ASADDWNNAWIKQRFN
-68 YDPINATIV
+68 PVNATLE
-77 LDIRVYQS
+77 LDIRVYQD
-85 WGGGSPG
+85 WGASGD
-92 GHCGFIGDNG
+92 GHCGFCRKNG
-102 YLTVNVAGYGIK
+102 YLTVNVAGKEIK
-114 INGPSGTWNNSD
+114 IRGPKDEWTSLEVGSD
-126 DLEKYVKND
+126 QVTGIDYKYVQ
-135 DDETLNKDVSV
+135 
-146 EWLDSRV
+146 WL
-153 VTSNGKSAYF
+153 GKSTDPTNDKKAYYLRLIIP
-163 LKITVPLTQDRIGTD
+163 LKQVNSSESVTYT
-178 QEVEYKGKWWR
+178 GKWWR
-189 KALAAEDQ
+189 RGRDDNNVTHT
-197 KVNFKEK
+197 VNIK
-204 VDTRYGCTPTII
+204 TNYGCTKTVI
-216 TNAYYGVKQNKPGY
+216 TGGRYYVLNSTPGY
-230 VIAWKKD
+230 IIFFKKD
-237 GKAGKNSIDDK
+237 GKASDYSIDSYGSFVLCNSAGEEISGIGSVSASNTSGSFFVPTDK
-248 GDFILYSND
+248 MS
-257 KPVDGISTISANLGS
+257 
-272 TGEFFIPA
+272 
-280 ESLNL
+280 L
-285 DNPSEYK
+285 DNFSDYNVKQKYTPS
-292 IIQRYEPTYNKNV
+292 YNKQV
-305 TYETSSSANKTR
+305 TYSTLSDSHTR

-335 KIKVNWNLS
+335 KAKVNWNLS

-357 LTIKSTNGATNAV
+357 LTIKSTDKATNAV
-370 KTTTQ
+370 ETTTQ
-375 NIKYMAGKTAY
+375 NIQYMAGKTAY

-394 GESLN
+394 GKSLN

-407 HTGNYAVWN
+407 HTGNSDVWN
-416 NAFIKHTSLSAS
+416 NAFSKHTSLSAS
-428 AKHCN
+428 AKHSN

-456 DGDIWSSGTK
+456 EGDIWSSGTK
-466 AVLTRL
+466 AVITRI
-472 NVTNNTTDNIELSK
+472 NVTTNTTDNIELSK
-486 ENFQSGKYV
+486 EEFLSGKYV
-495 DKMIM
+495 DDMIM
-500 VCNEYS
+500 VCNEYR
-506 YRLTVKPAEAYGTL
+506 YRLTVKPTEAYGTL
-520 TPVEAPESIMP
+520 PTVAAPESIMP

-592 YYYNDVNAVPG
+592 YYYNDVNAIPG
-603 VVYDYQIK
+603 IVYDYRIK
-611 GQVMCSGN
+611 GQVMRSGK
-619 LLESDEVL
+619 LIESDEEL

-648 QAVSGAKVSAEPTD
+648 QAVSGAKVSAEPTE

-668 KSYVFSGA
+668 KSYVFTGA

-684 QLLNDATQAATLQ
+684 QLLNDATQAVTLQ
-697 AWVRAAN
+697 AWVRAAK

-716 LAYKDKKIEF
+716 LAYNGKKIEF
-726 SAGSQTLKTP
+726 TAGTQTLKTP
-736 KKLSEY
+736 KKLSDY
-742 VSSDQFVHL
+742 ASSAQFVHL
-751 SAVASA
+751 SAVAND

-800 WNKALSADTIA
+800 WNKALNADTIA
-811 SDYSRYLVGNE
+811 SDYNRYLVGNE

-856 TGVKISSK
+856 TNVTTSSK
-864 DIPTSAQLGHS
+864 DIPTSAQLGYS
-875 SYTSVDGSYQ
+875 SYTATDGSYQ

-931 KSAFNISGKVM
+931 KSSFKISGKVM

-1012 NYQDDESGFELF
+1012 NYQDDDNGFEIF

-1029 RYIGRIAGGTKQE
+1029 RYIGRVAGGTKQE
-1042 ALPVGH
+1042 AFPVGH

-1059 RIELTYQNEAY
+1059 RIELTYQNDAY
-1070 KMTTEARD
+1070 QMTATKHEE
-1078 TTLNHFKGA
+1078 TLNHFKGVYA
-1087 YVSKQHKNRVAYD
+1087 KKQYDNRVVYE
-1100 GNKITIYPDAE
+1100 GNKITIYPNAE
-1111 TGEFY
+1111 TGEFF

-1145 SNEFVQQNEVNEYVD
+1145 SNEFAKQSEVNAYVD
-1160 SVSTQGVFVN
+1160 SISTQGKFVN

-1180 QQFIKRYTPSILV
+1180 QQFIKRYTPSIIV

-1204 FGKEELNV
+1204 FGKEELSIS
-1212 ATLDQTKTI
+1212 TLDQTKTI

-1226 NPDNAAQPYTL
+1226 DPDNAAQPYTL

-1262 KDGRRKEGVK
+1262 KDGRRKDGVK
-1272 EDIVPTPEATL
+1272 EDIVPTPEAKL

-1288 DLAYGTQENITT
+1288 DIAYGTQEDITT
-1300 DENGEAEWTFQVNN
+1300 DEKGEAEWTFQVNN
-1314 PEMTSAMR
+1314 PEMTSALR
-1322 SAAMDMTYTE
+1322 SAAMDMTYSE
-1332 NSQSSSSTT
+1332 NSESTSSTT
-1341 INWKEG
+1341 INWKGG

-1354 KAIIVGAKTMGSDFV
+1354 KAIVIGAKTLGSDFV

-1389 SYLEKGVTVTS
+1389 AYLEKGVTVTS
-1400 TSSYEGSVANEGV
+1400 TSTYEGNVTNEGV
-1413 LNSEA
+1413 LNNEA
-1418 KINTELVTFVGAGAG
+1418 KVGAKVITFTGLGAG
-1433 VINKNDIKNEYSF
+1433 VVNENDVKNEFSF
-1446 GVSHSEMIGGTDTDT
+1446 GASHSETIGGTDSDT

-1473 SDPQYVGPDGDL
+1473 SDPQYVGSDGDL
-1485 FVGFSTNIG
+1485 FVGYSTNIG
-1494 VGKTQNIAVVSR
+1494 VGKTENIAVTTR
-1506 EMYQSAP
+1506 EMYLANP
-1513 DKYELFGDV
+1513 TEYELFGSV
-1522 TPAANDY
+1522 TPESNEY
-1529 LLVKATGLGLSQKYG
+1529 LLVKTTGLGLSQKYG

-1554 EKVLLPKLEEVRN
+1554 EQVLLPKLEDVRN
-1567 SMLHQ
+1567 KLLHQ
-1572 QSEALDFQAMANN
+1572 QAEGVDFQAMANN
-1585 TKKPVYVSKLG
+1585 TKKPVYVSKLA
-1596 VDDANYGKSNNDKVF
+1596 VDDPNFGKSNNDKVF
-1611 KGANANDPLDGPS
+1611 KGANANTPTDGPS

-1644 QSIDNWKKQLR
+1644 QSIDNWKMQLR

-1690 TTRFSLLIGAQ
+1690 TQRFSILIGAQ
-1701 FSTNFGWELNGTGMI
+1701 FTNNFGWTLNGTGMV
-1716 LNIDEKF
+1716 LTVDESF
-1723 TTEHGGEFT
+1723 TTEHGGEFST
-1732 NEETARHCKGYVL
+1732 EETARHCKGYVL

-1764 DGDQYIN
+1764 DGDQYVK
-1771 YKDMKDEEGQTFST
+1771 YKDMKNEEGQTFST

-1796 CPFEGEYK
+1796 CPYEGEYK

-1820 QMEVPEITVEKDFI
+1820 QMEVPEITVEKDFV

-1874 QLLIDG
+1874 QLLMDG

-1926 TDFQDEIYDDV
+1926 TDFQGDIYDDV

-1946 ATDVNLKKPTDNWTY
+1946 ATDVKLKKPTDNWTY

-2006 NDWTTLMSYYNNQAL
+2006 NDWTTLMSYYDDQAL
-2021 YDQAVKNGMNA
+2021 YDQAVQNGMNA
-2032 EMIKAADAGT
+2032 EMIKAADAGC
-2042 IKYSW
+2042 IKYRW
-2047 FMDDLQDQRY
+2047 FMDDQQDQRY
-2057 DLRTVGTSMINNA
+2057 DLRTVGTSMINNE
-2070 EVYNYSAVHSGIKDM
+2070 EVYNYSAVHTGIKDM

-2102 VNDEVKLTFNEPI
+2102 VNDEVMLTFNEPI

-2125 SVTGIRNGAQTDH
+2125 SVTGVRNGAQTDH
-2138 SVSVRLDGKNDEL
+2138 SVSVRLDGKNDVL

-2161 KNLTVEMWT
+2161 KNLTIEMWT

-2203 VADKTIVSDK
+2203 VAEKTIVSDK

-2283 VLTPARLQT
+2283 VMTPARLQT

-2313 AKGDVLADKAH
+2313 AKGSVLADKAH
-2324 GANLEMRGAEWAN
+2324 GANLEMRGGEWAN

-2355 AGSSCVVDNTMD
+2355 SGSSCVVDSSMD

-2390 GDGEDMGGSLNLFA
+2390 GDGEEMGGSLNLFA

-2425 SYADNDWHHVAV
+2425 SFADNDWHHVAV
-2437 AVNRTSGRAQIYVDG
+2437 AVNRTSGRGQIYVDG

-2509 TLVENGNSNRLDGAE
+2509 TLVENGNSNRLDGTE
-2524 KGLLAYYPFETYIE
+2524 KGLLAYYPFETYTE

-2545 QFSLKD
+2545 QFSLMD

-2571 VETKTSAPV
+2571 VETKASAPV

-2638 AFIDR
+2638 AYIDR

-2657 KLNEEKTIRVK
+2657 KLNEEKTLKVK
-2668 ALNNGGSIEHFTVEN
+2668 ALNKGGSIEHFTVEN

-2696 IDPTASQDI
+2696 IDPTSSEDI

-2741 GEKPDWTVN
+2741 GEKPEWTVN
-2750 AADFKYNMS
+2750 PADFKYNMS

-2812 SSDNLEFRIWDAST
+2812 NGSDLEFRIWDAST
-2826 GQTYIAESEKPISFE
+2826 GHTYIAQSEKPISFE

-2856 AKDYRVQNISL
+2856 AKDYRVQNITL

-2892 GKWTSDDQVKNEQY
+2892 GKWTSDDQVKSEKY

-2915 GWMGQLTAIDN
+2915 GWVEQLTEIDN

-2931 VHSSQPQ
+2931 VHSSAPQ
-2938 SLHISGPVVD
+2938 NLHISGPAVD
-2948 PTSHKLTIRGAKA
+2948 PTSHKLTIRGAKE
-2961 DGTARWNYISYLPSD
+2961 DGTPRWNYISYLPSD

-3028 SQDDAQL
+3028 SQDDAVL

-3043 GRKTKAAMAAAKS
+3043 GRKAKAAMAAAKN

-3084 DRLVSYVAGELRGYA
+3084 DRLVSYVAGEPRGYA
-3099 EAIALPDGRT
+3099 EGITLPDGRT
-3109 VFMLTIGGDKPEG
+3109 IFMLAVGGDKPEA
-3122 VDVTIERDGDVVAK
+3122 VDVTIERGGNIIAK
-3136 APSAVSYAANSN
+3136 APSVISYAANSN
-3148 VGTLSEPMRI
+3148 VGTINEPMHI

-3166 LYIYPSPFYS
+3166 LYVYPSPFYS
-3176 QLKIRAT
+3176 QLKIRAM
-3183 VDRDAYTDVYV
+3183 VDRDAYADVYV
-3194 SDMSGKRIVAWN
+3194 TDMSGKRVVAWN

-3217 WNAGNSVPAGVYIV
+3217 WNAGNTVPSGVYIV

>member
-1 MKRRREKQPPPYL
+1 M
-14 DGRVAGNAVS
+14 
-24 MRRSMRTP
+24 T
-32 AGRFMQFFLCV
+32 
-43 MMLMAFSVQK
+43 QK
-53 ASAYDDWDNKWISQW
+53 
-68 YDPINATIV
+68 
-77 LDIRVYQS
+77 
-85 WGGGSPG
+85 
-92 GHCGFIGDNG
+92 
-102 YLTVNVAGYGIK
+102 K
-114 INGPSGTWNNSD
+114 INSS
-126 DLEKYVKND
+126 E
-135 DDETLNKDVSV
+135 SV
-146 EWLDSRV
+146 
-153 VTSNGKSAYF
+153 TY
-163 LKITVPLTQDRIGTD
+163 T
-178 QEVEYKGKWWR
+178 GKWWR
-189 KALAAEDQ
+189 EGKSSEQTVSHTVPIKTD
-197 KVNFKEK
+197 
-204 VDTRYGCTPTII
+204 YGCTKTVI
-216 TNAYYGVKQNKPGY
+216 TGGRYDVVNNTPGY
-230 VIAWKKD
+230 IINFKKD
-237 GKAGKNSIDDK
+237 GKASDYSIDSYGSFVLCNSAGQEISGIGSVSASKTSGSFFVPTDK
-248 GDFILYSND
+248 MSLDDFSDY
-257 KPVDGISTISANLGS
+257 KVKQKYT
-272 TGEFFIPA
+272 
-280 ESLNL
+280 
-285 DNPSEYK
+285 PS
-292 IIQRYEPTYNKNV
+292 YNNKV
-305 TYETSSSANKTR
+305 TYSTLGDSHTR

-328 DYNQVTR
+328 DYNQATR
-335 KIKVNWNLS
+335 KAKVNWNLS

-357 LTIKSTNGATNAV
+357 LTIKSTDKATNAV
-370 KTTTQ
+370 ETTTQ

-394 GESLN
+394 GKSLN

-407 HTGNYAVWN
+407 HTGNSDVWN
-416 NAFIKHTSLSAS
+416 NAFSKHTSLLAS
-428 AKHCN
+428 AKHSN

-456 DGDIWSSGTK
+456 EGDTWSSGTK

-472 NVTNNTTDNIELSK
+472 NVTTNTTDNIELSK
-486 ENFQSGKYV
+486 EEFLSGKYV
-495 DKMIM
+495 DDMIM
-500 VCNEYS
+500 VCNEYR

-520 TPVEAPESIMP
+520 PTVAAPESIMP

-697 AWVRAAN
+697 AWVRAAK
-704 EGTIIEKPGMYK
+704 EGTIIEKSGMYK
-716 LAYKDKKIEF
+716 LAYNDKKIEF
-726 SAGSQTLKTP
+726 TAGSQTLKTP

-751 SAVASA
+751 SAVANA
-757 THLYIY
+757 THLIIYI
-763 VNGLAVAEA
+763 NGLAVAEA

-811 SDYSRYLVGNE
+811 SDYNRYLVGNE
-822 DGLQAYYTFDYSVDD
+822 GGLQAYYTFDYSVDD

-856 TGVKISSK
+856 TNVTTSSK
-864 DIPTSAQLGHS
+864 DIPTSAQLGYS
-875 SYTSVDGSYQ
+875 SYTATDGSYQ

-1012 NYQDDESGFELF
+1012 NYQDDDNGFEIF

-1029 RYIGRIAGGTKQE
+1029 RYIGRVAGGTKQE
-1042 ALPVGH
+1042 AFPVGH

-1059 RIELTYQNEAY
+1059 RIELTYQNDAY
-1070 KMTTEARD
+1070 KMTTEARE

-1087 YVSKQHKNRVAYD
+1087 YVSKQHQNRVAYN

-1133 DNIPGSGEDLNL
+1133 DNIPGSGDDLNL
-1145 SNEFVQQNEVNEYVD
+1145 SNEFAKQSEVNAYVD
-1160 SVSTQGVFVN
+1160 SISTKGEYVN

-1180 QQFIKRYTPSILV
+1180 QQFIKRYTPSIIV

-1204 FGKEELNV
+1204 FGKEELSI

-1262 KDGRRKEGVK
+1262 KDGRRKDGVK
-1272 EDIVPTPEATL
+1272 EDIVPTPEAKL
-1283 SFSRG
+1283 SFNRG
-1288 DLAYGTQENITT
+1288 DIAYGTQENITT
-1300 DENGEAEWTFQVNN
+1300 DEKGEAEWTFQVNN
-1314 PEMTSAMR
+1314 PEMTSALR
-1322 SAAMDMTYTE
+1322 SAAMDMTYSE
-1332 NSQSSSSTT
+1332 NSESTSSTT
-1341 INWKEG
+1341 INWKGG

-1354 KAIIVGAKTMGSDFV
+1354 KAIVIGAKTLGSDFV

-1389 SYLEKGVTVTS
+1389 SYLEKGVSVTTTS
-1400 TSSYEGSVANEGV
+1400 TYEGNVTNEGV
-1413 LNSEA
+1413 LNNEA
-1418 KINTELVTFVGAGAG
+1418 KVGAKVITFTGLGAG
-1433 VINKNDIKNEYSF
+1433 VVYENDVMNEFSF
-1446 GVSHSEMIGGTDTDT
+1446 GASHSETIGGTDSDT

-1473 SDPQYVGPDGDL
+1473 SDPQYVGSDGDL
-1485 FVGFSTNIG
+1485 FVGYSTNIG
-1494 VGKTQNIAVVSR
+1494 VGKTENIAVTTR
-1506 EMYQSAP
+1506 EMYQANPSE
-1513 DKYELFGDV
+1513 YELFGNV
-1522 TPAANDY
+1522 TPENSEY
-1529 LLVKATGLGLSQKYG
+1529 LLVKTTGLGLSQKYG

-1554 EKVLLPKLEEVRN
+1554 EQVLLPKLEDVRN
-1567 SMLHQ
+1567 KLLHQ
-1572 QSEALDFQAMANN
+1572 QAEGIDFQAMANN
-1585 TKKPVYVSKLG
+1585 TKLPVYVSKLAA
-1596 VDDANYGKSNNDKVF
+1596 DDPNFGKSNNDKVF
-1611 KGANANDPLDGPS
+1611 KGANANDPIDGPS
-1624 YKIYAPAGQPLK
+1624 YKIYTPAGQALK

-1644 QSIDNWKKQLR
+1644 QSIDNWKMQLR

-1690 TTRFSLLIGAQ
+1690 TQRFSILIGAQ
-1701 FSTNFGWELNGTGMI
+1701 FTNNFGWTLNGTGMV
-1716 LNIDEKF
+1716 LTVDESL
-1723 TTEHGGEFT
+1723 TTEHGGEFST
-1732 NEETARHCKGYVL
+1732 EETARHCKGFVL

-1764 DGDQYIN
+1764 NGDQYIK
-1771 YKDMKDEEGQTFST
+1771 YKDMKDEKGQTFST

-1864 IDDSSNPNGA
+1864 IDDASNPNGA

-1926 TDFQDEIYDDV
+1926 TDFQDDVYDDV

-1946 ATDVNLKKPTDNWTY
+1946 ATSVSLKKPTDNWTY
-1961 NTKLPTAEVNGVQ
+1961 NTKLATAEVNGVQ

-2006 NDWTTLMSYYNNQAL
+2006 NDWTTLMSYYNDQTL
-2021 YDQAVKNGMNA
+2021 FDQAVKNGMNA

-2042 IKYSW
+2042 IKYRW
-2047 FMDDLQDQRY
+2047 FMDDQQDQRY
-2057 DLRTVGTSMINNA
+2057 DLRTVGTSMINNE

-2138 SVSVRLDGKNDEL
+2138 SVSVRLDGENDEL

-2161 KNLTVEMWT
+2161 KNLTIEMWT
-2170 LADKAQDAVLF
+2170 LADKPQDAVLF
-2181 SQGNANSAI
+2181 SQGNANSSI

-2203 VADKTIVSDK
+2203 VADKTIISDRP
-2213 AFDYEQGTWA
+2213 FDYEQGTWA

-2238 YNYEQLISAA
+2238 YNYKQLISAA

-2283 VLTPARLQT
+2283 VVTPARLQT

-2313 AKGDVLADKAH
+2313 AKGNVLADKAH
-2324 GANLEMRGAEWAN
+2324 GANLDMRGGEWAN

-2355 AGSSCVVDNTMD
+2355 SGSSCVVDNTMD

-2374 KADEAQQT
+2374 KADDAQQT

-2390 GDGEDMGGSLNLFA
+2390 GDGEEMGGSLNLFA

-2425 SYADNDWHHVAV
+2425 SFADNDWHHVAV
-2437 AVNRTSGRAQIYVDG
+2437 AVNRTSGRGQIYVDG

-2480 ADNLQQEK
+2480 ADNLQHET

-2509 TLVENGNSNRLDGAE
+2509 TLVENGNSNRLDGTE

-2563 DAVVVGGD
+2563 DAVAVGGD
-2571 VETKTSAPV
+2571 IETKASAPI

-2638 AFIDR
+2638 AYIDR

-2651 ALTVVK
+2651 ALTVTK
-2657 KLNEEKTIRVK
+2657 KLNEEKTIKVK
-2668 ALNNGGSIEHFTVEN
+2668 ALNNGGSIEHFTIEN
-2683 LPSWLEAEPASGT
+2683 LPSWLEAEPESGT
-2696 IDPTASQDI
+2696 IDPTSSADI

-2741 GEKPDWTVN
+2741 GEKPEWTVN
-2750 AADFKYNMS
+2750 PADFKYNMS

-2771 SDDEDMLAAFSG
+2771 SDNEDMLAAFSG

-2812 SSDNLEFRIWDAST
+2812 SNSDLEFRIWDAST
-2826 GQTYIAESEKPISFE
+2826 GRTYIAESEKPISFA
-2841 NNAVVGSPSQPVLFT
+2841 NNSVVGSPSQPVLFT
-2856 AKDYRVQNISL
+2856 AKDYRVQTINL

-2877 IASDKLSDLNKLLAD
+2877 IASDKLNDLNKLLAN
-2892 GKWTSDDQVKNEQY
+2892 GKWTSDDQVKSEQY

-2915 GWMGQLTAIDN
+2915 GWMGSLTGIDN

-2938 SLHISGPVVD
+2938 TLNISGPAVD

-2961 DGTARWNYISYLPSD
+2961 DGTPRWNYISYLPSD

-2990 EGDIVKSQTQMA
+2990 DGDIVKSQTQMA

-3028 SQDDAQL
+3028 SQDNTVL

-3043 GRKTKAAMAAAKS
+3043 GRKTRAAVAVAQN
-3056 ADGTNA
+3056 ADDTSG

-3074 EVEGVELQQG
+3074 EVEGVELEQG
-3084 DRLVSYVAGELRGYA
+3084 DRLVSYISGEPRGNA
-3099 EAIALPDGRT
+3099 EAINLPDGRT
-3109 VFMLTIGGDKPEG
+3109 IFMLTVGGDKPAT
-3122 VDVTIERDGDVVAK
+3122 VDMTIERDGNVIAK
-3136 APSAVSYAANSN
+3136 AADAIGYATNSN
-3148 VGTLSEPMRI
+3148 VGTINEPMRI
-3158 SFLGTEGG
+3158 SFLDNEGG
-3166 LYIYPSPFYS
+3166 LYVYPSPFDS
-3176 QLKIRAT
+3176 QLKIRAN
-3183 VDRDAYTDVYV
+3183 VDRNAHTDVFI
-3194 SDMSGKRIVAWN
+3194 SDVSGKRIIAWDNCN
-3206 DCNAGGNVDIT
+3206 DNGNVDLT
-3217 WNAGNSVPAGVYIV
+3217 WNVGNTVPSGVYIV
-3231 SISVDGNVYS
+3231 SISIDGKIYS
-3241 MKAIKK
+3241 TKAIKK

>member
-14 DGRVAGNAVS
+14 DGRVAGNSVS
-24 MRRSMRTP
+24 ARRSMRTP

-53 ASAYDDWDNKWISQW
+53 ASAYDDWNNKWISQW

-85 WGGGSPG
+85 WGGGDD
-92 GHCGFIGDNG
+92 GHCGFIGDDG
-102 YLTVNVAGYGIK
+102 YLTVTVAGYGIK
-114 INGPSGTWNNSD
+114 INGPSGTWNSSKD
-126 DLEKYVKND
+126 FKKYVKND
-135 DDETLNKDVSV
+135 DGKTLNKDVSV
-146 EWLDSRV
+146 EWLGDRV
-153 VTSNGKSAYF
+153 VTSNGKSAYY
-163 LKITVPLTQDRIGTD
+163 LKITVPLTQDRIGKD
-178 QEVEYKGKWWR
+178 QEVYYNGKWWR
-189 KALAAEDQ
+189 RTKTATDQ
-197 KVNFKEK
+197 KVDFTEI

-230 VIAWKKD
+230 FIDWKKN
-237 GKAGKNSIDDK
+237 GTATNKSIDRY
-248 GDFILYSND
+248 GYYFICDSEGKEINGTDSL
-257 KPVDGISTISANLGS
+257 VGS
-272 TGEFFIPA
+272 QTSGSLFIPT
-280 ESLNL
+280 ERMSL
-285 DNPSEYK
+285 DNFSDYKVKQKYTPSNN
-292 IIQRYEPTYNKNV
+292 NKV
-305 TYETSSSANKTR
+305 TYSTLSDSYTR
-317 PAYPQVKEISA
+317 PAYPQVNEISA
-328 DYNQVTR
+328 NYDQVTR
-335 KIKVNWNLS
+335 KMKVNWNLS

-357 LTIKSTNGATNAV
+357 LTIKSTDRATNAV
-370 KTTTQ
+370 ETTTQ

-394 GESLN
+394 GRSMN
-399 YEFSIKRS
+399 YEFRVKRS
-407 HTGNYAVWN
+407 HTGNSDVWN
-416 NAFIKHTSLSAS
+416 NAFSKQTSLDVST
-428 AKHCN
+428 KHSN

-456 DGDIWSSGTK
+456 EGDTWSSGTK

-472 NVTNNTTDNIELSK
+472 NVTTNTTDNIELSK
-486 ENFQSGKYV
+486 EEFLSGKYV
-495 DKMIM
+495 DDMIM
-500 VCNEYS
+500 VCNEYR

-520 TPVEAPESIMP
+520 PTVAAPESIMP

-668 KSYVFSGA
+668 KSYVFTGA

-684 QLLNDATQAATLQ
+684 QLLNDATQAVTLQ
-697 AWVRAAN
+697 AWVRAAK

-716 LAYKDKKIEF
+716 LAYNDKKVEF
-726 SAGSQTLKTP
+726 TAGTQTLKTP

-757 THLYIY
+757 THLIIYI
-763 VNGLAVAEA
+763 NGQAVAEA

-811 SDYSRYLVGNE
+811 SDYNRYLVGNE
-822 DGLQAYYTFDYSVDD
+822 EGLQAYYTFDYSVDD

-856 TGVKISSK
+856 TNVTTSSK
-864 DIPTSAQLGHS
+864 DIPTSAQLGYS
-875 SYTSVDGSYQ
+875 SYTAKDGSYQ

-931 KSAFNISGKVM
+931 KSSFNISGKVM

-972 DAHGQFTI
+972 DSHGQFTI

-1012 NYQDDESGFELF
+1012 NYQDNDNGFEIF

-1029 RYIGRIAGGTKQE
+1029 RYIGRVAGGTKQE
-1042 ALPVGH
+1042 AFPVGH

-1070 KMTTEARD
+1070 KMTTEARE
-1078 TTLNHFKGA
+1078 TTLNHVKGV
-1087 YVSKQHKNRVAYD
+1087 YVSKQHQNRVAYN

-1145 SNEFVQQNEVNEYVD
+1145 SNEFAKQSEVNAYVD
-1160 SVSTQGVFVN
+1160 SISTQGKFVN

-1180 QQFIKRYTPSILV
+1180 QQFIKRYTPSIIV

-1204 FGKEELNV
+1204 FGKEELTV

-1226 NPDNAAQPYTL
+1226 NPDNAAQSYTL

-1262 KDGRRKEGVK
+1262 KDGRRKDGVK
-1272 EDIVPTPEATL
+1272 EDIVPTPEAKL

-1288 DLAYGTQENITT
+1288 DIAYGTQEDITT

-1322 SAAMDMTYTE
+1322 SAAMDMTYSE
-1332 NSQSSSSTT
+1332 DSQSTSSTT
-1341 INWKEG
+1341 INWKGG

-1354 KAIIVGAKTMGSDFV
+1354 KAIVIGAKTLGSDFV

-1389 SYLEKGVTVTS
+1389 AYLEKGVTVTS
-1400 TSSYEGSVANEGV
+1400 TSSYEGNVTNEGV
-1413 LNSEA
+1413 LNNEA
-1418 KINTELVTFVGAGAG
+1418 KIGLELMTFAGVGAGK
-1433 VINKNDIKNEYSF
+1433 ITNNEIKDEYSF
-1446 GVSHSEMIGGTDTDT
+1446 GVSHSETIGGTDTDT

-1473 SDPQYVGPDGDL
+1473 SDPQYVGADGDL

-1506 EMYQSAP
+1506 EMYLSAP
-1513 DKYELFGDV
+1513 NKYELFGDV

-1544 TMFTYPQVHI
+1544 TMFIYPQVHI

-1572 QSEALDFQAMANN
+1572 QSEALDFQAMADN
-1585 TKKPVYVSKLG
+1585 TKLPVYVSKLAT
-1596 VDDANYGKSNNDKVF
+1596 DDPNYGKSNNDKVF
-1611 KGANANDPLDGPS
+1611 GGANADDPCDGPS
-1624 YKIYAPAGQPLK
+1624 YKIYAPKGVVMK
-1636 EDTIMFLN
+1636 EDTIMYLN
-1644 QSIDNWKKQLR
+1644 QSIENWKTQLR

-1682 EYEVGRSE
+1682 EYGVGRSE
-1690 TTRFSLLIGAQ
+1690 TTRFSLLVGAQ
-1701 FSTNFGWELNGTGMI
+1701 YSTNVGWGFDGTGFV
-1716 LNIDEKF
+1716 LNIDEKV

-1764 DGDQYIN
+1764 NGDQYIK
-1771 YKDMKDEEGQTFST
+1771 YKDMKNEEGQTFST

-1796 CPFEGEYK
+1796 CPYEGEYK

-2006 NDWTTLMSYYNNQAL
+2006 NDWTTLMSYYNDQAL

-2337 PEGRAAAF
+2337 PEGRAVAF

-2355 AGSSCVVDNTMD
+2355 SGSSCVVDNTMD

-2509 TLVENGNSNRLDGAE
+2509 TLVENGNSNRLDGTE

-2643 NQLKWSDN
+2643 NQLKWSDR

-2804 LTVYSNDV
+2804 LTVYSNEV

-2856 AKDYRVQNISL
+2856 AKDYRVQNITL

-3043 GRKTKAAMAAAKS
+3043 GRKAKAVKS
-3056 ADGTNA
+3056 ADEPTA

-3084 DRLVSYVAGELRGYA
+3084 DRLVSYVAGEPRGYA

-3109 VFMLTIGGDKPEG
+3109 VFMLTIGGDKPEA
-3122 VDVTIERDGDVVAK
+3122 VDVTVERDGDVVAK

-3176 QLKIRAT
+3176 QLKIRAI

-3217 WNAGNSVPAGVYIV
+3217 WNAGNTVPAGVYIV
-3231 SISVDGNVYS
+3231 SIAVDGNVYS

>member
-1 MKRRREKQPPPYL
+1 MKRRRLQQPPPYL
-14 DGRVAGNAVS
+14 DRRFAGNSVS
-24 MRRSMRTP
+24 TRRFMRTS

-43 MMLMAFSVQK
+43 VMLMAFSVQK
-53 ASAYDDWDNKWISQW
+53 ASADDWNNAWIKQRFN
-68 YDPINATIV
+68 PVNATLE
-77 LDIRVYQS
+77 LDIRVYQD
-85 WGGGSPG
+85 WGGSGD
-92 GHCGFIGDNG
+92 GHCGFCRGDG
-102 YLTVNVAGYGIK
+102 YLTVNVAGKEIKLRGPEDKWTSLDVGGDQVTGI
-114 INGPSGTWNNSD
+114 D
-126 DLEKYVKND
+126 YKYVQ
-135 DDETLNKDVSV
+135 
-146 EWLDSRV
+146 WL
-153 VTSNGKSAYF
+153 GKSTDPTNDKKAYYLRLIIP
-163 LKITVPLTQDRIGTD
+163 LKQVNSSESVTYT
-178 QEVEYKGKWWR
+178 GKWWR
-189 KALAAEDQ
+189 RGRSDNNVTHT
-197 KVNFKEK
+197 VNIK
-204 VDTRYGCTPTII
+204 TNYGCTKTVI
-216 TNAYYGVKQNKPGY
+216 TGGRYYVLNRTPGY
-230 VIAWKKD
+230 IIFFKKD
-237 GKAGKNSIDDK
+237 GKASDYSIDSYGSFVLCNSAGEEISGIGSVSASNTNGSFFVPTDK
-248 GDFILYSND
+248 MS
-257 KPVDGISTISANLGS
+257 
-272 TGEFFIPA
+272 
-280 ESLNL
+280 L
-285 DNPSEYK
+285 DNFSDYKVKQKYTPS
-292 IIQRYEPTYNKNV
+292 YNKQV
-305 TYETSSSANKTR
+305 TYSTLSDSHTR

-328 DYNQVTR
+328 DYDQVTR
-335 KIKVNWNLS
+335 KAKVNWNLS

-357 LTIKSTNGATNAV
+357 LTIKSTDKATNAV
-370 KTTTQ
+370 ETTTQ
-375 NIKYMAGKTAY
+375 NIQYMAGKTAY

-394 GESLN
+394 GKSLN

-407 HTGNYAVWN
+407 HTGNSDVWN
-416 NAFIKHTSLSAS
+416 NAFSKHTSLSAS
-428 AKHCN
+428 AKHSN

-456 DGDIWSSGTK
+456 EGDIWSSGTK
-466 AVLTRL
+466 AVITRI
-472 NVTNNTTDNIELSK
+472 NVTTNTTDNIELSK
-486 ENFQSGKYV
+486 EEFLSGKYV
-495 DKMIM
+495 DDMIM
-500 VCNEYS
+500 VCNEYR
-506 YRLTVKPAEAYGTL
+506 YRLTVKPTEAYGTL
-520 TPVEAPESIMP
+520 PTVAAPESIMP

-592 YYYNDVNAVPG
+592 YYYNDVNAIPG
-603 VVYDYQIK
+603 IVYDYRIK
-611 GQVMCSGN
+611 GQVMCSGK
-619 LLESDEVL
+619 LLESDEAL

-648 QAVSGAKVSAEPTD
+648 QAVSGAKVSAEPTE

-684 QLLNDATQAATLQ
+684 QLLNDATQAVTLQ
-697 AWVRAAN
+697 AWVRAAK

-716 LAYKDKKIEF
+716 LAYNGKKIEF
-726 SAGSQTLKTP
+726 TAGTQTLKTP

-757 THLYIY
+757 THLIIYI
-763 VNGLAVAEA
+763 NGEAVAEA

-800 WNKALSADTIA
+800 WNKALNADTIA
-811 SDYSRYLVGNE
+811 SDYNRYLVGNE

-856 TGVKISSK
+856 TNVTTSSK
-864 DIPTSAQLGHS
+864 DIPTFAQLGYS
-875 SYTSVDGSYQ
+875 SYTATDGSYQ

-931 KSAFNISGKVM
+931 KSSFKISGKVM

-1012 NYQDDESGFELF
+1012 NYQDDDNGFEIF

-1029 RYIGRIAGGTKQE
+1029 RYIGRVAGGTKQE
-1042 ALPVGH
+1042 AFPVGH

-1059 RIELTYQNEAY
+1059 RIELTYQNDAY
-1070 KMTTEARD
+1070 QMTATKHEE
-1078 TTLNHFKGA
+1078 TLNHFKGVYA
-1087 YVSKQHKNRVAYD
+1087 KKQYDNRVVYE
-1100 GNKITIYPDAE
+1100 GNKITIYPNAE
-1111 TGEFY
+1111 TGEFF

-1145 SNEFVQQNEVNEYVD
+1145 SNEFAKQSEVNAYVD
-1160 SVSTQGVFVN
+1160 SISTQGKFVN

-1180 QQFIKRYTPSILV
+1180 QQFIKRYTPSIIV

-1204 FGKEELNV
+1204 FGKEELSI

-1226 NPDNAAQPYTL
+1226 DPDNAAQPYTL

-1262 KDGRRKEGVK
+1262 KDGRRKDGVK
-1272 EDIVPTPEATL
+1272 EDIVPTPEAKL

-1288 DLAYGTQENITT
+1288 DIAYGTQEDITT
-1300 DENGEAEWTFQVNN
+1300 DEKGEAEWTFQVNN
-1314 PEMTSAMR
+1314 PEMTSALR
-1322 SAAMDMTYTE
+1322 SAAMDMTYSE
-1332 NSQSSSSTT
+1332 NSESTSSTT
-1341 INWKEG
+1341 INWKGG

-1354 KAIIVGAKTMGSDFV
+1354 KAIVIGAKTLGSDFV

-1389 SYLEKGVTVTS
+1389 AYLEKGVTVTS
-1400 TSSYEGSVANEGV
+1400 TSTYEGNVTNEGV
-1413 LNSEA
+1413 LNNEA
-1418 KINTELVTFVGAGAG
+1418 KVGAKVITFTGLGAG
-1433 VINKNDIKNEYSF
+1433 VVNENDVKNEFSF
-1446 GVSHSEMIGGTDTDT
+1446 GASHSETIGGTDSDT

-1473 SDPQYVGPDGDL
+1473 SDPQYVGSDGDL
-1485 FVGFSTNIG
+1485 FVGYSTNIG
-1494 VGKTQNIAVVSR
+1494 VGKTENIAVTTR
-1506 EMYQSAP
+1506 EMYLANPSE
-1513 DKYELFGDV
+1513 YELFGSV
-1522 TPAANDY
+1522 TPESNEY
-1529 LLVKATGLGLSQKYG
+1529 LLVKTTGLGLSQKYG

-1554 EKVLLPKLEEVRN
+1554 EQVLLPKLEDVRN
-1567 SMLHQ
+1567 KLLHQ
-1572 QSEALDFQAMANN
+1572 QAEGVDFQAMANN
-1585 TKKPVYVSKLG
+1585 TKKPVYVSKLA
-1596 VDDANYGKSNNDKVF
+1596 VDDPNFGKSNNDKVF
-1611 KGANANDPLDGPS
+1611 KGANANTPTDGPS

-1644 QSIDNWKKQLR
+1644 QSIDNWKMQLR

-1690 TTRFSLLIGAQ
+1690 TQRFSILIGAQ
-1701 FSTNFGWELNGTGMI
+1701 FTNNFGWTLNGTGMV
-1716 LNIDEKF
+1716 LTVDESF
-1723 TTEHGGEFT
+1723 TTEHGGEFST
-1732 NEETARHCKGYVL
+1732 EETARHCKGYVL
-1745 AEEGSDYISVDV
+1745 AEEGSDYLSVDV

-1764 DGDQYIN
+1764 DGDQYIK
-1771 YKDMKDEEGQTFST
+1771 YKDMKNEEGQTFST

-1796 CPFEGEYK
+1796 CPYEGEYK

-1820 QMEVPEITVEKDFI
+1820 QMEVPEITVEKDFV

-1846 LYLRNNSESQD
+1846 LYLRNNSEPQD

-1926 TDFQDEIYDDV
+1926 TDFQGDIYDDV

-1946 ATDVNLKKPTDNWTY
+1946 ATDVSLKKPTDNWTY
-1961 NTKLPTAEVNGVQ
+1961 NTKLPTTEVNGVQ

-2006 NDWTTLMSYYNNQAL
+2006 NDWTTLMSYYNDETL

-2032 EMIKAADAGT
+2032 KMIKAADAGT
-2042 IKYSW
+2042 IKYRW
-2047 FMDDLQDQRY
+2047 FMDDQQDQRY
-2057 DLRTVGTSMINNA
+2057 DLRTVGTSMINNE

-2102 VNDEVKLTFNEPI
+2102 VNDEVMLTFNEPI

-2161 KNLTVEMWT
+2161 KNLTIEMWT
-2170 LADKAQDAVLF
+2170 LADKPQDAVLF
-2181 SQGNANSAI
+2181 SQGNANSSI

-2283 VLTPARLQT
+2283 VMTPARLQT

-2313 AKGDVLADKAH
+2313 AKGSVLADKAH
-2324 GANLEMRGAEWAN
+2324 GANLEMRGGEWAN

-2355 AGSSCVVDNTMD
+2355 SGSSCVVDSSMD

-2390 GDGEDMGGSLNLFA
+2390 GDGEEMGGSLNLFA

-2425 SYADNDWHHVAV
+2425 SFADNDWHHVAV
-2437 AVNRTSGRAQIYVDG
+2437 AVNRTSGRGQIYVDG

-2480 ADNLQQEK
+2480 ADNLQQER

-2509 TLVENGNSNRLDGAE
+2509 TLVENGNSNRLDGTE

-2545 QFSLKD
+2545 QFSLMD

-2563 DAVVVGGD
+2563 DAVAVGGD
-2571 VETKTSAPV
+2571 VETKASAPV

-2638 AFIDR
+2638 AYIDR

-2657 KLNEEKTIRVK
+2657 KLNEEKTLKVK
-2668 ALNNGGSIEHFTVEN
+2668 ALNKGGSIEHFTVEN

-2696 IDPTASQDI
+2696 IDPTSSADI
-2705 VLTIDPSLNIGTY
+2705 LLTIDPSLNIGTY

-2741 GEKPDWTVN
+2741 GEKPEWTVN
-2750 AADFKYNMS
+2750 PADFKYNMS

-2812 SSDNLEFRIWDAST
+2812 NGSDLEFRIWDAST
-2826 GQTYIAESEKPISFE
+2826 GQTYIAQSEKPISFE

-2856 AKDYRVQNISL
+2856 AKDYRVQNITL

-2892 GKWTSDDQVKNEQY
+2892 GKWTSDDQVKSEQY

-2915 GWMGQLTAIDN
+2915 GWVGQLTEIDN

-2931 VHSSQPQ
+2931 VHSSAPQ
-2938 SLHISGPVVD
+2938 NLHISGPAVD
-2948 PTSHKLTIRGAKA
+2948 PTSHKLTIRGAKE
-2961 DGTARWNYISYLPSD
+2961 DGTPRWNYISYLPSD

-3043 GRKTKAAMAAAKS
+3043 GRKAKAAMVAAKN

-3084 DRLVSYVAGELRGYA
+3084 DRLVSYVAGEPRGYA
-3099 EAIALPDGRT
+3099 EGITLPDGRT
-3109 VFMLTIGGDKPEG
+3109 IFMLAIGGDKPEA
-3122 VDVTIERDGDVVAK
+3122 VDVTVERDGDVVAK
-3136 APSAVSYAANSN
+3136 APSVISYAANSN
-3148 VGTLSEPMRI
+3148 VGTINEPMHI

-3166 LYIYPSPFYS
+3166 LYVYPSPFYS
-3176 QLKIRAT
+3176 QLKIRAM
-3183 VDRDAYTDVYV
+3183 VDRDAYADVYV
-3194 SDMSGKRIVAWN
+3194 TDMSGKRVVAWN

-3217 WNAGNSVPAGVYIV
+3217 WNAGNTVPAGVYIV

>member
-1 MKRRREKQPPPYL
+1 MKRRRLQQPPPYL
-14 DGRVAGNAVS
+14 DRRFAGNSVS
-24 MRRSMRTP
+24 MRRSMRTS

-43 MMLMAFSVQK
+43 VMLMAFSVQK
-53 ASAYDDWDNKWISQW
+53 ASADDWNNAWIKQRFN
-68 YDPINATIV
+68 PVNATLE
-77 LDIRVYQS
+77 LDIRVYQD
-85 WGGGSPG
+85 WGASGD
-92 GHCGFIGDNG
+92 GHCGFCRKNG
-102 YLTVNVAGYGIK
+102 YLTVNVAGKEIK
-114 INGPSGTWNNSD
+114 IRGPKNEWTSLEVGSD
-126 DLEKYVKND
+126 QVTGIDYKYVQ
-135 DDETLNKDVSV
+135 
-146 EWLDSRV
+146 WL
-153 VTSNGKSAYF
+153 GKSTDPTNDKKAYYLRLIIP
-163 LKITVPLTQDRIGTD
+163 LKQVNSSESVTYT
-178 QEVEYKGKWWR
+178 GKWWR
-189 KALAAEDQ
+189 RGRDDNNVTHT
-197 KVNFKEK
+197 VNIK
-204 VDTRYGCTPTII
+204 TNYGCTKTVI
-216 TNAYYGVKQNKPGY
+216 TGGRYYVLNSTPGY
-230 VIAWKKD
+230 IIFFKKD
-237 GKAGKNSIDDK
+237 GKASDYSIDSYGSFVLCNSAGEEISGIGSVSASNTSGSFFVPTDK
-248 GDFILYSND
+248 MS
-257 KPVDGISTISANLGS
+257 
-272 TGEFFIPA
+272 
-280 ESLNL
+280 L
-285 DNPSEYK
+285 DNFSDYNVKQKYTPS
-292 IIQRYEPTYNKNV
+292 YNKQV
-305 TYETSSSANKTR
+305 TYSTLSDSHTR

-335 KIKVNWNLS
+335 KAKVNWNLS

-357 LTIKSTNGATNAV
+357 LTIKSTDKATNAV
-370 KTTTQ
+370 ETTTQ
-375 NIKYMAGKTAY
+375 NIQYMAGKTAY

-394 GESLN
+394 GKSLN

-407 HTGNYAVWN
+407 HTGNSDVWN
-416 NAFIKHTSLSAS
+416 NAFSKHTSLSAS
-428 AKHCN
+428 AKHSN

-456 DGDIWSSGTK
+456 EGDIWSSGTK
-466 AVLTRL
+466 AVITRI
-472 NVTNNTTDNIELSK
+472 NVTTNTTDNIELSK
-486 ENFQSGKYV
+486 EEFLSGKYV
-495 DKMIM
+495 DDMIM
-500 VCNEYS
+500 VCNEYR
-506 YRLTVKPAEAYGTL
+506 YRLTVKPTEAYGTL
-520 TPVEAPESIMP
+520 PTVAAPESIMP

-571 GAPDTD
+571 GAPDAD

-592 YYYNDVNAVPG
+592 YYYNDVNAIPG
-603 VVYDYQIK
+603 IVYDYRIR
-611 GQVMCSGN
+611 GQVMCSGK
-619 LLESDEVL
+619 LIESDEKL

-648 QAVSGAKVSAEPTD
+648 QAVSGAKVSAEPTE

-684 QLLNDATQAATLQ
+684 QLLNDATQAVTLQ
-697 AWVRAAN
+697 AWVRAAK

-716 LAYKDKKIEF
+716 LAYNGKKIEF
-726 SAGSQTLKTP
+726 TAGTQTLKTP
-736 KKLSEY
+736 KKLSDY

-751 SAVASA
+751 SAVAND

-763 VNGLAVAEA
+763 VNGLVVAEA

-800 WNKALSADTIA
+800 WNKALNADTIA
-811 SDYSRYLVGNE
+811 SDYNRYLVGNE

-856 TGVKISSK
+856 TNVTTSSK
-864 DIPTSAQLGHS
+864 DIPTFAQLGYS
-875 SYTSVDGSYQ
+875 SYTATDGSYQ

-931 KSAFNISGKVM
+931 KSSFKISGKVM

-1012 NYQDDESGFELF
+1012 NYQDDDNGFEIF

-1029 RYIGRIAGGTKQE
+1029 RYIGRVAGGTKQE
-1042 ALPVGH
+1042 AFPVGH

-1059 RIELTYQNEAY
+1059 RIELTYQNDAY
-1070 KMTTEARD
+1070 QMTATKHEE
-1078 TTLNHFKGA
+1078 TLNHFKGVYA
-1087 YVSKQHKNRVAYD
+1087 KKQYDNRVVYE
-1100 GNKITIYPDAE
+1100 GNKITIYPNAE
-1111 TGEFY
+1111 TGEFF

-1145 SNEFVQQNEVNEYVD
+1145 SNEFAKQSEVNAYVD
-1160 SVSTQGVFVN
+1160 SISTQGKFVN

-1180 QQFIKRYTPSILV
+1180 QQFIKRYTPSIIV

-1204 FGKEELNV
+1204 FGKEELSI

-1262 KDGRRKEGVK
+1262 KDGRRKDGVK
-1272 EDIVPTPEATL
+1272 EDIVPTPEAKL

-1288 DLAYGTQENITT
+1288 DIAYGTQEDITT
-1300 DENGEAEWTFQVNN
+1300 DEKGEAEWTFQVNN
-1314 PEMTSAMR
+1314 PEMTSALR
-1322 SAAMDMTYTE
+1322 SAAMDMTYSE
-1332 NSQSSSSTT
+1332 NSESTSSTT
-1341 INWKEG
+1341 INWKGG

-1354 KAIIVGAKTMGSDFV
+1354 KAIVIGAKTLGSDFV

-1389 SYLEKGVTVTS
+1389 AYLEKGVTVTS
-1400 TSSYEGSVANEGV
+1400 TSTYEGNVTNEGV
-1413 LNSEA
+1413 LNNEA
-1418 KINTELVTFVGAGAG
+1418 KVGAKVITFTGLDAG
-1433 VINKNDIKNEYSF
+1433 VVNENDVKNEFSF
-1446 GVSHSEMIGGTDTDT
+1446 GASHSETIGGTDSDT

-1473 SDPQYVGPDGDL
+1473 SDPQYVGSDGDL
-1485 FVGFSTNIG
+1485 FVGYSTNIG
-1494 VGKTQNIAVVSR
+1494 VGKTGNIAVTTR
-1506 EMYQSAP
+1506 EMYLANPSE
-1513 DKYELFGDV
+1513 YELFGSV
-1522 TPAANDY
+1522 TPESNEY
-1529 LLVKATGLGLSQKYG
+1529 LLVKTTGLGLSQKYG

-1554 EKVLLPKLEEVRN
+1554 EQVLLPKLEDVRN
-1567 SMLHQ
+1567 KLLHQ
-1572 QSEALDFQAMANN
+1572 QAEGVDFQAMANN
-1585 TKKPVYVSKLG
+1585 TKKPVYVSKLA
-1596 VDDANYGKSNNDKVF
+1596 VDDPNFGKSNNDKVF
-1611 KGANANDPLDGPS
+1611 KGANANTPTDGPS

-1644 QSIDNWKKQLR
+1644 QSIENWKMQLR

-1690 TTRFSLLIGAQ
+1690 TQRFSILIGAQ
-1701 FSTNFGWELNGTGMI
+1701 FTNNFGWTLNGTGMV
-1716 LNIDEKF
+1716 LTVDESF
-1723 TTEHGGEFT
+1723 TTEHGGEFST
-1732 NEETARHCKGYVL
+1732 EETARHCKGYVL
-1745 AEEGSDYISVDV
+1745 AEEGSDYLSVDV

-1764 DGDQYIN
+1764 DGDQYIK
-1771 YKDMKDEEGQTFST
+1771 YKDMKNEEGQTFST

-1796 CPFEGEYK
+1796 CPYEGEYK

-1820 QMEVPEITVEKDFI
+1820 QMEVPEITVEKDFV

-1926 TDFQDEIYDDV
+1926 TDFQGDIYDDV

-1946 ATDVNLKKPTDNWTY
+1946 ATDVSLKKPTDNWTY
-1961 NTKLPTAEVNGVQ
+1961 NTKLPTMEVNGVQ

-2006 NDWTTLMSYYNNQAL
+2006 NDWTTLMSYYNDETL

-2042 IKYSW
+2042 IKYRW
-2047 FMDDLQDQRY
+2047 FMDDQQDQRY
-2057 DLRTVGTSMINNA
+2057 DLRTVGTSMINNE

-2102 VNDEVKLTFNEPI
+2102 VNDEVMLTFNEPI

-2161 KNLTVEMWT
+2161 KNLTIEMWT
-2170 LADKAQDAVLF
+2170 LADKPQDAVLF
-2181 SQGNANSAI
+2181 SQGNANSSI

-2292 NSLTMLSGAESN
+2292 NSLTLLSGAESN

-2313 AKGDVLADKAH
+2313 AKGSVLADKAH
-2324 GANLEMRGAEWAN
+2324 GANLEMRGGEWAN

-2355 AGSSCVVDNTMD
+2355 SGSSCVVDSSMD

-2390 GDGEDMGGSLNLFA
+2390 GDGEEMGGSLNLFA

-2425 SYADNDWHHVAV
+2425 SFADNDWHHVAV
-2437 AVNRTSGRAQIYVDG
+2437 AVNRTSGRGQIYVDG

-2480 ADNLQQEK
+2480 ADNLQQER

-2509 TLVENGNSNRLDGAE
+2509 TLVENGNSNRLDGTE

-2545 QFSLKD
+2545 QFSLMD

-2563 DAVVVGGD
+2563 DAVAVGGD
-2571 VETKTSAPV
+2571 VETKASAPV

-2638 AFIDR
+2638 AYIDR

-2657 KLNEEKTIRVK
+2657 KLNEEKTIKVK
-2668 ALNNGGSIEHFTVEN
+2668 ALNKGGSIEHFTVEN

-2696 IDPTASQDI
+2696 IDPTSSADI

-2741 GEKPDWTVN
+2741 GEKPEWMVN
-2750 AADFKYNMS
+2750 PADFKYNMS

-2812 SSDNLEFRIWDAST
+2812 NGSDLEFRIWDAST
-2826 GQTYIAESEKPISFE
+2826 GQTYIAQSEKPISFE
-2841 NNAVVGSPSQPVLFT
+2841 NNAVVGSPAQPVLFT
-2856 AKDYRVQNISL
+2856 AKDYRVQNITL

-2892 GKWTSDDQVKNEQY
+2892 GKWTSDDQVKSEQY

-2915 GWMGQLTAIDN
+2915 GWVGQLTEIDN

-2931 VHSSQPQ
+2931 VHSSAPQ
-2938 SLHISGPVVD
+2938 NLHISGPAVD
-2948 PTSHKLTIRGAKA
+2948 PTSHKLTIRGAKE
-2961 DGTARWNYISYLPSD
+2961 DGTPRWNYISYLPSD

-3028 SQDDAQL
+3028 SQDDAVL

-3043 GRKTKAAMAAAKS
+3043 GRKAKAAMAAAKN

-3084 DRLVSYVAGELRGYA
+3084 DRLVSYVAGEPRGYA
-3099 EAIALPDGRT
+3099 EGITLPDGRT
-3109 VFMLTIGGDKPEG
+3109 IFMLAVGGDKPEA
-3122 VDVTIERDGDVVAK
+3122 VDVTIERGGNIIAK
-3136 APSAVSYAANSN
+3136 APSAISYAANSN
-3148 VGTLSEPMRI
+3148 VGTINEPMHI
-3158 SFLGTEGG
+3158 SFLGTEDG
-3166 LYIYPSPFYS
+3166 LYVYPSPFYS
-3176 QLKIRAT
+3176 QLKIRAM
-3183 VDRDAYTDVYV
+3183 VDRDAYADVYV
-3194 SDMSGKRIVAWN
+3194 TDMSGKRVVTWN

-3217 WNAGNSVPAGVYIV
+3217 WNAGNTVPSGVYIV

>member
-1 MKRRREKQPPPYL
+1 
-14 DGRVAGNAVS
+14 
-24 MRRSMRTP
+24 
-32 AGRFMQFFLCV
+32 MQFFLCV
-43 MMLMAFSVQK
+43 VMLMAFSVQK
-53 ASAYDDWDNKWISQW
+53 ASADDWNNAWIKQRFN
-68 YDPINATIV
+68 PVNATLE
-77 LDIRVYQS
+77 LDIRVYQD
-85 WGGGSPG
+85 WGGSGN
-92 GHCGFIGDNG
+92 GHCGFCRDDG
-102 YLTVNVAGYGIK
+102 YLTVNVAGKEIKLRGPKNEWTSLEVGSDQVTGI
-114 INGPSGTWNNSD
+114 D
-126 DLEKYVKND
+126 YKYVQ
-135 DDETLNKDVSV
+135 
-146 EWLDSRV
+146 WLGKLTDP
-153 VTSNGKSAYF
+153 TNGKKAYYLRLIIP
-163 LKITVPLTQDRIGTD
+163 LKQVNSSESVTYT
-178 QEVEYKGKWWR
+178 GKWWR
-189 KALAAEDQ
+189 RGSSDDNNLTHT
-197 KVNFKEK
+197 VNIK
-204 VDTRYGCTPTII
+204 TNYGCTKTVI
-216 TNAYYGVKQNKPGY
+216 TGGRYYVLNRTPGY
-230 VIAWKKD
+230 IIFFKKD
-237 GKAGKNSIDDK
+237 GKASDYSIDSYGSFVLCNSAGEEISGIGSVSASNTSGSFFVPTDK
-248 GDFILYSND
+248 MS
-257 KPVDGISTISANLGS
+257 
-272 TGEFFIPA
+272 
-280 ESLNL
+280 L
-285 DNPSEYK
+285 DNFSDYKVKQKYTPS
-292 IIQRYEPTYNKNV
+292 YNKQV
-305 TYETSSSANKTR
+305 TYSTLSDSHTR

-328 DYNQVTR
+328 NYDKVTR
-335 KIKVNWNLS
+335 KAKVNWNLS
-344 AAPTQNCIEDNMV
+344 AAQTQNFIDDDMV
-357 LTIKSTNGATNAV
+357 LTIKSTDRATNAV
-370 KTTTQ
+370 ETTTQ

-394 GESLN
+394 GKSLN

-407 HTGNYAVWN
+407 HTGNSDVWN
-416 NAFIKHTSLSAS
+416 NAFSKHTSLSAS
-428 AKHCN
+428 AKHSN

-456 DGDIWSSGTK
+456 EGDIWSSGTK
-466 AVLTRL
+466 AVITRI
-472 NVTNNTTDNIELSK
+472 NVTTNTTDNIELSK
-486 ENFQSGKYV
+486 EEFLSGKYV
-495 DKMIM
+495 DDMIM
-500 VCNEYS
+500 VCNEYR
-506 YRLTVKPAEAYGTL
+506 YRLTVKPTEAYGTL
-520 TPVEAPESIMP
+520 PTVAAPESIMP

-571 GAPDTD
+571 GAPDAD

-592 YYYNDVNAVPG
+592 YYYNDVNAIPG
-603 VVYDYQIK
+603 IVYDYRIR
-611 GQVMCSGN
+611 GQVMCSGK
-619 LLESDEVL
+619 LIESDEKL

-648 QAVSGAKVSAEPTD
+648 QAVSGAKVSAEPTE

-684 QLLNDATQAATLQ
+684 QLLNDATQAVTLQ
-697 AWVRAAN
+697 AWVRAAK

-716 LAYKDKKIEF
+716 LAYNGKKIEF
-726 SAGSQTLKTP
+726 TAGTQTLKTP
-736 KKLSEY
+736 KKLSDY

-751 SAVASA
+751 SAVAND

-763 VNGLAVAEA
+763 VNGLVVAEA

-800 WNKALSADTIA
+800 WNKALNADTIA
-811 SDYSRYLVGNE
+811 SDYNRYLVGNE

-856 TGVKISSK
+856 TNVTTSSK
-864 DIPTSAQLGHS
+864 DIPTFAQLGYS
-875 SYTSVDGSYQ
+875 SYTATDGSYQ

-931 KSAFNISGKVM
+931 KSSFKISGKVM

-1012 NYQDDESGFELF
+1012 NYQDDDNGFEIF

-1029 RYIGRIAGGTKQE
+1029 RYIGRVAGGAKQE
-1042 ALPVGH
+1042 VFPVGH

-1059 RIELTYQNEAY
+1059 RIELTYQNDAY
-1070 KMTTEARD
+1070 QMTATKHEE
-1078 TTLNHFKGA
+1078 TLNHFKGVYA
-1087 YVSKQHKNRVAYD
+1087 KKQYDNRVVYE
-1100 GNKITIYPDAE
+1100 GNKITIYPNAE
-1111 TGEFY
+1111 TGEFF

-1145 SNEFVQQNEVNEYVD
+1145 SNEFAKQSEVNAYVD
-1160 SVSTQGVFVN
+1160 SISTQGKFVN

-1180 QQFIKRYTPSILV
+1180 QQFIKRYTPSIIV

-1204 FGKEELNV
+1204 FGKEELSIS
-1212 ATLDQTKTI
+1212 TLDQTKTI

-1226 NPDNAAQPYTL
+1226 DPDNAAQPYTL

-1262 KDGRRKEGVK
+1262 EDGRRKDGVK
-1272 EDIVPTPEATL
+1272 EDIVPTPEAKL

-1288 DLAYGTQENITT
+1288 DIAYGTQEDITT
-1300 DENGEAEWTFQVNN
+1300 DEKGEAEWTFQVNN
-1314 PEMTSAMR
+1314 PEMTSALR
-1322 SAAMDMTYTE
+1322 SAAMDMTYSE
-1332 NSQSSSSTT
+1332 NSESTSSTT
-1341 INWKEG
+1341 INWKGG

-1354 KAIIVGAKTMGSDFV
+1354 KAIVIGAKTLGSDFV

-1389 SYLEKGVTVTS
+1389 AYLEKGVTVTS
-1400 TSSYEGSVANEGV
+1400 TSTYEGNVTNEGV
-1413 LNSEA
+1413 LNNEA
-1418 KINTELVTFVGAGAG
+1418 KVGAKVITFTGLGAG
-1433 VINKNDIKNEYSF
+1433 VVNENDVKNEFSF
-1446 GVSHSEMIGGTDTDT
+1446 GASHSETIGGTDSDT

-1473 SDPQYVGPDGDL
+1473 SDPQYVGSDGDL
-1485 FVGFSTNIG
+1485 FVGYSTNIG
-1494 VGKTQNIAVVSR
+1494 VGKTENIAVTTR
-1506 EMYQSAP
+1506 EMYLANP
-1513 DKYELFGDV
+1513 TEYELFGSV
-1522 TPAANDY
+1522 TPESNEY
-1529 LLVKATGLGLSQKYG
+1529 LLVKTTGLGLSQKYG

-1554 EKVLLPKLEEVRN
+1554 EQVLLPKLEDVRN
-1567 SMLHQ
+1567 KLLHQ
-1572 QSEALDFQAMANN
+1572 QAEGVDFQAMANN
-1585 TKKPVYVSKLG
+1585 TKKPVYVSKLA
-1596 VDDANYGKSNNDKVF
+1596 VDDPNFGKSNNDKVF
-1611 KGANANDPLDGPS
+1611 KGANANTPTDGPS

-1644 QSIDNWKKQLR
+1644 QSIENWKMQLR

-1690 TTRFSLLIGAQ
+1690 TQRFSILIGAQ
-1701 FSTNFGWELNGTGMI
+1701 FTNNFGWTLNGTGMV
-1716 LNIDEKF
+1716 LTVDESF
-1723 TTEHGGEFT
+1723 TTEHGGEFST
-1732 NEETARHCKGYVL
+1732 EETARHCKGYVL
-1745 AEEGSDYISVDV
+1745 AEEGSDYLSVDV

-1764 DGDQYIN
+1764 DGDQYIK
-1771 YKDMKDEEGQTFST
+1771 YKDMKNEEGGTFST

-1796 CPFEGEYK
+1796 CPYEGEYK

-1809 PGQHVINEATV
+1809 PGQHVIDEATV
-1820 QMEVPEITVEKDFI
+1820 QMEVPEITVEKDFV

-1864 IDDSSNPNGA
+1864 IDDGSNPNGA
-1874 QLLIDG
+1874 QLLMDG

-1926 TDFQDEIYDDV
+1926 TDFQGDIYDDV

-1946 ATDVNLKKPTDNWTY
+1946 ATDVSLKKPTDNWTY
-1961 NTKLPTAEVNGVQ
+1961 NTKLPTTEVNGVQ

-2006 NDWTTLMSYYNNQAL
+2006 NDWTTLMSYYNDQTL

-2032 EMIKAADAGT
+2032 EMIKAADAGC
-2042 IKYSW
+2042 IKYRW
-2047 FMDDLQDQRY
+2047 FMDDQQDQRY
-2057 DLRTVGTSMINNA
+2057 DLRTVGTSMINNE
-2070 EVYNYSAVHSGIKDM
+2070 EVYNYSAVHTGIKDM
-2085 YNPRL
+2085 YNPHL

-2102 VNDEVKLTFNEPI
+2102 VNDEVMLTFNEPI

-2161 KNLTVEMWT
+2161 KNLTIEMWT

-2181 SQGNANSAI
+2181 SQGNANSSI

-2270 FAGKMHGARIWDK
+2270 FAGRMHGARIWDK
-2283 VLTPARLQT
+2283 VMTPARLQT

-2313 AKGDVLADKAH
+2313 AKGSVLADKAH
-2324 GANLEMRGAEWAN
+2324 GANLEMRGGEWAN

-2350 YLKLS
+2350 YVKLS
-2355 AGSSCVVDNTMD
+2355 SGSSCVVDSSMD

-2390 GDGEDMGGSLNLFA
+2390 GDGEEMGGSLNLFA

-2425 SYADNDWHHVAV
+2425 SFADNDWHHVAV
-2437 AVNRTSGRAQIYVDG
+2437 AVNRTSGRGQIYVDG

-2480 ADNLQQEK
+2480 ADNLQQER

-2509 TLVENGNSNRLDGAE
+2509 TLVENGNSNRLDGTE
-2524 KGLLAYYPFETYIE
+2524 KGLLAYYPFETYTE

-2563 DAVVVGGD
+2563 DAVAVGGD
-2571 VETKTSAPV
+2571 VETKASAPV

-2638 AFIDR
+2638 AYIDR

-2657 KLNEEKTIRVK
+2657 KLNEEKTIKVK
-2668 ALNNGGSIEHFTVEN
+2668 ALNKGGSIEHFTVEN

-2696 IDPTASQDI
+2696 IDPTASADI

-2728 NVVEAL
+2728 NVVEVL

-2741 GEKPDWTVN
+2741 GEKPEWTVN
-2750 AADFKYNMS
+2750 PADFKYNMS

-2812 SSDNLEFRIWDAST
+2812 NGSDLEFRIWDAST
-2826 GQTYIAESEKPISFE
+2826 GQTYIAQSEKPISFE

-2856 AKDYRVQNISL
+2856 AKDYRVQNITL

-2892 GKWTSDDQVKNEQY
+2892 GKWTSDDQVKSEQY

-2915 GWMGQLTAIDN
+2915 GWVGQLTEIDN

-2938 SLHISGPVVD
+2938 SLHISGPAVD
-2948 PTSHKLTIRGAKA
+2948 PTSHKLTIRGAKE
-2961 DGTARWNYISYLPSD
+2961 DGTPRWNYISYLPSD

-3043 GRKTKAAMAAAKS
+3043 GRKAKAAMAAAKN

-3084 DRLVSYVAGELRGYA
+3084 DRLVSYVGGEPRGYA
-3099 EAIALPDGRT
+3099 EGITLPDGRT
-3109 VFMLTIGGDKPEG
+3109 IFMLAVGGDKPEA
-3122 VDVTIERDGDVVAK
+3122 VDVTIERGSNIIAK
-3136 APSAVSYAANSN
+3136 APSAISYAANSN
-3148 VGTLSEPMRI
+3148 VGTINEPMHI

-3166 LYIYPSPFYS
+3166 LYVYPSPFYS

-3183 VDRDAYTDVYV
+3183 VDREAYADVYV
-3194 SDMSGKRIVAWN
+3194 TDMSGKRVVAWN

-3217 WNAGNSVPAGVYIV
+3217 WNAGNTVPAGVYIV
-3231 SISVDGNVYS
+3231 SITVDGNVYS

>member
-14 DGRVAGNAVS
+14 DGWVAGNSVS
-24 MRRSMRTP
+24 ARSSTRTP

-85 WGGGSPG
+85 WGGGDD
-92 GHCGFIGDNG
+92 GHCGFIGDDG
-102 YLTVNVAGYGIK
+102 YLTVTVAGYGIK
-114 INGPSGTWNNSD
+114 INGPSGTWNNSKD
-126 DLEKYVKND
+126 FKKYVKND
-135 DDETLNKDVSV
+135 DGKTLNKDVSV
-146 EWLDSRV
+146 EWLGDRV
-153 VTSNGKSAYF
+153 VTSNGKSAYY
-163 LKITVPLTQDRIGTD
+163 LKITVPLTQDRIGKD
-178 QEVEYKGKWWR
+178 QEVYYNGKWWR
-189 KALAAEDQ
+189 RTKTATDQ
-197 KVNFKEK
+197 KVDFTEI

-230 VIAWKKD
+230 FIDWKKN
-237 GKAGKNSIDDK
+237 GTATNKSIDRY
-248 GDFILYSND
+248 GYYFICDSEGKEINGTDSL
-257 KPVDGISTISANLGS
+257 VGS
-272 TGEFFIPA
+272 QTSGSLFIPT
-280 ESLNL
+280 ERMSL
-285 DNPSEYK
+285 DNFSDYKVKQKYTPSNN
-292 IIQRYEPTYNKNV
+292 NKV
-305 TYETSSSANKTR
+305 TYSTLSDSYTR
-317 PAYPQVKEISA
+317 PAYPQVNEISA
-328 DYNQVTR
+328 NYDQVTR
-335 KIKVNWNLS
+335 KMKVNWNLS

-357 LTIKSTNGATNAV
+357 LTIKSTDRATNAV
-370 KTTTQ
+370 ETTTQ

-394 GESLN
+394 GRSMN
-399 YEFSIKRS
+399 YEFRVKRS
-407 HTGNYAVWN
+407 HTGNSDVWN
-416 NAFIKHTSLSAS
+416 NAFSKQTSLDVST
-428 AKHCN
+428 KHSN

-456 DGDIWSSGTK
+456 EGDTWSSGTK

-472 NVTNNTTDNIELSK
+472 NVTTNTTDNIELSK
-486 ENFQSGKYV
+486 EEFLSGKYV
-495 DKMIM
+495 DDMIM
-500 VCNEYS
+500 VCNEYR

-520 TPVEAPESIMP
+520 PTVAAPESIMP

-648 QAVSGAKVSAEPTD
+648 QAVSGAKVSAEATD

-668 KSYVFSGA
+668 KSYVFTGA

-697 AWVRAAN
+697 AWVRAAK
-704 EGTIIEKPGMYK
+704 EGTIIEKSGMYK

-726 SAGSQTLKTP
+726 SAGTQTLKTP
-736 KKLSEY
+736 KKLSEF

-757 THLYIY
+757 THLIIYI
-763 VNGLAVAEA
+763 NGEAVAEA

-811 SDYSRYLVGNE
+811 SDYDRYLVGNE

-856 TGVKISSK
+856 TGVTISAK

-931 KSAFNISGKVM
+931 KSSFNISGKVM

-1012 NYQDDESGFELF
+1012 NYQDDDNGFEIF

-1029 RYIGRIAGGTKQE
+1029 RYIGRVAGGTKQE
-1042 ALPVGH
+1042 AFPVGH

-1070 KMTTEARD
+1070 KMTTEARE
-1078 TTLNHFKGA
+1078 TTLNHVKGV
-1087 YVSKQHKNRVAYD
+1087 YVSKQHQNRVAYN

-1145 SNEFVQQNEVNEYVD
+1145 SNEFAKQSEVNAYVD
-1160 SVSTQGVFVN
+1160 SISTQGKFVN

-1204 FGKEELNV
+1204 FGKEELTV

-1322 SAAMDMTYTE
+1322 SAAMDMTYSE
-1332 NSQSSSSTT
+1332 DSQSTSSTT

-1354 KAIIVGAKTMGSDFV
+1354 KAVVVGAKIMGSDFV

-1389 SYLEKGVTVTS
+1389 AYLEKGVTVTS
-1400 TSSYEGSVANEGV
+1400 TSSYEGNVTNEGV
-1413 LNSEA
+1413 LNNEA
-1418 KINTELVTFVGAGAG
+1418 KIGLELMTFAGVGAGK
-1433 VINKNDIKNEYSF
+1433 ITNNEIKDEYSF
-1446 GVSHSEMIGGTDTDT
+1446 GVSHSETIGGTDTDT

-1473 SDPQYVGPDGDL
+1473 SDPQYVGADGDL

-1513 DKYELFGDV
+1513 NKYELFGDV

-1544 TMFTYPQVHI
+1544 TMFIYPQVHI

-1572 QSEALDFQAMANN
+1572 QSEALDFQAMADN
-1585 TKKPVYVSKLG
+1585 TKLPVYVSKLAT
-1596 VDDANYGKSNNDKVF
+1596 DDPNYGKSNNDKVF
-1611 KGANANDPLDGPS
+1611 GGANADDLCDGPS
-1624 YKIYAPAGQPLK
+1624 YKIYAPKGVVMK
-1636 EDTIMFLN
+1636 EDTIMYLN
-1644 QSIDNWKKQLR
+1644 QSIENWKTQLR

-1682 EYEVGRSE
+1682 EYGVGRSE
-1690 TTRFSLLIGAQ
+1690 TARFSLLVGAQ
-1701 FSTNFGWELNGTGMI
+1701 YSANVGWGLDGTGFV

-1732 NEETARHCKGYVL
+1732 NEETARHCKGFVL
-1745 AEEGSDYISVDV
+1745 AEQGSDYLSVDV

-1796 CPFEGEYK
+1796 CPYEGEYK

-2006 NDWTTLMSYYNNQAL
+2006 NDWTTLMSYYNDQAL

-2170 LADKAQDAVLF
+2170 LADKPQDAVLF
-2181 SQGNANSAI
+2181 SQGNANSSI

-2270 FAGKMHGARIWDK
+2270 FAGRMHGARIWDK

-2313 AKGDVLADKAH
+2313 AKGSILADKAH

-2355 AGSSCVVDNTMD
+2355 SGSSCVVDNTMD

-2374 KADEAQQT
+2374 KADEAQPT

-2643 NQLKWSDN
+2643 NQLKWSDR

-2804 LTVYSNDV
+2804 LTVYSNEV

-2841 NNAVVGSPSQPVLFT
+2841 NNAVVGSPLQPVLFT
-2856 AKDYRVQNISL
+2856 AKDYRVQNITL

-2938 SLHISGPVVD
+2938 SLHISGPAVD

-3043 GRKTKAAMAAAKS
+3043 GRKAKAAMAAAKNT
-3056 ADGTNA
+3056 DGTNA

-3084 DRLVSYVAGELRGYA
+3084 DRLVSYVAGEPRGYA

-3109 VFMLTIGGDKPEG
+3109 VFMLTIGGDKPEA
-3122 VDVTIERDGDVVAK
+3122 VDVTVERDGDVVAK

-3176 QLKIRAT
+3176 QLKIRAI

-3217 WNAGNSVPAGVYIV
+3217 WNAGNTVPAGVYIV
-3231 SISVDGNVYS
+3231 SIAVDGNVYS

>member
-1 MKRRREKQPPPYL
+1 MKRRRLQQPPPYL
-14 DGRVAGNAVS
+14 DRRFAGNSVS
-24 MRRSMRTP
+24 MRRSMRTS

-43 MMLMAFSVQK
+43 VMLMAFSVQK
-53 ASAYDDWDNKWISQW
+53 ASADDWNNAWIKQRFN
-68 YDPINATIV
+68 PVNATLE
-77 LDIRVYQS
+77 LDIRVYQD
-85 WGGGSPG
+85 WGASGD
-92 GHCGFIGDNG
+92 GHCGFCRKNG
-102 YLTVNVAGYGIK
+102 YLTVNVAGKEIK
-114 INGPSGTWNNSD
+114 IRGPKDEWTSLEVGSD
-126 DLEKYVKND
+126 QVTGIDYKYVQ
-135 DDETLNKDVSV
+135 
-146 EWLDSRV
+146 WL
-153 VTSNGKSAYF
+153 GKSTDPTNDKKAYYLRLIIP
-163 LKITVPLTQDRIGTD
+163 LKQVNSSESVTYT
-178 QEVEYKGKWWR
+178 GKWWR
-189 KALAAEDQ
+189 RGRDDNNVTHT
-197 KVNFKEK
+197 VNIK
-204 VDTRYGCTPTII
+204 TNYGCTKTVI
-216 TNAYYGVKQNKPGY
+216 TGGRYYVLNSTPGY
-230 VIAWKKD
+230 IIFFKKD
-237 GKAGKNSIDDK
+237 GKASDYSIDSYGSFVLCNSAGEEISGIGSVSASNTSGSFFVPTDK
-248 GDFILYSND
+248 MS
-257 KPVDGISTISANLGS
+257 
-272 TGEFFIPA
+272 
-280 ESLNL
+280 L
-285 DNPSEYK
+285 DNFSDYNVKQKYTPS
-292 IIQRYEPTYNKNV
+292 YNKQV
-305 TYETSSSANKTR
+305 TYSTLSDSHTR

-335 KIKVNWNLS
+335 KAKVNWNLS

-357 LTIKSTNGATNAV
+357 LTIKSTDKATNAV
-370 KTTTQ
+370 ETTTQ
-375 NIKYMAGKTAY
+375 NIQYMAGKTAY

-394 GESLN
+394 GKSLN

-407 HTGNYAVWN
+407 HTGNSDVWN
-416 NAFIKHTSLSAS
+416 NAFSKHTSLSAS
-428 AKHCN
+428 AKHSN

-456 DGDIWSSGTK
+456 EGDIWSSGTK
-466 AVLTRL
+466 AVITRI
-472 NVTNNTTDNIELSK
+472 NVTTNTTDNIELSK
-486 ENFQSGKYV
+486 EEFLSGKYV
-495 DKMIM
+495 DDMIM
-500 VCNEYS
+500 VCNEYR
-506 YRLTVKPAEAYGTL
+506 YRLTVKPTEAYGTL
-520 TPVEAPESIMP
+520 PTVAAPELIMP

-592 YYYNDVNAVPG
+592 YYYNDVNAIPG
-603 VVYDYQIK
+603 IVYDYRIR
-611 GQVMCSGN
+611 GQVMCSGK
-619 LLESDEVL
+619 LIESDEKL

-648 QAVSGAKVSAEPTD
+648 QAVSGAKVSAEPTE

-668 KSYVFSGA
+668 KSYVFTGA
-676 SNLTVDND
+676 SNLTIDND
-684 QLLNDATQAATLQ
+684 QLLNDATQAVTLQ
-697 AWVRAAN
+697 AWVRAAK

-716 LAYKDKKIEF
+716 LAYNGKKIEF
-726 SAGSQTLKTP
+726 TAGTQTLKTP
-736 KKLSEY
+736 KKLSDY
-742 VSSDQFVHL
+742 ASSAQFVHL
-751 SAVASA
+751 SAVAND

-800 WNKALSADTIA
+800 WNKALNADTIA
-811 SDYSRYLVGNE
+811 SDYNRYLVGNE

-856 TGVKISSK
+856 TKVTTSSK
-864 DIPTSAQLGHS
+864 DIPTSARLGYS
-875 SYTSVDGSYQ
+875 SYTATDGSYQ

-931 KSAFNISGKVM
+931 KSSFNISGKVM

-1012 NYQDDESGFELF
+1012 NYQDDDNGFEIF

-1029 RYIGRIAGGTKQE
+1029 RYIGRVAGGTKQE
-1042 ALPVGH
+1042 AFPVGH

-1059 RIELTYQNEAY
+1059 RIELTYQNDAY
-1070 KMTTEARD
+1070 QMTATKHEE
-1078 TTLNHFKGA
+1078 TLNHFKGVYA
-1087 YVSKQHKNRVAYD
+1087 KKQYDNRVVYE
-1100 GNKITIYPDAE
+1100 GNKITIYPNAE
-1111 TGEFY
+1111 TGEFF

-1145 SNEFVQQNEVNEYVD
+1145 SNEFAKQSEVNAYVD
-1160 SVSTQGVFVN
+1160 SISTQGKFVN

-1180 QQFIKRYTPSILV
+1180 QQFIKRYTPSIIV

-1204 FGKEELNV
+1204 FGKEELSI

-1262 KDGRRKEGVK
+1262 KDGRRKDGVK
-1272 EDIVPTPEATL
+1272 EDIVPTPEAKL

-1288 DLAYGTQENITT
+1288 DIAYGTQEDITT
-1300 DENGEAEWTFQVNN
+1300 DEKGEAEWTFQVNN
-1314 PEMTSAMR
+1314 PEMTSALR
-1322 SAAMDMTYTE
+1322 SAAMDMTYSE
-1332 NSQSSSSTT
+1332 NSESTSSTT
-1341 INWKEG
+1341 INWKGG

-1354 KAIIVGAKTMGSDFV
+1354 KAIVIGAKTLGSDFV

-1389 SYLEKGVTVTS
+1389 AYLEKGVTVTS
-1400 TSSYEGSVANEGV
+1400 TSTYEGNVTNEGV
-1413 LNSEA
+1413 LNNEA
-1418 KINTELVTFVGAGAG
+1418 KVGAKVITFTGLGAG
-1433 VINKNDIKNEYSF
+1433 VVNENDVKNEFSF
-1446 GVSHSEMIGGTDTDT
+1446 GASHSETIGGTDSDT

-1473 SDPQYVGPDGDL
+1473 SDPQYVGSDGDL
-1485 FVGFSTNIG
+1485 FVGYSTNIG
-1494 VGKTQNIAVVSR
+1494 VGKTENIAVTTR
-1506 EMYQSAP
+1506 EMYLANPSE
-1513 DKYELFGDV
+1513 YELFGSV
-1522 TPAANDY
+1522 TPESNEY
-1529 LLVKATGLGLSQKYG
+1529 LLVKTTGLGLSQKYG

-1554 EKVLLPKLEEVRN
+1554 EQVLLPKLEDVRN
-1567 SMLHQ
+1567 KLLHQ
-1572 QSEALDFQAMANN
+1572 QAEGVDFQAMANN
-1585 TKKPVYVSKLG
+1585 TKKPVYVSKLA
-1596 VDDANYGKSNNDKVF
+1596 VDDPNFGKSNNDKVF
-1611 KGANANDPLDGPS
+1611 KGANANTPTDGPS

-1644 QSIDNWKKQLR
+1644 QSIENWKMQLR

-1690 TTRFSLLIGAQ
+1690 TQRFSILIGAQ
-1701 FSTNFGWELNGTGMI
+1701 FTNNFGWTLNGTGMV
-1716 LNIDEKF
+1716 LTVDESF
-1723 TTEHGGEFT
+1723 TTEHGGEFST
-1732 NEETARHCKGYVL
+1732 EETARHCKGYVL
-1745 AEEGSDYISVDV
+1745 AEEGSDYLSVDV

-1764 DGDQYIN
+1764 NGDQYIK
-1771 YKDMKDEEGQTFST
+1771 YKDMKNEEGQTFST

-1796 CPFEGEYK
+1796 CPYEGEYK

-1820 QMEVPEITVEKDFI
+1820 QMEVPEITVEKDFV

-1926 TDFQDEIYDDV
+1926 TDFQGDIYDDV

-1946 ATDVNLKKPTDNWTY
+1946 ATDVSLKKPTDNWTY
-1961 NTKLPTAEVNGVQ
+1961 NTKLPTMEVNGVQ

-2006 NDWTTLMSYYNNQAL
+2006 NDWTTLMSYYNDETL

-2042 IKYSW
+2042 IKYRW
-2047 FMDDLQDQRY
+2047 FMDDQQDQRY
-2057 DLRTVGTSMINNA
+2057 DLRTVGTSMINNE

-2102 VNDEVKLTFNEPI
+2102 VNDEVMLTFNEPI

-2161 KNLTVEMWT
+2161 KNLTIEMWT
-2170 LADKAQDAVLF
+2170 LADKPQDAVLF
-2181 SQGNANSAI
+2181 SQGNANSSI

-2292 NSLTMLSGAESN
+2292 NSLTLLSGAESN

-2313 AKGDVLADKAH
+2313 AKGSVLADKAH
-2324 GANLEMRGAEWAN
+2324 GANLEMRGGEWAN

-2355 AGSSCVVDNTMD
+2355 SGSSCVVDSSMD

-2390 GDGEDMGGSLNLFA
+2390 GDGEEMGGSLNLFA

-2425 SYADNDWHHVAV
+2425 SFADNDWHHVAV
-2437 AVNRTSGRAQIYVDG
+2437 AVNRTSGRGQIYVDG

-2480 ADNLQQEK
+2480 ADNLQQER

-2509 TLVENGNSNRLDGAE
+2509 TLVENGNSNRLDGTE

-2545 QFSLKD
+2545 QFSLMD

-2563 DAVVVGGD
+2563 DAVAVGGD
-2571 VETKTSAPV
+2571 VETKASAPV

-2638 AFIDR
+2638 AYIDR

-2657 KLNEEKTIRVK
+2657 KLNEEKTIKVK
-2668 ALNNGGSIEHFTVEN
+2668 ALNKGGSIEHFTVEN

-2696 IDPTASQDI
+2696 IDPTSSADI

-2741 GEKPDWTVN
+2741 GEKPEWMVN
-2750 AADFKYNMS
+2750 PADFKYNMS

-2812 SSDNLEFRIWDAST
+2812 NGSDLEFRIWDAST
-2826 GQTYIAESEKPISFE
+2826 GQTYIAQSEKPISFE
-2841 NNAVVGSPSQPVLFT
+2841 NNAVVGSPAQPVLFT
-2856 AKDYRVQNISL
+2856 AKDYRVQNITL

-2892 GKWTSDDQVKNEQY
+2892 GKWTSDDQVKSEQY

-2915 GWMGQLTAIDN
+2915 GWVGQLTEIDN

-2931 VHSSQPQ
+2931 VHSSAPQ
-2938 SLHISGPVVD
+2938 NLHISGPAVD
-2948 PTSHKLTIRGAKA
+2948 PTSHKLTIRGAKE
-2961 DGTARWNYISYLPSD
+2961 DGTPRWNYISYLPSD

-3028 SQDDAQL
+3028 SQDDAVL

-3043 GRKTKAAMAAAKS
+3043 GRKAKAAMAAAKN

-3084 DRLVSYVAGELRGYA
+3084 DRLVSYVAGEPRGYA
-3099 EAIALPDGRT
+3099 EGITLPDGRT
-3109 VFMLTIGGDKPEG
+3109 IFMLAVGGDKPEA
-3122 VDVTIERDGDVVAK
+3122 VDVTIERGGNIIAK
-3136 APSAVSYAANSN
+3136 APSAISYAANSN
-3148 VGTLSEPMRI
+3148 VGTINEPMHI
-3158 SFLGTEGG
+3158 SFLGTEDG
-3166 LYIYPSPFYS
+3166 LYVYPSPFYS
-3176 QLKIRAT
+3176 QLKIRAM
-3183 VDRDAYTDVYV
+3183 VDRDAYADVYV
-3194 SDMSGKRIVAWN
+3194 TDMSGKRVVTWN

-3217 WNAGNSVPAGVYIV
+3217 WNAGNTVPSGVYIV

>member
-1 MKRRREKQPPPYL
+1 
-14 DGRVAGNAVS
+14 
-24 MRRSMRTP
+24 
-32 AGRFMQFFLCV
+32 MQFFLCV
-43 MMLMAFSVQK
+43 VMLMAFSVQK
-53 ASAYDDWDNKWISQW
+53 ASADDWNNAWIKQRFN
-68 YDPINATIV
+68 PVNATLE
-77 LDIRVYQS
+77 LDIRVYQD
-85 WGGGSPG
+85 WGASGD
-92 GHCGFIGDNG
+92 GHCGFCRKNG
-102 YLTVNVAGYGIK
+102 YLTVNVAGKEIKLRGPEDKWTSLEVGGDQVTGI
-114 INGPSGTWNNSD
+114 D
-126 DLEKYVKND
+126 YKYVQ
-135 DDETLNKDVSV
+135 
-146 EWLDSRV
+146 WLGKSTDP
-153 VTSNGKSAYF
+153 TNGKKAYYLRLIIP
-163 LKITVPLTQDRIGTD
+163 LKQVNSSESVTYT
-178 QEVEYKGKWWR
+178 GKWWR
-189 KALAAEDQ
+189 RGRDDNNVTHT
-197 KVNFKEK
+197 VNIK
-204 VDTRYGCTPTII
+204 TNYGCTKTVI
-216 TNAYYGVKQNKPGY
+216 TGGRYYVLNRTPGY
-230 VIAWKKD
+230 IIFFKKD
-237 GKAGKNSIDDK
+237 GKASDYSIDSYGSFVLCNSAGEEISGIGSVSASNTSGSFFVPTDK
-248 GDFILYSND
+248 MS
-257 KPVDGISTISANLGS
+257 
-272 TGEFFIPA
+272 
-280 ESLNL
+280 L
-285 DNPSEYK
+285 DNFSDYKVKQKYTPS
-292 IIQRYEPTYNKNV
+292 YNKQV
-305 TYETSSSANKTR
+305 TYSTLSDSHTR

-335 KIKVNWNLS
+335 KAKVNWNLS

-357 LTIKSTNGATNAV
+357 LTIKSTDKATNAV
-370 KTTTQ
+370 ETTTQ
-375 NIKYMAGKTAY
+375 NIQYMAGKTAY

-394 GESLN
+394 GKSLN

-407 HTGNYAVWN
+407 HTGNSDVWN
-416 NAFIKHTSLSAS
+416 NAFSKHTSLSAS
-428 AKHCN
+428 AKHSN

-456 DGDIWSSGTK
+456 EGDIWSSGTK
-466 AVLTRL
+466 AVITRI
-472 NVTNNTTDNIELSK
+472 NVTTNTTDNIELSK
-486 ENFQSGKYV
+486 EEFLSGKYV
-495 DKMIM
+495 DDMIM
-500 VCNEYS
+500 VCNEYR
-506 YRLTVKPAEAYGTL
+506 YRLTVKPTEAYGTL
-520 TPVEAPESIMP
+520 PTVAAPESVMP

-571 GAPDTD
+571 GAPDAD

-592 YYYNDVNAVPG
+592 YYYNDVNAIPG
-603 VVYDYQIK
+603 IVYDYRIR
-611 GQVMCSGN
+611 GQVMCSGK
-619 LLESDEVL
+619 LIESDEKL

-648 QAVSGAKVSAEPTD
+648 QAVSGAKVSAEPTE

-668 KSYVFSGA
+668 KSYVFTGA

-684 QLLNDATQAATLQ
+684 QLLNDATQAVTLQ
-697 AWVRAAN
+697 AWVRAAK

-716 LAYKDKKIEF
+716 LAYNGKKIEF
-726 SAGSQTLKTP
+726 TAGTQTLKTP
-736 KKLSEY
+736 KKLSDY
-742 VSSDQFVHL
+742 ASSAQFVHL
-751 SAVASA
+751 SAVAND

-800 WNKALSADTIA
+800 WNKALNADTIA
-811 SDYSRYLVGNE
+811 SDYNRYLVGNE

-856 TGVKISSK
+856 TNVTTSSK
-864 DIPTSAQLGHS
+864 DIPTFAQLGYS
-875 SYTSVDGSYQ
+875 SYTATDGSYQ

-931 KSAFNISGKVM
+931 KSSFKISGKVM

-991 VLANHTFENGGKLT
+991 VLANHTFENDGKLT

-1012 NYQDDESGFELF
+1012 NYQDDDNGFEIF

-1029 RYIGRIAGGTKQE
+1029 RYIGRVAGGTKQE
-1042 ALPVGH
+1042 AFPVGH

-1059 RIELTYQNEAY
+1059 RIELTYQNDAY
-1070 KMTTEARD
+1070 QMTATKHEE
-1078 TTLNHFKGA
+1078 TLNHFKGVYA
-1087 YVSKQHKNRVAYD
+1087 KKQYDNRVVYE
-1100 GNKITIYPDAE
+1100 GNKITIYPNAE
-1111 TGEFY
+1111 TGEFF

-1145 SNEFVQQNEVNEYVD
+1145 SNEFAKQSEVNAYVD
-1160 SVSTQGVFVN
+1160 SISTQGKFVN

-1180 QQFIKRYTPSILV
+1180 QQFIKRYTPSIIV

-1204 FGKEELNV
+1204 FGKEELGIS
-1212 ATLDQTKTI
+1212 TLDQTKTI

-1262 KDGRRKEGVK
+1262 KDGRRKDGVK
-1272 EDIVPTPEATL
+1272 EDIVPTPEAKL

-1288 DLAYGTQENITT
+1288 DIAYGTQEDITT
-1300 DENGEAEWTFQVNN
+1300 DEKGEAEWTFQVNN
-1314 PEMTSAMR
+1314 PEMTSALR
-1322 SAAMDMTYTE
+1322 SAAMDMTYSE
-1332 NSQSSSSTT
+1332 NSESTSSTT
-1341 INWKEG
+1341 INWKGG

-1354 KAIIVGAKTMGSDFV
+1354 KAIVIGAKTLGSDFV

-1389 SYLEKGVTVTS
+1389 AYLEKGVTVTS
-1400 TSSYEGSVANEGV
+1400 TSTYEGNVTNEGV
-1413 LNSEA
+1413 LNNEA
-1418 KINTELVTFVGAGAG
+1418 KVGAKVITFTGLGAG
-1433 VINKNDIKNEYSF
+1433 VVNENDVKNEFSF
-1446 GVSHSEMIGGTDTDT
+1446 GASHSETIGGTDSDT

-1473 SDPQYVGPDGDL
+1473 SDPQYVGSDGDL
-1485 FVGFSTNIG
+1485 FVGYSTNIG
-1494 VGKTQNIAVVSR
+1494 VGKTENIAVTTR
-1506 EMYQSAP
+1506 EMYLANPSE
-1513 DKYELFGDV
+1513 YELFGSV
-1522 TPAANDY
+1522 TPESNEY
-1529 LLVKATGLGLSQKYG
+1529 LLVKTTGLGLSQKYG

-1554 EKVLLPKLEEVRN
+1554 EQVLLPKLEDVRN
-1567 SMLHQ
+1567 KLLHQ
-1572 QSEALDFQAMANN
+1572 QAEGVDFQAMANN
-1585 TKKPVYVSKLG
+1585 TKKPVYVSKLA
-1596 VDDANYGKSNNDKVF
+1596 VDDPNFGKSNNDKVF
-1611 KGANANDPLDGPS
+1611 KGANANTPTDGPS

-1644 QSIDNWKKQLR
+1644 QSIDNWKMQLR

-1690 TTRFSLLIGAQ
+1690 TQRFSILIGAQ
-1701 FSTNFGWELNGTGMI
+1701 FTNNFGWTLNGTGMV
-1716 LNIDEKF
+1716 LTVDESF
-1723 TTEHGGEFT
+1723 TTEHGGEFST
-1732 NEETARHCKGYVL
+1732 EETARHCKGYVL

-1764 DGDQYIN
+1764 DGDQYIK
-1771 YKDMKDEEGQTFST
+1771 YKDMKNEEGQTFST

-1796 CPFEGEYK
+1796 CPYEGEYK

-1809 PGQHVINEATV
+1809 PGQHVIDEATV
-1820 QMEVPEITVEKDFI
+1820 QMEVPEITVEKDFV

-1864 IDDSSNPNGA
+1864 IDDGSNPNGA
-1874 QLLIDG
+1874 QLLMDG

-1926 TDFQDEIYDDV
+1926 TDFQGDIYDDV

-1946 ATDVNLKKPTDNWTY
+1946 ATDVKLKKPTDNWTY

-2006 NDWTTLMSYYNNQAL
+2006 NDWTTLMSYYGDETL

-2042 IKYSW
+2042 IKYRW
-2047 FMDDLQDQRY
+2047 FMDDQQDQRY
-2057 DLRTVGTSMINNA
+2057 DLRTVGTSMINNE
-2070 EVYNYSAVHSGIKDM
+2070 EVYNYSAVHTGIKDM

-2102 VNDEVKLTFNEPI
+2102 VNDEVMLRFNEPI

-2161 KNLTVEMWT
+2161 KNLTIEMWT
-2170 LADKAQDAVLF
+2170 LADKPQDAVLF
-2181 SQGNANSAI
+2181 SQGNANSSI

-2203 VADKTIVSDK
+2203 VAEKTIVSDK

-2248 EVGEYNGEGA
+2248 EVGEYKGEGA

-2270 FAGKMHGARIWDK
+2270 FAGRMHGARIWDK

-2313 AKGDVLADKAH
+2313 AKGSVLADKAH
-2324 GANLEMRGAEWAN
+2324 GANLEMRGGEWAN

-2350 YLKLS
+2350 YVKLS
-2355 AGSSCVVDNTMD
+2355 SGSSCVVDSSMD

-2390 GDGEDMGGSLNLFA
+2390 GDGEEMGGSLNLFA

-2425 SYADNDWHHVAV
+2425 SFADNDWHHVAV
-2437 AVNRTSGRAQIYVDG
+2437 AVNRTSGRGQIYVDG

-2509 TLVENGNSNRLDGAE
+2509 TLVENGNSNRLDGTE

-2545 QFSLKD
+2545 QFSLMD

-2571 VETKTSAPV
+2571 VETKASAPV

-2638 AFIDR
+2638 AYIDR
-2643 NQLKWSDN
+2643 NQLKWSDR

-2657 KLNEEKTIRVK
+2657 KLNEEKTLKVK
-2668 ALNNGGSIEHFTVEN
+2668 ALNKGGSIEHFTVEN

-2696 IDPTASQDI
+2696 IDPTSSADI

-2741 GEKPDWTVN
+2741 GEKPEWTVN

-2812 SSDNLEFRIWDAST
+2812 NGSDLEFRIWDAST
-2826 GQTYIAESEKPISFE
+2826 GQTYIAQSEKPISFE

-2856 AKDYRVQNISL
+2856 AKDYRVQNITL

-2892 GKWTSDDQVKNEQY
+2892 GKWTSDDQVKSEQY

-2915 GWMGQLTAIDN
+2915 GWVGQLTEIDN

-2938 SLHISGPVVD
+2938 SLHISGPAVD
-2948 PTSHKLTIRGAKA
+2948 PTSHKLTIRGAKE
-2961 DGTARWNYISYLPSD
+2961 DGTPRWNYISYLPSD

-3043 GRKTKAAMAAAKS
+3043 GRKAKAAMAAAKN

-3074 EVEGVELQQG
+3074 EVEGVSLQQG
-3084 DRLVSYVAGELRGYA
+3084 DRLVSYVAGEPRGYA
-3099 EAIALPDGRT
+3099 EGITLPDGRT
-3109 VFMLTIGGDKPEG
+3109 IFMLAVGGDKPEA

-3136 APSAVSYAANSN
+3136 APSVISYAANSN
-3148 VGTLSEPMRI
+3148 VGTINEPMHI

-3166 LYIYPSPFYS
+3166 LYVYPSPFYS
-3176 QLKIRAT
+3176 QLKIRAM
-3183 VDRDAYTDVYV
+3183 VDRDAYADVYV
-3194 SDMSGKRIVAWN
+3194 TDMSGKRVVAWN

-3217 WNAGNSVPAGVYIV
+3217 WNAGNTVPSGVYIV

>member
-1 MKRRREKQPPPYL
+1 MKRRRLQQPPPYL
-14 DGRVAGNAVS
+14 DRRFAGNSVS
-24 MRRSMRTP
+24 TQRSMRTS

-43 MMLMAFSVQK
+43 VMLMAFSVQK
-53 ASAYDDWDNKWISQW
+53 ASADDWNNAWIKQRFN
-68 YDPINATIV
+68 PVNATLE
-77 LDIRVYQS
+77 LDIRVYQD
-85 WGGGSPG
+85 WGGSGD
-92 GHCGFIGDNG
+92 GHCGFCRGDG
-102 YLTVNVAGYGIK
+102 YLTVNVAGKEIKLRGPEDKWTSLEVGGDQVTGI
-114 INGPSGTWNNSD
+114 D
-126 DLEKYVKND
+126 YKYVQ
-135 DDETLNKDVSV
+135 
-146 EWLDSRV
+146 WL
-153 VTSNGKSAYF
+153 GKSTDPTNDKKAYYLRLIIP
-163 LKITVPLTQDRIGTD
+163 LKQVNSSESVTYT
-178 QEVEYKGKWWR
+178 GKWWR
-189 KALAAEDQ
+189 RGRSDNNVTHT
-197 KVNFKEK
+197 VNIK
-204 VDTRYGCTPTII
+204 TNYGCTKTVI
-216 TNAYYGVKQNKPGY
+216 TGGRYYVLNRTPGY
-230 VIAWKKD
+230 IIFFKKD
-237 GKAGKNSIDDK
+237 GKASDYSIDSYGSFVLCNSAGEEISGIGSVSASNTSGSFFVPTDK
-248 GDFILYSND
+248 MS
-257 KPVDGISTISANLGS
+257 
-272 TGEFFIPA
+272 
-280 ESLNL
+280 L
-285 DNPSEYK
+285 DNFSDYKVKQKYTPS
-292 IIQRYEPTYNKNV
+292 YNKQV
-305 TYETSSSANKTR
+305 TYSTLSDSHTR

-328 DYNQVTR
+328 DYDQVTR
-335 KIKVNWNLS
+335 KAKVNWNLS

-357 LTIKSTNGATNAV
+357 LTIKSTDKATNAV
-370 KTTTQ
+370 ETTTQ
-375 NIKYMAGKTAY
+375 NIQYMAGKTAY

-394 GESLN
+394 GKSLN

-407 HTGNYAVWN
+407 HTGNSDVWN
-416 NAFIKHTSLSAS
+416 NAFSKHTSLSAS
-428 AKHCN
+428 AKHSN

-456 DGDIWSSGTK
+456 EGDIWSSGTK
-466 AVLTRL
+466 AVITRI
-472 NVTNNTTDNIELSK
+472 NVTTNTTDNIELSK
-486 ENFQSGKYV
+486 EEFLSGKYV
-495 DKMIM
+495 DDMIM
-500 VCNEYS
+500 VCNEYR
-506 YRLTVKPAEAYGTL
+506 YRLTVKPTEAYGTL
-520 TPVEAPESIMP
+520 PTVAAPESIMP

-592 YYYNDVNAVPG
+592 YYYNDVNAIPG
-603 VVYDYQIK
+603 IVYDYRIR
-611 GQVMCSGN
+611 GQVMCSGK
-619 LLESDEVL
+619 LIESDEKL

-648 QAVSGAKVSAEPTD
+648 QAVSGAKVSAEPTE

-668 KSYVFSGA
+668 KSYVFTGA

-684 QLLNDATQAATLQ
+684 QLLNDATQAVTLQ
-697 AWVRAAN
+697 AWVRAAK

-716 LAYKDKKIEF
+716 LAYNGKKIEF
-726 SAGSQTLKTP
+726 TAGTQTLKTP
-736 KKLSEY
+736 KKLSDY
-742 VSSDQFVHL
+742 ASSAQFVHL

-757 THLYIY
+757 THLIIYI
-763 VNGLAVAEA
+763 NGQAVAEA

-780 NNNKVVMGEGFEG
+780 NNNKVVMGGGFEG

-800 WNKALSADTIA
+800 WNKALNADTIA
-811 SDYSRYLVGNE
+811 SDYNRYLVGNE

-856 TGVKISSK
+856 TNVTTSSK
-864 DIPTSAQLGHS
+864 DIPTSAQLGYS
-875 SYTSVDGSYQ
+875 SYTATDGSYQ

-931 KSAFNISGKVM
+931 KSSFNISGKVM

-1012 NYQDDESGFELF
+1012 NYQDDDNGFEIF

-1029 RYIGRIAGGTKQE
+1029 RYIGRVAGGTKQE
-1042 ALPVGH
+1042 AFPVGH

-1059 RIELTYQNEAY
+1059 RIELTYQNDAY
-1070 KMTTEARD
+1070 QMTATKHEE
-1078 TTLNHFKGA
+1078 TLNHFKGVYA
-1087 YVSKQHKNRVAYD
+1087 KKQYDNRVVYE
-1100 GNKITIYPDAE
+1100 GNKITIYPNAE
-1111 TGEFY
+1111 TGEFF

-1145 SNEFVQQNEVNEYVD
+1145 SNEFAKQSEVNAYVD
-1160 SVSTQGVFVN
+1160 SISTQGKFVN

-1180 QQFIKRYTPSILV
+1180 QQFIKRYTPSIIV
-1193 KEKVKGKLQDF
+1193 KEKGKLQDF
-1204 FGKEELNV
+1204 FGKEELSIS
-1212 ATLDQTKTI
+1212 TLDQTKTI

-1226 NPDNAAQPYTL
+1226 DPDNAAQPYTL

-1262 KDGRRKEGVK
+1262 KDGRRKDGVK
-1272 EDIVPTPEATL
+1272 EDIVPTPEAKL

-1288 DLAYGTQENITT
+1288 DIAYGTQEDITT
-1300 DENGEAEWTFQVNN
+1300 DEKGEAEWTFQVNN
-1314 PEMTSAMR
+1314 PEMTSALR
-1322 SAAMDMTYTE
+1322 SAAMDMTYSE
-1332 NSQSSSSTT
+1332 NSESTSSTT
-1341 INWKEG
+1341 INWKGG

-1354 KAIIVGAKTMGSDFV
+1354 KAIVIGAKTLGSDFV

-1389 SYLEKGVTVTS
+1389 AYLEKGVTVTS
-1400 TSSYEGSVANEGV
+1400 TSTYEGNVTNEGV
-1413 LNSEA
+1413 LNNEA
-1418 KINTELVTFVGAGAG
+1418 KVGAKVITFTGLGAG
-1433 VINKNDIKNEYSF
+1433 VVNENDVKNEFSF
-1446 GVSHSEMIGGTDTDT
+1446 GASHSETIGGTDSDT

-1473 SDPQYVGPDGDL
+1473 SDPQYVGSDGDL
-1485 FVGFSTNIG
+1485 FVGYSTNIG
-1494 VGKTQNIAVVSR
+1494 VGKTENIAVTTR
-1506 EMYQSAP
+1506 EMYLANPSE
-1513 DKYELFGDV
+1513 YELFGSV
-1522 TPAANDY
+1522 TPESNEY
-1529 LLVKATGLGLSQKYG
+1529 LLVKTTGLGLSQKYG

-1554 EKVLLPKLEEVRN
+1554 EQVLLPKLEDVRN
-1567 SMLHQ
+1567 KLLHQ
-1572 QSEALDFQAMANN
+1572 QAEGVDFQAMANN
-1585 TKKPVYVSKLG
+1585 TKKPVYVSKLA
-1596 VDDANYGKSNNDKVF
+1596 VDDPNFGKSNNDKVF
-1611 KGANANDPLDGPS
+1611 KGANANTPTDGPS

-1644 QSIDNWKKQLR
+1644 QSIDNWKMQLR

-1690 TTRFSLLIGAQ
+1690 TQRFSILIGAQ
-1701 FSTNFGWELNGTGMI
+1701 FTNNFGWTLNGTGMV
-1716 LNIDEKF
+1716 LTVDESF
-1723 TTEHGGEFT
+1723 TTEHGGEFST
-1732 NEETARHCKGYVL
+1732 EETARHCKGYVL
-1745 AEEGSDYISVDV
+1745 AEEGSDYLSVDV

-1764 DGDQYIN
+1764 DGDQYVK
-1771 YKDMKDEEGQTFST
+1771 YKDMKNEEGGTFST

-1796 CPFEGEYK
+1796 CPYEGEYK

-1809 PGQHVINEATV
+1809 PGQHVIDEATV
-1820 QMEVPEITVEKDFI
+1820 QMEVPEITVEKDFV

-1864 IDDSSNPNGA
+1864 IDDGSNPNGA
-1874 QLLIDG
+1874 QLLMDG

-1926 TDFQDEIYDDV
+1926 TDFQGDIYDDV

-1946 ATDVNLKKPTDNWTY
+1946 ATDVKLKKPTDNWTY

-2006 NDWTTLMSYYNNQAL
+2006 NDWTTLMSYYDDETL
-2021 YDQAVKNGMNA
+2021 YDQAVKKGMNA

-2042 IKYSW
+2042 IKYRW
-2047 FMDDLQDQRY
+2047 FMDDQQDQRY
-2057 DLRTVGTSMINNA
+2057 DLRTVGTSMINNE
-2070 EVYNYSAVHSGIKDM
+2070 EVYNYSAVHTGIKDM

-2102 VNDEVKLTFNEPI
+2102 VNDEVMLRFNEPI

-2125 SVTGIRNGAQTDH
+2125 SVTGVRNGAQTDH
-2138 SVSVRLDGKNDEL
+2138 SVSVRLDGKNDVL

-2161 KNLTVEMWT
+2161 KNLTIEMWT

-2203 VADKTIVSDK
+2203 VAKKTIVSDK

-2223 HVALVYNNEGNVSAY
+2223 HVALVYNNEGDVSAY

-2283 VLTPARLQT
+2283 VMTPARLQT

-2304 LIAYYPMSE
+2304 LIAYYPMWE
-2313 AKGDVLADKAH
+2313 AKGNVLADKAH
-2324 GANLEMRGAEWAN
+2324 GANLEMRGGEWAN

-2350 YLKLS
+2350 YVKLS
-2355 AGSSCVVDNTMD
+2355 SGSSCVVDSSMD

-2390 GDGEDMGGSLNLFA
+2390 GDGEEMGGSLNLFA

-2425 SYADNDWHHVAV
+2425 SFADNDWHHVAV
-2437 AVNRTSGRAQIYVDG
+2437 AVNRTSGRGQIYVDG

-2480 ADNLQQEK
+2480 ADNLQQER

-2524 KGLLAYYPFETYIE
+2524 KGLLAYYPFETYTE

-2545 QFSLKD
+2545 QFSLMD

-2563 DAVVVGGD
+2563 DAVAVGGD
-2571 VETKTSAPV
+2571 VETNASAPV

-2638 AFIDR
+2638 AYIDR
-2643 NQLKWSDN
+2643 NQLKWSDR

-2657 KLNEEKTIRVK
+2657 KLNEEKTIKVK
-2668 ALNNGGSIEHFTVEN
+2668 ALNKGGSIEHFTVEN

-2696 IDPTASQDI
+2696 IDPTASADI

-2750 AADFKYNMS
+2750 PADFKYNMS

-2812 SSDNLEFRIWDAST
+2812 NGSDLEFRIWDAST
-2826 GQTYIAESEKPISFE
+2826 GQTYIAQSEKPISFE

-2856 AKDYRVQNISL
+2856 AKDYRVQNITL

-2892 GKWTSDDQVKNEQY
+2892 GKWTSDDQVKSEQY

-2915 GWMGQLTAIDN
+2915 GWVGQLTEIDN
-2926 DQMYL
+2926 DQMYM
-2931 VHSSQPQ
+2931 VHSSKPQ
-2938 SLHISGPVVD
+2938 TLHISGAAVD
-2948 PTSHKLTIRGAKA
+2948 PTSHKLTIRGAKE
-2961 DGTARWNYISYLPSD
+2961 DGTPRWNYISYLPSD

-3028 SQDDAQL
+3028 SQDDAVL

-3043 GRKTKAAMAAAKS
+3043 GRKAKAAMAAAKN

-3084 DRLVSYVAGELRGYA
+3084 DRLVSYVGGEPRGYA
-3099 EAIALPDGRT
+3099 EGITLPDGRT
-3109 VFMLTIGGDKPEG
+3109 IFMLAVGGDKPEA
-3122 VDVTIERDGDVVAK
+3122 VDVTIERGGNIIAK
-3136 APSAVSYAANSN
+3136 APSVISYAANSN
-3148 VGTLSEPMRI
+3148 VGTINEPMHI
-3158 SFLGTEGG
+3158 SFLGTDGG
-3166 LYIYPSPFYS
+3166 LYVYPSPFHS
-3176 QLKIRAT
+3176 QLKIRAM
-3183 VDRDAYTDVYV
+3183 VDRDAYADVYV
-3194 SDMSGKRIVAWN
+3194 TDMSGKRVVAWS

-3217 WNAGNSVPAGVYIV
+3217 WNAGNTVPAGVYIV

>member
-1 MKRRREKQPPPYL
+1 MKRRRLQQPPPYL
-14 DGRVAGNAVS
+14 DGRLAGNSVS

-53 ASAYDDWDNKWISQW
+53 ASAYDDWNNKWISQW
-68 YDPINATIV
+68 YDPVNATIV

-85 WGGGSPG
+85 WGGGDD
-92 GHCGFIGDNG
+92 GHCGFIGDDG
-102 YLTVNVAGYGIK
+102 YLTVTVAGYGIK
-114 INGPSGTWNNSD
+114 INGRSGTWNTDD

-135 DDETLNKDVSV
+135 DGETLNKDVSV
-146 EWLDSRV
+146 EWLGARV
-153 VTSNGKSAYF
+153 VTSNGKSAYY
-163 LKITVPLTQDRIGTD
+163 LKITVPLTQDRIGKD
-178 QEVEYKGKWWR
+178 QEVYYNGKWWR
-189 KALAAEDQ
+189 RTKTATDQ
-197 KVNFKEK
+197 KVEFTEI

-230 VIAWKKD
+230 FIDWKKD
-237 GKAGKNSIDDK
+237 GKADKNSIDRY
-248 GDFILYSND
+248 GYYFICDSEGKEINGTDSL
-257 KPVDGISTISANLGS
+257 VGS
-272 TGEFFIPA
+272 QTSG
-280 ESLNL
+280 SLFVPTERMSL
-285 DNPSEYK
+285 DNFSDYKVKQKYTPSNN
-292 IIQRYEPTYNKNV
+292 NKV
-305 TYETSSSANKTR
+305 TYSTLSDSYTR

-328 DYNQVTR
+328 DYNQTTR
-335 KIKVNWNLS
+335 KVKVNWNLS

-357 LTIKSTNGATNAV
+357 LTIKSTDKATNTAN
-370 KTTTQ
+370 TTTQ

-394 GESLN
+394 GRSMN
-399 YEFSIKRS
+399 YEFRVKRS
-407 HTGNYAVWN
+407 HTGNSDVWN
-416 NAFIKHTSLSAS
+416 NAFSKSTSLDVST
-428 AKHCN
+428 KHSN

-456 DGDIWSSGTK
+456 NGDTWSSGTK

-472 NVTNNTTDNIELSK
+472 NVTSNTTDNIELSK
-486 ENFQSGKYV
+486 EEFLSGKYV
-495 DKMIM
+495 DDMIM
-500 VCNEYS
+500 VCNEYR

-520 TPVEAPESIMP
+520 PTVAAPESIMP

-648 QAVSGAKVSAEPTD
+648 QAVSGAKVSAEPTE

-697 AWVRAAN
+697 AWVRAAK
-704 EGTIIEKPGMYK
+704 EGTIIEKSGMYK
-716 LAYKDKKIEF
+716 LAYNDKKIEF
-726 SAGSQTLKTP
+726 TAGSQTLKTP

-757 THLYIY
+757 THLIIYI
-763 VNGLAVAEA
+763 NGQAVAEA

-800 WNKALSADTIA
+800 WNKALNADTIA
-811 SDYSRYLVGNE
+811 SDYNRYLVGNE

-931 KSAFNISGKVM
+931 KSSFNISGKVM

-1012 NYQDDESGFELF
+1012 NYQDDDNGFEIF

-1029 RYIGRIAGGTKQE
+1029 RYIGRVAGGTKQE
-1042 ALPVGH
+1042 AFPVGH

-1070 KMTTEARD
+1070 KMTAAPRD

-1087 YVSKQHKNRVAYD
+1087 YVSKQHQNRVAYD

-1133 DNIPGSGEDLNL
+1133 DNIPGNGEDLNL
-1145 SNEFVQQNEVNEYVD
+1145 SNEFAKQSEVNAYVD
-1160 SVSTQGVFVN
+1160 SISTQGVFVN

-1262 KDGRRKEGVK
+1262 KDGRRKEDVK

-1300 DENGEAEWTFQVNN
+1300 DENGEVEWTFQVNN
-1314 PEMTSAMR
+1314 PEMTLAMR
-1322 SAAMDMTYTE
+1322 SAAMDMTYSE
-1332 NSQSSSSTT
+1332 DSQSTSSTT
-1341 INWKEG
+1341 INWKSG

-1494 VGKTQNIAVVSR
+1494 VGKTQNIAVVSH

-1624 YKIYAPAGQPLK
+1624 YKIYTPAGQPLK

-1716 LNIDEKF
+1716 LNIDEKV

-1732 NEETARHCKGYVL
+1732 NEETARHCKGFVL

-2006 NDWTTLMSYYNNQAL
+2006 NDWTTLMSYYNDQAL

-2313 AKGDVLADKAH
+2313 AKGSVLADKAH
-2324 GANLEMRGAEWAN
+2324 GANLEMRGGEWAN

-2355 AGSSCVVDNTMD
+2355 SGSSCVVDNTMD

-2374 KADEAQQT
+2374 KADEAQPT

-2551 QKQQADPTQKVP
+2551 QKQQADPMQQVA
-2563 DAVVVGGD
+2563 DAVAVGGD

-2643 NQLKWSDN
+2643 NQLKWSDR

-2804 LTVYSNDV
+2804 LTVYSNEV

-2856 AKDYRVQNISL
+2856 AKDYRVQNITL

-2915 GWMGQLTAIDN
+2915 GWMGQFTAIDN

-3043 GRKTKAAMAAAKS
+3043 GRKAKAVKS
-3056 ADGTNA
+3056 ADEPTA

-3084 DRLVSYVAGELRGYA
+3084 DRLVSYVAGEPRGYA

-3109 VFMLTIGGDKPEG
+3109 VFMLTIGGDKPEA
-3122 VDVTIERDGDVVAK
+3122 VDVTVERDGDVVAK

-3194 SDMSGKRIVAWN
+3194 SDMSGKRIVAWT
-3206 DCNAGGNVDIT
+3206 DCNTGGNVDIT
-3217 WNAGNSVPAGVYIV
+3217 WNAGNTVPAGVYIV
-3231 SISVDGNVYS
+3231 SIAVDGNVYS

>member
-14 DGRVAGNAVS
+14 DGRVAGNSVS
-24 MRRSMRTP
+24 ARRSMRTP

-53 ASAYDDWDNKWISQW
+53 ASAQTNWKNEWNWVNFNPADG
-68 YDPINATIV
+68 T
-77 LDIRVYQS
+77 LDLYIRIFQH
-85 WGGGSPG
+85 WGGNNA
-92 GHCGFIGDNG
+92 GHCGFCTSSGN
-102 YLTVNVAGYGIK
+102 LTVDVAGYKLEIGGED
-114 INGPSGTWNNSD
+114 NFTD
-126 DLEKYVKND
+126 DSKGYVKSKPELP
-135 DDETLNKDVSV
+135 DECV
-146 EWLDSRV
+146 EWVGKILDDAYYVLVKIPLKQAHLNSS
-153 VTSNGKSAYF
+153 VTVNY
-163 LKITVPLTQDRIGTD
+163 R
-178 QEVEYKGKWWR
+178 GKWWR
-189 KALAAEDQ
+189 EGIAGDNTVKDDKTVSTAYTCAET
-197 KVNFKEK
+197 K
-204 VDTRYGCTPTII
+204 I
-216 TNAYYGVKQNKPGY
+216 TQGYYGVQDNTPGY
-230 VIAWKKD
+230 FLNIEKGNSSGNNSVDNYGHYILCNSAGTAID
-237 GKAGKNSIDDK
+237 GVAKIEASNTAG
-248 GDFILYSND
+248 
-257 KPVDGISTISANLGS
+257 T
-272 TGEFFIPA
+272 FFVPTNK
-280 ESLNL
+280 LNL
-285 DNPSEYK
+285 DNSLDYIVKQVFTPDFNKGVTFTTEGPSH
-292 IIQRYEPTYNKNV
+292 
-305 TYETSSSANKTR
+305 TR

-328 DYNQVTR
+328 NYNQVTR

-344 AAPTQNCIEDNMV
+344 AAPTQNYIQDQME
-357 LTIKSTNGATNAV
+357 LTIKSTEVGTSTE

-375 NIKYMAGKTAY
+375 NISYLAGRTAY

-394 GESLN
+394 GKSYN
-399 YEFSIKRS
+399 YEFTIRRL
-407 HTGNYAVWN
+407 HTKNYAAWN
-416 NAFIKHTSLSAS
+416 NMYSKRTSLSAS
-428 AKHCN
+428 AKHSN

-456 DGDIWSSGTK
+456 NGDIWSSGTK
-466 AVLTRL
+466 AVLTRI
-472 NVTNNTTDNIELSK
+472 NVTTNTTDDIELSK
-486 ENFQSGKYV
+486 EEFLSGKYV
-495 DKMIM
+495 DDMIM
-500 VCNEYS
+500 VCNEYR

-520 TPVEAPESIMP
+520 PTVAAPESIMP
-531 TSIGNLV
+531 TSIGDLV

-603 VVYDYQIK
+603 IVYDYQIK
-611 GQVMCSGN
+611 GQVMCSGT

-648 QAVSGAKVSAEPTD
+648 QAVSGAKVSAEATE

-668 KSYVFSGA
+668 KSYVFTGA
-676 SNLTVDND
+676 SKLTVDND
-684 QLLNDATQAATLQ
+684 SLLKDATQAATLQ
-697 AWVRAAN
+697 AWVRPVK

-716 LAYKDKKIEF
+716 LAFNDKKVEF
-726 SAGSQTLKTP
+726 SAGTQTLKTP

-757 THLYIY
+757 THLIIYI
-763 VNGLAVAEA
+763 NGEAVAEA

-780 NNNKVVMGEGFEG
+780 NNNNVVMGEGFEG

-811 SDYSRYLVGNE
+811 SDYNRYLVGNE
-822 DGLQAYYTFDYSVDD
+822 EGLQAYYTFDYSVDD

-856 TGVKISSK
+856 TNVTTSSK
-864 DIPTSAQLGHS
+864 DIPTSAQLGYS
-875 SYTSVDGSYQ
+875 SYTAKDGSYQ

-931 KSAFNISGKVM
+931 KSSFNISGKVM

-972 DAHGQFTI
+972 DSHGQFTI

-1012 NYQDDESGFELF
+1012 NYQDNDNGFEIF

-1029 RYIGRIAGGTKQE
+1029 RYIGRVAGGTKQE
-1042 ALPVGH
+1042 AFPVGH

-1070 KMTTEARD
+1070 KMTTEARE
-1078 TTLNHFKGA
+1078 TTLNHVKGV
-1087 YVSKQHKNRVAYD
+1087 YVSKQHQNRVAYN

-1145 SNEFVQQNEVNEYVD
+1145 SNEFAKQSEVNAYVD
-1160 SVSTQGVFVN
+1160 SISTQGKFVN

-1180 QQFIKRYTPSILV
+1180 QQFIKRYTPSIIV

-1204 FGKEELNV
+1204 FGKEELTV

-1226 NPDNAAQPYTL
+1226 NPDNAAQSYTL

-1262 KDGRRKEGVK
+1262 KDGRRKDGVK
-1272 EDIVPTPEATL
+1272 EDIVPTPEAKL

-1288 DLAYGTQENITT
+1288 DIAYGTQEDITT

-1322 SAAMDMTYTE
+1322 SAAMDMTYSE
-1332 NSQSSSSTT
+1332 DSQSTSSTT
-1341 INWKEG
+1341 INWKGG

-1354 KAIIVGAKTMGSDFV
+1354 KAIVIGAKTLGSDFV

-1389 SYLEKGVTVTS
+1389 AYLEKGVTVTS
-1400 TSSYEGSVANEGV
+1400 TSSYEGNVTNEGV
-1413 LNSEA
+1413 LNNEA
-1418 KINTELVTFVGAGAG
+1418 KIGLELMTFAGVGAGK
-1433 VINKNDIKNEYSF
+1433 ITNNEIKDEYSF
-1446 GVSHSEMIGGTDTDT
+1446 GVSHSETIGGTDTDT

-1473 SDPQYVGPDGDL
+1473 SDPQYVGADGDL

-1506 EMYQSAP
+1506 EMYLSAP
-1513 DKYELFGDV
+1513 NKYELFGDV

-1544 TMFTYPQVHI
+1544 TMFIYPQVHI

-1572 QSEALDFQAMANN
+1572 QSEALDFQAMADN
-1585 TKKPVYVSKLG
+1585 TKLPVYVSKLAT
-1596 VDDANYGKSNNDKVF
+1596 DDPNYGKSNNDKVF
-1611 KGANANDPLDGPS
+1611 GGANADDPCDGPS
-1624 YKIYAPAGQPLK
+1624 YKIYAPKGVVMK
-1636 EDTIMFLN
+1636 EDTIMYLN
-1644 QSIDNWKKQLR
+1644 QSIENWKTQLR

-1682 EYEVGRSE
+1682 EYGVGRSE
-1690 TTRFSLLIGAQ
+1690 TTRFSLLVGAQ
-1701 FSTNFGWELNGTGMI
+1701 YSTNVGWGFDGTGFV
-1716 LNIDEKF
+1716 LNIDEKV

-1764 DGDQYIN
+1764 NGDQYIK
-1771 YKDMKDEEGQTFST
+1771 YKDMKNEEGQTFST

-1796 CPFEGEYK
+1796 CPYEGEYK

-2006 NDWTTLMSYYNNQAL
+2006 NDWTTLMSYYNDQAL

-2337 PEGRAAAF
+2337 PEGRAVAF

-2355 AGSSCVVDNTMD
+2355 SGSSCVVDNTMD

-2480 ADNLQQEK
+2480 VDNLQQEK

-2509 TLVENGNSNRLDGAE
+2509 TLVENGNSNRLDGTE

-2643 NQLKWSDN
+2643 NQLKWSDR

-2696 IDPTASQDI
+2696 IDPTASEDV

-2804 LTVYSNDV
+2804 LTVYSNEV

-2841 NNAVVGSPSQPVLFT
+2841 NNAVVGSPLQPVLFT
-2856 AKDYRVQNISL
+2856 AKDYRVQNITL

-2938 SLHISGPVVD
+2938 SLHISGPAVD

-3043 GRKTKAAMAAAKS
+3043 GRKAKAVKS
-3056 ADGTNA
+3056 ADEPTA

-3084 DRLVSYVAGELRGYA
+3084 DRLVSYVAGEPRGYA

-3109 VFMLTIGGDKPEG
+3109 VFMLTIGGDKPEA
-3122 VDVTIERDGDVVAK
+3122 VDVTVERDGDVVAK

-3176 QLKIRAT
+3176 QLKIRAI

-3231 SISVDGNVYS
+3231 SIAVDGNVYS

>member
-1 MKRRREKQPPPYL
+1 
-14 DGRVAGNAVS
+14 
-24 MRRSMRTP
+24 
-32 AGRFMQFFLCV
+32 MQFFLCV
-43 MMLMAFSVQK
+43 VMLMAFSVQK
-53 ASAYDDWDNKWISQW
+53 ASADDWNNAWIKQRFN
-68 YDPINATIV
+68 PVNATLE
-77 LDIRVYQS
+77 LDIRVYQD
-85 WGGGSPG
+85 WGASGD
-92 GHCGFIGDNG
+92 GHCGFCRKNG
-102 YLTVNVAGYGIK
+102 YLTVNVAGKEIK
-114 INGPSGTWNNSD
+114 IRGPKDEWTSLKVGSD
-126 DLEKYVKND
+126 QVTGIDYKYVQ
-135 DDETLNKDVSV
+135 
-146 EWLDSRV
+146 WL
-153 VTSNGKSAYF
+153 GKSTDPTNDKKAYYLRLIIP
-163 LKITVPLTQDRIGTD
+163 LKQVNSSESVTYT
-178 QEVEYKGKWWR
+178 GKWWR
-189 KALAAEDQ
+189 RGRDDNNVTHT
-197 KVNFKEK
+197 VNIK
-204 VDTRYGCTPTII
+204 TNYGCTKTVI
-216 TNAYYGVKQNKPGY
+216 TGGRYYVLNSTPGY
-230 VIAWKKD
+230 IIFFKKD
-237 GKAGKNSIDDK
+237 GKASDYSIDSYGSFVLCNSAGEEISGIGSVSASNTSGSFFVPTDK
-248 GDFILYSND
+248 MS
-257 KPVDGISTISANLGS
+257 
-272 TGEFFIPA
+272 
-280 ESLNL
+280 L
-285 DNPSEYK
+285 DNFSDYNVKQKYTPS
-292 IIQRYEPTYNKNV
+292 YNKQV
-305 TYETSSSANKTR
+305 TYSTLSDSHTR

-335 KIKVNWNLS
+335 KAKVNWNLS

-357 LTIKSTNGATNAV
+357 LTIKSTDKATNAV
-370 KTTTQ
+370 ETTTQ
-375 NIKYMAGKTAY
+375 NIQYMAGKTAY

-394 GESLN
+394 GKSLN

-407 HTGNYAVWN
+407 HTGNSDVWN
-416 NAFIKHTSLSAS
+416 NAFSKHTSLSAS
-428 AKHCN
+428 AKHSN

-456 DGDIWSSGTK
+456 EGDIWSSGTK
-466 AVLTRL
+466 VVITRI
-472 NVTNNTTDNIELSK
+472 NVTTNTTDNIELSK
-486 ENFQSGKYV
+486 EEFLSGKYV
-495 DKMIM
+495 DDMIM
-500 VCNEYS
+500 VCNEYR
-506 YRLTVKPAEAYGTL
+506 YRLTVKPTEAYGTL
-520 TPVEAPESIMP
+520 PTVAAPESIMP

-571 GAPDTD
+571 GAPDAD

-592 YYYNDVNAVPG
+592 YYYNDVNAIPG
-603 VVYDYQIK
+603 IVYDYRIR
-611 GQVMCSGN
+611 GQVMCSGK
-619 LLESDEVL
+619 LIESDEKL

-648 QAVSGAKVSAEPTD
+648 QAVSGAKVSAEPTE

-668 KSYVFSGA
+668 KSYVFTGA

-684 QLLNDATQAATLQ
+684 QLLNDATQAVTLQ
-697 AWVRAAN
+697 AWVRAAK

-716 LAYKDKKIEF
+716 LAYNGNKIEF
-726 SAGSQTLKTP
+726 TAGTQTLKTP
-736 KKLSEY
+736 KKLSDY
-742 VSSDQFVHL
+742 ASSAQFVHL
-751 SAVASA
+751 SAVAND

-763 VNGLAVAEA
+763 VNGQAVAEA

-800 WNKALSADTIA
+800 WNKALNADTIA
-811 SDYSRYLVGNE
+811 SDYNRYLVGNE

-856 TGVKISSK
+856 TNVTTSSK
-864 DIPTSAQLGHS
+864 DIPTSAQLGYS
-875 SYTSVDGSYQ
+875 SYTATDGSYQ

-931 KSAFNISGKVM
+931 KSSFKISGKVM

-1012 NYQDDESGFELF
+1012 NYQDDDNGFEIF

-1029 RYIGRIAGGTKQE
+1029 RYIGRVAGGTKQE
-1042 ALPVGH
+1042 AFPVGH

-1059 RIELTYQNEAY
+1059 RIELTYQNDAY
-1070 KMTTEARD
+1070 QMTATKHEE
-1078 TTLNHFKGA
+1078 TLNHFKGV
-1087 YVSKQHKNRVAYD
+1087 YTKKQYDNRVVYE
-1100 GNKITIYPDAE
+1100 GNKITIYPNAE
-1111 TGEFY
+1111 TGEFF

-1145 SNEFVQQNEVNEYVD
+1145 SNEFAKQSEVNAYVD
-1160 SVSTQGVFVN
+1160 SISTQGKFVN

-1180 QQFIKRYTPSILV
+1180 QQFIKRYTPSIIV

-1204 FGKEELNV
+1204 FGKKELSI

-1226 NPDNAAQPYTL
+1226 DPDNAAQPYTL

-1262 KDGRRKEGVK
+1262 KDGRRKDGVK
-1272 EDIVPTPEATL
+1272 EDIVPTPEAKL

-1288 DLAYGTQENITT
+1288 DIAYGTQEDITT
-1300 DENGEAEWTFQVNN
+1300 DEKGEAEWTFQVNN
-1314 PEMTSAMR
+1314 PEMTSALR
-1322 SAAMDMTYTE
+1322 SAAMDMTYSE
-1332 NSQSSSSTT
+1332 NSQNTSSTT
-1341 INWKEG
+1341 INWKGG

-1354 KAIIVGAKTMGSDFV
+1354 KAIVIGAKTLGSDFV

-1389 SYLEKGVTVTS
+1389 AYLEKGVTVTS
-1400 TSSYEGSVANEGV
+1400 TSTYEGNVTNEGV
-1413 LNSEA
+1413 LNNEA
-1418 KINTELVTFVGAGAG
+1418 KVGAKVITFTGLGAG
-1433 VINKNDIKNEYSF
+1433 VVNENDVKNEFSF
-1446 GVSHSEMIGGTDTDT
+1446 GASHSETIGGTDSDT

-1473 SDPQYVGPDGDL
+1473 SDPQYVGSDGDL
-1485 FVGFSTNIG
+1485 FVGYSTNIG
-1494 VGKTQNIAVVSR
+1494 VGKTENIAVTTR
-1506 EMYQSAP
+1506 EMYLANP
-1513 DKYELFGDV
+1513 TEYELFGSV
-1522 TPAANDY
+1522 TPESNEY
-1529 LLVKATGLGLSQKYG
+1529 LLVKTTGLGLSQKYG

-1554 EKVLLPKLEEVRN
+1554 EQVLLPKLEDVRN
-1567 SMLHQ
+1567 KLLHQ
-1572 QSEALDFQAMANN
+1572 QAEGVDFQAMANN
-1585 TKKPVYVSKLG
+1585 TKKPVYVSKLA
-1596 VDDANYGKSNNDKVF
+1596 VDDPNFGKSNNDKVF
-1611 KGANANDPLDGPS
+1611 KGANANTPTDGPS

-1644 QSIDNWKKQLR
+1644 QSIDNWKTQLR

-1690 TTRFSLLIGAQ
+1690 TQRFSILIGAQ
-1701 FSTNFGWELNGTGMI
+1701 FTNNFGWTLNGTGMV
-1716 LNIDEKF
+1716 LTVDESF
-1723 TTEHGGEFT
+1723 TTEHGGEFST
-1732 NEETARHCKGYVL
+1732 EETARHCKGYVL

-1764 DGDQYIN
+1764 DGDQYVK
-1771 YKDMKDEEGQTFST
+1771 YKDMKNEEGQTFST

-1796 CPFEGEYK
+1796 CPYEGEYK

-1820 QMEVPEITVEKDFI
+1820 QMEVPEITVEKDFV

-1874 QLLIDG
+1874 QLLMDG

-1926 TDFQDEIYDDV
+1926 TDFQGDIYDDV

-1946 ATDVNLKKPTDNWTY
+1946 ATDVKLKKPTDNWTY

-2006 NDWTTLMSYYNNQAL
+2006 NDWTTLMSYYNDQTL

-2042 IKYSW
+2042 IKYRW
-2047 FMDDLQDQRY
+2047 FMDDQQDQRY
-2057 DLRTVGTSMINNA
+2057 DLRTVGTSMINNE
-2070 EVYNYSAVHSGIKDM
+2070 EVYNYSAVHTGIKDM

-2102 VNDEVKLTFNEPI
+2102 VNDEVMLTFNEPI

-2138 SVSVRLDGKNDEL
+2138 SVSVRLDGKNDVL

-2161 KNLTVEMWT
+2161 KNLTIEMWT

-2203 VADKTIVSDK
+2203 VAEKTIVSDK

-2283 VLTPARLQT
+2283 VITPARLQT

-2313 AKGDVLADKAH
+2313 AKGSVLADKAH
-2324 GANLEMRGAEWAN
+2324 GANLEMRGGEWAN

-2350 YLKLS
+2350 YVKLS
-2355 AGSSCVVDNTMD
+2355 SGSSCVVDSSMD

-2390 GDGEDMGGSLNLFA
+2390 GDGEEMGGSLNLFA

-2425 SYADNDWHHVAV
+2425 SFADNDWHHVAV
-2437 AVNRTSGRAQIYVDG
+2437 AVNRTSGRGQIYVDG

-2509 TLVENGNSNRLDGAE
+2509 TLVENGNSNRLDGTE

-2545 QFSLKD
+2545 QFSLMD

-2563 DAVVVGGD
+2563 DAVAVGGD
-2571 VETKTSAPV
+2571 VETKASAPV

-2638 AFIDR
+2638 AYIDR
-2643 NQLKWSDN
+2643 NQLKWSDR

-2657 KLNEEKTIRVK
+2657 KLNEEKTLKVK
-2668 ALNNGGSIEHFTVEN
+2668 ALNKGGSIEHFTVEN

-2696 IDPTASQDI
+2696 IDPTASADI

-2741 GEKPDWTVN
+2741 GEKPEWTVN
-2750 AADFKYNMS
+2750 PADFKYNMS

-2812 SSDNLEFRIWDAST
+2812 NGSDLEFRIWDAST
-2826 GQTYIAESEKPISFE
+2826 GQTYIAQSEKPISFE

-2856 AKDYRVQNISL
+2856 AKDYRVQNITL

-2892 GKWTSDDQVKNEQY
+2892 GKWTSDDQVKSEQY

-2915 GWMGQLTAIDN
+2915 GWVGQLTEIDN

-2931 VHSSQPQ
+2931 VHSSAPQ
-2938 SLHISGPVVD
+2938 NLHISGPAVD
-2948 PTSHKLTIRGAKA
+2948 PTSHKLTIRGAKE
-2961 DGTARWNYISYLPSD
+2961 DGTPRWNYISYLPSD

-3043 GRKTKAAMAAAKS
+3043 GRKAKAAMAAAKN

-3084 DRLVSYVAGELRGYA
+3084 DRLVSYVGGEPRGYA
-3099 EAIALPDGRT
+3099 EGIILPDGRT
-3109 VFMLTIGGDKPEG
+3109 IFMLAVGGDKPEA
-3122 VDVTIERDGDVVAK
+3122 VDVTIERGGNIIAK
-3136 APSAVSYAANSN
+3136 APSVISYAANSN
-3148 VGTLSEPMRI
+3148 VGTINEPMHI

-3166 LYIYPSPFYS
+3166 LYVYPSPFYS
-3176 QLKIRAT
+3176 QLKIRAM

-3194 SDMSGKRIVAWN
+3194 TDMSGKRVVAWN

-3217 WNAGNSVPAGVYIV
+3217 WNAGNTVPAGVYIV
-3231 SISVDGNVYS
+3231 SISVDGNVYY

>member
-1 MKRRREKQPPPYL
+1 
-14 DGRVAGNAVS
+14 
-24 MRRSMRTP
+24 
-32 AGRFMQFFLCV
+32 MQFFLCV
-43 MMLMAFSVQK
+43 VMLMAFSVQK
-53 ASAYDDWDNKWISQW
+53 ASADDWNNAWIKQRFN
-68 YDPINATIV
+68 PVNATLE
-77 LDIRVYQS
+77 LDIRVYQD
-85 WGGGSPG
+85 WGASGD
-92 GHCGFIGDNG
+92 GHCGFCRKNG
-102 YLTVNVAGYGIK
+102 YLTVNVAGKEIKLRGPEDKWTSLEVGGDQVTGI
-114 INGPSGTWNNSD
+114 D
-126 DLEKYVKND
+126 YKYVQ
-135 DDETLNKDVSV
+135 
-146 EWLDSRV
+146 WLGKSTDP
-153 VTSNGKSAYF
+153 TNGKKAYYLRLIIP
-163 LKITVPLTQDRIGTD
+163 LKQVNSSESVTYT
-178 QEVEYKGKWWR
+178 GKWWR
-189 KALAAEDQ
+189 RGRDDNNVTHT
-197 KVNFKEK
+197 VNIK
-204 VDTRYGCTPTII
+204 TNYGCTKTVI
-216 TNAYYGVKQNKPGY
+216 TGGRYYVLNRTPGY
-230 VIAWKKD
+230 IIFFKKD
-237 GKAGKNSIDDK
+237 GKASDYSIDSYGSFVLCNSAGEEISGIGSVSASNTSGSFFVPTDK
-248 GDFILYSND
+248 MS
-257 KPVDGISTISANLGS
+257 
-272 TGEFFIPA
+272 
-280 ESLNL
+280 L
-285 DNPSEYK
+285 DNFSDYKVKQKYTPS
-292 IIQRYEPTYNKNV
+292 YNKQV
-305 TYETSSSANKTR
+305 TYSTLSDSHTR

-335 KIKVNWNLS
+335 KAKVNWNLS

-357 LTIKSTNGATNAV
+357 LTIKSTDKATNAV
-370 KTTTQ
+370 ETTTQ

-394 GESLN
+394 GKSLN

-407 HTGNYAVWN
+407 HTGNSDVWN
-416 NAFIKHTSLSAS
+416 NAFSKHTSLSAS
-428 AKHCN
+428 AKHSN

-456 DGDIWSSGTK
+456 EGDIWSSGTK
-466 AVLTRL
+466 AVITRI
-472 NVTNNTTDNIELSK
+472 NVTTNTTDNIELSK
-486 ENFQSGKYV
+486 EEFLSGKYV
-495 DKMIM
+495 DDMIM
-500 VCNEYS
+500 VCNEYR
-506 YRLTVKPAEAYGTL
+506 YRLTVKPTEAYGTL
-520 TPVEAPESIMP
+520 PTVAAPESIMP

-592 YYYNDVNAVPG
+592 YYYNDVNAIPG
-603 VVYDYQIK
+603 IVYDYRIR
-611 GQVMCSGN
+611 GQVMCSGK
-619 LLESDEVL
+619 LIESDEKL

-648 QAVSGAKVSAEPTD
+648 QAVSGAKVSAEPTE

-668 KSYVFSGA
+668 KSYVFTGA

-684 QLLNDATQAATLQ
+684 QLLNDATQAVTLQ
-697 AWVRAAN
+697 AWVRAAK

-716 LAYKDKKIEF
+716 LAYNGKKIEF
-726 SAGSQTLKTP
+726 TAGTQTLKTP
-736 KKLSEY
+736 KKLSDY
-742 VSSDQFVHL
+742 ASSAQFVHL
-751 SAVASA
+751 SAVAND

-763 VNGLAVAEA
+763 VNGLVVAEA

-800 WNKALSADTIA
+800 WNKALNADTIA
-811 SDYSRYLVGNE
+811 SDYNRYLVGNE

-856 TGVKISSK
+856 TNVTTSSK
-864 DIPTSAQLGHS
+864 DIPTSAQLGYS
-875 SYTSVDGSYQ
+875 SYTATDGSYQ

-931 KSAFNISGKVM
+931 KSSFKISGKVM

-1012 NYQDDESGFELF
+1012 NYQDDDNGFEIF

-1029 RYIGRIAGGTKQE
+1029 RYIGRVAGGTKQE
-1042 ALPVGH
+1042 AFPVGH

-1059 RIELTYQNEAY
+1059 RIELTYQNDAY
-1070 KMTTEARD
+1070 QMTATKHEE
-1078 TTLNHFKGA
+1078 TLNHFKGVYA
-1087 YVSKQHKNRVAYD
+1087 KKQYDNRVVYE
-1100 GNKITIYPDAE
+1100 GNKITIYPNAE
-1111 TGEFY
+1111 TGEFF

-1145 SNEFVQQNEVNEYVD
+1145 SNEFAKQSEVNAYVD
-1160 SVSTQGVFVN
+1160 SISTQGKFVN

-1180 QQFIKRYTPSILV
+1180 QQFIKRYTPSIIV

-1204 FGKEELNV
+1204 FGKEELSIS
-1212 ATLDQTKTI
+1212 TLDQTKTI

-1226 NPDNAAQPYTL
+1226 DPDNAAQPYTL

-1262 KDGRRKEGVK
+1262 KDGRRKDGVK
-1272 EDIVPTPEATL
+1272 EDIVPTPEAKL

-1288 DLAYGTQENITT
+1288 DIAYGTQEDITT
-1300 DENGEAEWTFQVNN
+1300 DEKGEAEWTFQVNN
-1314 PEMTSAMR
+1314 PEMTSALR
-1322 SAAMDMTYTE
+1322 SAAMDMTYSE
-1332 NSQSSSSTT
+1332 NSESTSSTT
-1341 INWKEG
+1341 INWKGG

-1354 KAIIVGAKTMGSDFV
+1354 KAIVIGAKTLGSDFV

-1389 SYLEKGVTVTS
+1389 AYLEKGVTVTS
-1400 TSSYEGSVANEGV
+1400 TSTYEGNVTNEGV
-1413 LNSEA
+1413 LNNEA
-1418 KINTELVTFVGAGAG
+1418 KVGAKVITFTGLGAG
-1433 VINKNDIKNEYSF
+1433 VVNENDVKNEFSF
-1446 GVSHSEMIGGTDTDT
+1446 GASHSETIGGTDSDT

-1473 SDPQYVGPDGDL
+1473 SDPQYVGSDGDL
-1485 FVGFSTNIG
+1485 FVGYSTNIG
-1494 VGKTQNIAVVSR
+1494 VGKTENIAVTTR
-1506 EMYQSAP
+1506 EMYLANP
-1513 DKYELFGDV
+1513 TEYELFGSV
-1522 TPAANDY
+1522 TPESNEY
-1529 LLVKATGLGLSQKYG
+1529 LLVKTTGLGLSQKYG

-1554 EKVLLPKLEEVRN
+1554 EQVLLPKLEDVRN
-1567 SMLHQ
+1567 KLLHQ
-1572 QSEALDFQAMANN
+1572 SAEGVDFQAMANN
-1585 TKKPVYVSKLG
+1585 TKKPVYVSKLA
-1596 VDDANYGKSNNDKVF
+1596 VDDPNFGKSNNDKVF
-1611 KGANANDPLDGPS
+1611 KGANANTPTDGPS

-1644 QSIDNWKKQLR
+1644 QSIDNWKMQLR

-1690 TTRFSLLIGAQ
+1690 TQRFSILIGAQ
-1701 FSTNFGWELNGTGMI
+1701 FTNNFGWTLNGTGMV
-1716 LNIDEKF
+1716 LTVDENF
-1723 TTEHGGEFT
+1723 TTEHGGEFST
-1732 NEETARHCKGYVL
+1732 EETARHCKGYVL
-1745 AEEGSDYISVDV
+1745 AEEGSDYLSVDV

-1764 DGDQYIN
+1764 DGDQYVK
-1771 YKDMKDEEGQTFST
+1771 YKDMKNEEGGTFST

-1796 CPFEGEYK
+1796 CPYEGEYK

-1809 PGQHVINEATV
+1809 PGQHVIDEATV
-1820 QMEVPEITVEKDFI
+1820 QMEVPEITVEKDFV

-1864 IDDSSNPNGA
+1864 IDDGSNPNGA
-1874 QLLIDG
+1874 QLLMDG

-1926 TDFQDEIYDDV
+1926 TDFQGDIYDDV

-1946 ATDVNLKKPTDNWTY
+1946 ATDVKLKKPTDNWTY
-1961 NTKLPTAEVNGVQ
+1961 NTKLPTTEVNGVQ

-2006 NDWTTLMSYYNNQAL
+2006 NDWTTLMSYYDDETL
-2021 YDQAVKNGMNA
+2021 YDQAVKKGMNA

-2042 IKYSW
+2042 IKYRW
-2047 FMDDLQDQRY
+2047 FMDDQQDQRY
-2057 DLRTVGTSMINNA
+2057 DLRTVGTSMINNE
-2070 EVYNYSAVHSGIKDM
+2070 EVYNYSAVHTGIKDM

-2102 VNDEVKLTFNEPI
+2102 VNDEVMLRFNEPI

-2125 SVTGIRNGAQTDH
+2125 SVTGVRNGAQTDH
-2138 SVSVRLDGKNDEL
+2138 SVSVRLDGKNDVL

-2161 KNLTVEMWT
+2161 KNLTIEMWT

-2203 VADKTIVSDK
+2203 VAEKTIVSDK

-2248 EVGEYNGEGA
+2248 EVGEYKGEGA

-2270 FAGKMHGARIWDK
+2270 FAGRMHGARIWDK
-2283 VLTPARLQT
+2283 VMTPARLQT

-2313 AKGDVLADKAH
+2313 AKGSVLADKAH
-2324 GANLEMRGAEWAN
+2324 GANLEMRGGEWAN

-2355 AGSSCVVDNTMD
+2355 SGSSCVVDSSMD

-2390 GDGEDMGGSLNLFA
+2390 GDGEEMGGSLNLFA

-2425 SYADNDWHHVAV
+2425 SFADNDWHHVAV
-2437 AVNRTSGRAQIYVDG
+2437 AVNRTSGRGQIYVDG

-2480 ADNLQQEK
+2480 ADNLQQER

-2524 KGLLAYYPFETYIE
+2524 KGLLAYYPFETYTE

-2545 QFSLKD
+2545 QFSLMD

-2563 DAVVVGGD
+2563 DAVAVGGD
-2571 VETKTSAPV
+2571 VETKASAPV

-2638 AFIDR
+2638 AYIDR
-2643 NQLKWSDN
+2643 NQLKWSDR

-2657 KLNEEKTIRVK
+2657 KLNEEKTIKVK
-2668 ALNNGGSIEHFTVEN
+2668 ALNKGGSIEHFTVEN

-2696 IDPTASQDI
+2696 IDPTSSADI

-2741 GEKPDWTVN
+2741 GEKPEWTVN
-2750 AADFKYNMS
+2750 PADFKYNMS

-2812 SSDNLEFRIWDAST
+2812 NGSDLEFRIWDAST
-2826 GQTYIAESEKPISFE
+2826 GQTYIAQSEKPISFE

-2856 AKDYRVQNISL
+2856 AKDYRVQNITL

-2877 IASDKLSDLNKLLAD
+2877 IASDKFSDLNKLLAD
-2892 GKWTSDDQVKNEQY
+2892 GKWTSDDQVKSEQY

-2915 GWMGQLTAIDN
+2915 GWVGQLTEIDN

-2938 SLHISGPVVD
+2938 SLHISGPAVD
-2948 PTSHKLTIRGAKA
+2948 PTSHKLTIRGAKE
-2961 DGTARWNYISYLPSD
+2961 DGTPRWNYISYLPSD

-3043 GRKTKAAMAAAKS
+3043 GRKAKAAMAAAKN

-3084 DRLVSYVAGELRGYA
+3084 DRLVSYVGGEPRGYA
-3099 EAIALPDGRT
+3099 EGITLPDGRT
-3109 VFMLTIGGDKPEG
+3109 IFMLAVGGDKPEA
-3122 VDVTIERDGDVVAK
+3122 VDVTIERGGDVVAK
-3136 APSAVSYAANSN
+3136 APSVISYAANSN
-3148 VGTLSEPMRI
+3148 VGTINEPMHI

-3166 LYIYPSPFYS
+3166 LYVYPSPFHS
-3176 QLKIRAT
+3176 QLKIRAM
-3183 VDRDAYTDVYV
+3183 VDRDAYADVYV
-3194 SDMSGKRIVAWN
+3194 TDMSGKRVVAWN

-3217 WNAGNSVPAGVYIV
+3217 WNAGNTVPSGVYIV

>member
-1 MKRRREKQPPPYL
+1 MKRRRLQQPPPYL
-14 DGRVAGNAVS
+14 DRRVAGNSVS
-24 MRRSMRTP
+24 TRRSMRTS

-43 MMLMAFSVQK
+43 VMLMAFSVQK
-53 ASAYDDWDNKWISQW
+53 ASADDWNNAWIKQRFN
-68 YDPINATIV
+68 PVNATLE
-77 LDIRVYQS
+77 LDIRVYQD
-85 WGGGSPG
+85 WGGSGN
-92 GHCGFIGDNG
+92 GHCGFCRDDG
-102 YLTVNVAGYGIK
+102 YLTVNVAGKEIKLRGPKNEWTSLSVGSDEVTGI
-114 INGPSGTWNNSD
+114 D
-126 DLEKYVKND
+126 YKYVY
-135 DDETLNKDVSV
+135 
-146 EWLDSRV
+146 WLGKSTDP
-153 VTSNGKSAYF
+153 TNGKKAYYLRLIIP
-163 LKITVPLTQDRIGTD
+163 LKQVNSSESVTYT
-178 QEVEYKGKWWR
+178 GKWWR
-189 KALAAEDQ
+189 RGRDDNNVTHT
-197 KVNFKEK
+197 VNIK
-204 VDTRYGCTPTII
+204 TNYGCTKTVI
-216 TNAYYGVKQNKPGY
+216 TGGRYYVLNRTPGY
-230 VIAWKKD
+230 IIFFKKD
-237 GKAGKNSIDDK
+237 GKASDYSIDSYGSFVLCNSAGEEISGIGSVSASNTSGSFFVPTDK
-248 GDFILYSND
+248 MS
-257 KPVDGISTISANLGS
+257 
-272 TGEFFIPA
+272 
-280 ESLNL
+280 L
-285 DNPSEYK
+285 DNFSDYKVKQKYTPS
-292 IIQRYEPTYNKNV
+292 YNKQV
-305 TYETSSSANKTR
+305 TYSTLSDSHTR

-335 KIKVNWNLS
+335 KAKVNWNLS

-357 LTIKSTNGATNAV
+357 LTIKSTDKATNAV
-370 KTTTQ
+370 ETTTQ
-375 NIKYMAGKTAY
+375 NIQYMAGKTAY

-394 GESLN
+394 GKSLN

-407 HTGNYAVWN
+407 HTGNSDVWN
-416 NAFIKHTSLSAS
+416 NAFSKHTSLSAS
-428 AKHCN
+428 AKHSN

-456 DGDIWSSGTK
+456 EGDIWSSGTK
-466 AVLTRL
+466 AVITRI
-472 NVTNNTTDNIELSK
+472 NVTTNTTDNIELSK
-486 ENFQSGKYV
+486 EEFLSGKYV
-495 DKMIM
+495 DNMIM
-500 VCNEYS
+500 ICNEYR
-506 YRLTVKPAEAYGTL
+506 YRLTVKPTEAYGTL
-520 TPVEAPESIMP
+520 PTVAAPESIMP

-592 YYYNDVNAVPG
+592 YYYNDVNAIPG
-603 VVYDYQIK
+603 IVYDYSIR
-611 GQVMCSGN
+611 GQVMCSGK
-619 LLESDEVL
+619 LIESDEKL

-648 QAVSGAKVSAEPTD
+648 QAVSGAKVSAEPTE

-668 KSYVFSGA
+668 KSYVFTGA

-684 QLLNDATQAATLQ
+684 QLLNDATQAVTLQ
-697 AWVRAAN
+697 AWVRAAK

-716 LAYKDKKIEF
+716 LAYNGKKIEF
-726 SAGSQTLKTP
+726 TAGTQTLKTP

-751 SAVASA
+751 SAVANA
-757 THLYIY
+757 THLIIYI
-763 VNGLAVAEA
+763 NGEAVAEA

-811 SDYSRYLVGNE
+811 SDYNRYLVGNE
-822 DGLQAYYTFDYSVDD
+822 DGLQAYYTFDYSVDN

-856 TGVKISSK
+856 TNVTTSSK
-864 DIPTSAQLGHS
+864 DIPTSAQLGYS
-875 SYTSVDGSYQ
+875 SYTAKDGSYQ

-931 KSAFNISGKVM
+931 KSSFKISGKVM

-1012 NYQDDESGFELF
+1012 NYQDDDNGFEIF

-1029 RYIGRIAGGTKQE
+1029 RYIGRVAGGTKQE
-1042 ALPVGH
+1042 AFPVGH

-1059 RIELTYQNEAY
+1059 RIELTYQNDAY
-1070 KMTTEARD
+1070 QMTATKHEE
-1078 TTLNHFKGA
+1078 TLNHFKGVYA
-1087 YVSKQHKNRVAYD
+1087 KKQYDNRVVYE
-1100 GNKITIYPDAE
+1100 GNKITIYPNAE
-1111 TGEFY
+1111 TGEFF

-1145 SNEFVQQNEVNEYVD
+1145 SNEFAKQSEVNAYVD
-1160 SVSTQGVFVN
+1160 SISTQGKFVN

-1180 QQFIKRYTPSILV
+1180 QQFIKRYTPSIIV

-1204 FGKEELNV
+1204 FGKEELSIS
-1212 ATLDQTKTI
+1212 TLDQTKTI

-1226 NPDNAAQPYTL
+1226 DPDNAAQPYTL

-1262 KDGRRKEGVK
+1262 KDGRRKDGVK
-1272 EDIVPTPEATL
+1272 EDIVPTPEAKL

-1288 DLAYGTQENITT
+1288 DIAYGTQEDITT
-1300 DENGEAEWTFQVNN
+1300 DEKGEAEWTFQVNN
-1314 PEMTSAMR
+1314 PEMTSALR
-1322 SAAMDMTYTE
+1322 SAAMDMTYSE
-1332 NSQSSSSTT
+1332 NSESTSSTT
-1341 INWKEG
+1341 INWKGG

-1354 KAIIVGAKTMGSDFV
+1354 KAIVIGAKTLGSDFV

-1389 SYLEKGVTVTS
+1389 AYLEKGVTVTS
-1400 TSSYEGSVANEGV
+1400 TSTYEGNVTNEGV
-1413 LNSEA
+1413 LNNEA
-1418 KINTELVTFVGAGAG
+1418 KVGAKVITFTGLGAG
-1433 VINKNDIKNEYSF
+1433 VVNENDVKNEFSF
-1446 GVSHSEMIGGTDTDT
+1446 GASHSETIGGTDSDT

-1473 SDPQYVGPDGDL
+1473 SDPQYVGSDGDL
-1485 FVGFSTNIG
+1485 FVGYSTNIG
-1494 VGKTQNIAVVSR
+1494 VGKTENIAVTTR
-1506 EMYQSAP
+1506 EMYLANPSE
-1513 DKYELFGDV
+1513 YELFGSV
-1522 TPAANDY
+1522 TPESNEY
-1529 LLVKATGLGLSQKYG
+1529 LLVKTTGLGLSQKYG

-1554 EKVLLPKLEEVRN
+1554 EQVLLPKLEDVRN
-1567 SMLHQ
+1567 KLLHQ
-1572 QSEALDFQAMANN
+1572 QAEGVDFQAMANN
-1585 TKKPVYVSKLG
+1585 TKKPVYVSKLA
-1596 VDDANYGKSNNDKVF
+1596 VDDPNFGKSNNDKVF
-1611 KGANANDPLDGPS
+1611 KGANANTPTDGPS

-1644 QSIDNWKKQLR
+1644 QSIDNWKMQLR

-1690 TTRFSLLIGAQ
+1690 TQRFSILIGAQ
-1701 FSTNFGWELNGTGMI
+1701 FTNNFGWTLNGTGMV
-1716 LNIDEKF
+1716 LTVDESF
-1723 TTEHGGEFT
+1723 TTEHGGEFST
-1732 NEETARHCKGYVL
+1732 EETARHCKGYVL
-1745 AEEGSDYISVDV
+1745 AEEGSDYLSVDV

-1764 DGDQYIN
+1764 DGDQYVK
-1771 YKDMKDEEGQTFST
+1771 YKDMKNEEGQTFST

-1796 CPFEGEYK
+1796 CPYEGEYR

-1820 QMEVPEITVEKDFI
+1820 QMEVPEVTVEKDFI

-1864 IDDSSNPNGA
+1864 IDDGSNPNGA

-1926 TDFQDEIYDDV
+1926 TDFQGDIYDDV

-1946 ATDVNLKKPTDNWTY
+1946 ATDVKLKKPTDNWTY
-1961 NTKLPTAEVNGVQ
+1961 NTKLPTTEVNGVQ

-2006 NDWTTLMSYYNNQAL
+2006 NDWTTLMSYYNDQAL
-2021 YDQAVKNGMNA
+2021 YDQAVQNGMNA
-2032 EMIKAADAGT
+2032 EMIKAADAGC
-2042 IKYSW
+2042 IKYRW
-2047 FMDDLQDQRY
+2047 FMDDQQDQRY
-2057 DLRTVGTSMINNA
+2057 DLRTVGTSMINNE

-2102 VNDEVKLTFNEPI
+2102 VNDEVMLTFNEPI

-2161 KNLTVEMWT
+2161 KNLTIEMWT

-2181 SQGNANSAI
+2181 SQGNANSSI

-2283 VLTPARLQT
+2283 VMTPARLQT

-2313 AKGDVLADKAH
+2313 AKGSVLADKAH
-2324 GANLEMRGAEWAN
+2324 GANLEMRGGEWAN

-2355 AGSSCVVDNTMD
+2355 SGSSCVVDSSMD

-2390 GDGEDMGGSLNLFA
+2390 GDGEEMGGSLNLFA

-2425 SYADNDWHHVAV
+2425 SFADNDWHHVAV
-2437 AVNRTSGRAQIYVDG
+2437 AVNRTSGRGQIYVDG

-2480 ADNLQQEK
+2480 ADNLQQER

-2509 TLVENGNSNRLDGAE
+2509 TLVENGNSNRLDGTE

-2545 QFSLKD
+2545 QFSLMD

-2563 DAVVVGGD
+2563 DAVAVGGD
-2571 VETKTSAPV
+2571 VETKASAPV

-2638 AFIDR
+2638 AYIDR

-2657 KLNEEKTIRVK
+2657 KLNEEKTLKVK
-2668 ALNNGGSIEHFTVEN
+2668 ALNKGGSIEHFTVEN

-2696 IDPTASQDI
+2696 IDPTASADI

-2741 GEKPDWTVN
+2741 GEKPEWTVN
-2750 AADFKYNMS
+2750 PADFKYNMS

-2812 SSDNLEFRIWDAST
+2812 NGSDLEFRIWDAST
-2826 GQTYIAESEKPISFE
+2826 GQTYIAQSEKPISFE

-2856 AKDYRVQNISL
+2856 AKDYRVQNITL

-2892 GKWTSDDQVKNEQY
+2892 GKWTSDDQVKSEQY

-2915 GWMGQLTAIDN
+2915 GWVGQLTEIDN

-2931 VHSSQPQ
+2931 VHSSAPQ
-2938 SLHISGPVVD
+2938 NLHISGPAVD
-2948 PTSHKLTIRGAKA
+2948 PTSHKLTIRGAKE
-2961 DGTARWNYISYLPSD
+2961 DGTPRWNYISYLPSD

-3043 GRKTKAAMAAAKS
+3043 GRKAKAAMAAAKN

-3084 DRLVSYVAGELRGYA
+3084 DRLVSYVAGEPRGYA
-3099 EAIALPDGRT
+3099 EGITLPDGRT
-3109 VFMLTIGGDKPEG
+3109 IFMLAVGGDKPEA
-3122 VDVTIERDGDVVAK
+3122 VDVTIERGGDIIAK
-3136 APSAVSYAANSN
+3136 APSVISYAANSN
-3148 VGTLSEPMRI
+3148 VGTINEPMHI

-3166 LYIYPSPFYS
+3166 LYVYPSPFYS
-3176 QLKIRAT
+3176 QLKIRAM
-3183 VDRDAYTDVYV
+3183 VDRDAYADVYV
-3194 SDMSGKRIVAWN
+3194 TDMSGKRVVAWN

-3217 WNAGNSVPAGVYIV
+3217 WNAGNTVPSGVYIV

>member
-1 MKRRREKQPPPYL
+1 MKRRRLQQPPPYL
-14 DGRVAGNAVS
+14 DRRFAGNSVS
-24 MRRSMRTP
+24 TRRSMRTS

-43 MMLMAFSVQK
+43 VMLMAFSVQK
-53 ASAYDDWDNKWISQW
+53 ASADDWNNAWIKQRFN
-68 YDPINATIV
+68 PVNATLE
-77 LDIRVYQS
+77 LDIRVYQD
-85 WGGGSPG
+85 WGGSGN
-92 GHCGFIGDNG
+92 GHCGFCRDDG
-102 YLTVNVAGYGIK
+102 YLTVNVAGKEIKLRGPKNEWTSLEVGSDQVTGI
-114 INGPSGTWNNSD
+114 D
-126 DLEKYVKND
+126 YKYVQ
-135 DDETLNKDVSV
+135 
-146 EWLDSRV
+146 WLGKLTDP
-153 VTSNGKSAYF
+153 TNGKKAYYLRLIIP
-163 LKITVPLTQDRIGTD
+163 LKQVNSSESVTYT
-178 QEVEYKGKWWR
+178 GKWWR
-189 KALAAEDQ
+189 RGSSDDNNLTHT
-197 KVNFKEK
+197 VNIK
-204 VDTRYGCTPTII
+204 TNYGCTKTVI
-216 TNAYYGVKQNKPGY
+216 TGGRYYVLNRTPGY
-230 VIAWKKD
+230 IIFFKKD
-237 GKAGKNSIDDK
+237 GKASDYSIDSYGSFVLCNSAGEEISGIGSVSASNTSGSFFVPTDK
-248 GDFILYSND
+248 MS
-257 KPVDGISTISANLGS
+257 
-272 TGEFFIPA
+272 
-280 ESLNL
+280 L
-285 DNPSEYK
+285 DNFSDYKVKQKYTPS
-292 IIQRYEPTYNKNV
+292 YNKQV
-305 TYETSSSANKTR
+305 TYSTLSDSHTR

-328 DYNQVTR
+328 NYDKVTR
-335 KIKVNWNLS
+335 KAKVNWNLS
-344 AAPTQNCIEDNMV
+344 AAQTQNFIDDDMV
-357 LTIKSTNGATNAV
+357 LTIKSTDRATNAV
-370 KTTTQ
+370 ETTTQ

-394 GESLN
+394 GKSLN

-407 HTGNYAVWN
+407 HTGNSDVWN
-416 NAFIKHTSLSAS
+416 NAFSKHTSLSAS
-428 AKHCN
+428 AKHSN

-456 DGDIWSSGTK
+456 EGDIWSSGTK
-466 AVLTRL
+466 AVITRI
-472 NVTNNTTDNIELSK
+472 NVTTNTTDNIELSK
-486 ENFQSGKYV
+486 EEFLSGKYV
-495 DKMIM
+495 DDMIM
-500 VCNEYS
+500 VCNEYR
-506 YRLTVKPAEAYGTL
+506 YRLTVKPTEAYGTL
-520 TPVEAPESIMP
+520 PTVAAPESIMP

-571 GAPDTD
+571 GAPDAD

-592 YYYNDVNAVPG
+592 YYYNDVNAIPG
-603 VVYDYQIK
+603 IVYDYRIR
-611 GQVMCSGN
+611 GQVMCSGK
-619 LLESDEVL
+619 LIESDEKL

-648 QAVSGAKVSAEPTD
+648 QAVSGAKVSAEPTE

-684 QLLNDATQAATLQ
+684 QLLNDATQAVTLQ
-697 AWVRAAN
+697 AWVRAAK

-716 LAYKDKKIEF
+716 LAYNGKKIEF
-726 SAGSQTLKTP
+726 TAGTQTLKTP
-736 KKLSEY
+736 KKLSDY

-751 SAVASA
+751 SAVAND

-763 VNGLAVAEA
+763 VNGLVVAEA

-800 WNKALSADTIA
+800 WNKALNADTIA
-811 SDYSRYLVGNE
+811 SDYNRYLVGNE

-856 TGVKISSK
+856 TNVTTSSK
-864 DIPTSAQLGHS
+864 DIPTFAQLGYS
-875 SYTSVDGSYQ
+875 SYTATDGSYQ

-931 KSAFNISGKVM
+931 KSSFKISGKVM

-1012 NYQDDESGFELF
+1012 NYQDDDNGFEIF

-1029 RYIGRIAGGTKQE
+1029 RYIGRVAGGAKQE
-1042 ALPVGH
+1042 VFPVGH

-1059 RIELTYQNEAY
+1059 RIELTYQNDAY
-1070 KMTTEARD
+1070 QMTATKHEE
-1078 TTLNHFKGA
+1078 TLNHFKGVYA
-1087 YVSKQHKNRVAYD
+1087 KKQYDNRVVYE
-1100 GNKITIYPDAE
+1100 GNKITIYPNAE
-1111 TGEFY
+1111 TGEFF

-1145 SNEFVQQNEVNEYVD
+1145 SNEFAKQSEVNAYVD
-1160 SVSTQGVFVN
+1160 SISTQGKFVN

-1180 QQFIKRYTPSILV
+1180 QQFIKRYTPSIIV

-1204 FGKEELNV
+1204 FGKEELSIS
-1212 ATLDQTKTI
+1212 TLDQTKTI

-1226 NPDNAAQPYTL
+1226 DPDNAAQPYTL

-1262 KDGRRKEGVK
+1262 EDGRRKDGVK
-1272 EDIVPTPEATL
+1272 EDIVPTPEAKL

-1288 DLAYGTQENITT
+1288 DIAYGTQEDITT
-1300 DENGEAEWTFQVNN
+1300 DEKGEAEWTFQVNN
-1314 PEMTSAMR
+1314 PEMTSALR
-1322 SAAMDMTYTE
+1322 SAAMDMTYSE
-1332 NSQSSSSTT
+1332 NSESTSSTT
-1341 INWKEG
+1341 INWKGG

-1354 KAIIVGAKTMGSDFV
+1354 KAIVIGAKTLGSDFV

-1389 SYLEKGVTVTS
+1389 AYLEKGVTVTS
-1400 TSSYEGSVANEGV
+1400 TSTYEGNVTNEGV
-1413 LNSEA
+1413 LNNEA
-1418 KINTELVTFVGAGAG
+1418 KVGAKVITFTGLGAG
-1433 VINKNDIKNEYSF
+1433 VVNENDVKNEFSF
-1446 GVSHSEMIGGTDTDT
+1446 GASHSETIGGTDSDT

-1473 SDPQYVGPDGDL
+1473 SDPQYVGSDGDL
-1485 FVGFSTNIG
+1485 FVGYSTNIG
-1494 VGKTQNIAVVSR
+1494 VGKTENIAVTTR
-1506 EMYQSAP
+1506 EMYLANP
-1513 DKYELFGDV
+1513 TEYELFGSV
-1522 TPAANDY
+1522 TPESNEY
-1529 LLVKATGLGLSQKYG
+1529 LLVKTTGLGLSQKYG

-1554 EKVLLPKLEEVRN
+1554 EQVLLPKLEDVRN
-1567 SMLHQ
+1567 KLLHQ
-1572 QSEALDFQAMANN
+1572 QAEGVDFQAMANN
-1585 TKKPVYVSKLG
+1585 TKKPVYVSKLA
-1596 VDDANYGKSNNDKVF
+1596 VDDPNFGKSNNDKVF
-1611 KGANANDPLDGPS
+1611 KGANANTPTDGPS

-1644 QSIDNWKKQLR
+1644 QSIENWKMQLR

-1690 TTRFSLLIGAQ
+1690 TQRFSILIGAQ
-1701 FSTNFGWELNGTGMI
+1701 FTNNFGWTLNGTGMV
-1716 LNIDEKF
+1716 LTVDESF
-1723 TTEHGGEFT
+1723 TTEHGGEFST
-1732 NEETARHCKGYVL
+1732 EETARHCKGYVL
-1745 AEEGSDYISVDV
+1745 AEEGSDYLSVDV

-1764 DGDQYIN
+1764 DGDQYIK
-1771 YKDMKDEEGQTFST
+1771 YKDMKNEEGGTFST

-1796 CPFEGEYK
+1796 CPYEGEYK

-1809 PGQHVINEATV
+1809 PGQHVIDEATV
-1820 QMEVPEITVEKDFI
+1820 QMEVPEITVEKDFV

-1864 IDDSSNPNGA
+1864 IDDGSNPNGA
-1874 QLLIDG
+1874 QLLMDG

-1926 TDFQDEIYDDV
+1926 TDFQGDIYDDV

-1946 ATDVNLKKPTDNWTY
+1946 ATDVSLKKPTDNWTY
-1961 NTKLPTAEVNGVQ
+1961 NTKLPTTEVNGVQ

-2006 NDWTTLMSYYNNQAL
+2006 NDWTTLMSYYNDQTL

-2032 EMIKAADAGT
+2032 EMIKAADAGC
-2042 IKYSW
+2042 IKYRW
-2047 FMDDLQDQRY
+2047 FMDDQQDQRY
-2057 DLRTVGTSMINNA
+2057 DLRTVGTSMINNE
-2070 EVYNYSAVHSGIKDM
+2070 EVYNYSAVHTGIKDM
-2085 YNPRL
+2085 YNPHL

-2102 VNDEVKLTFNEPI
+2102 VNDEVMLTFNEPI

-2161 KNLTVEMWT
+2161 KNLTIEMWT

-2181 SQGNANSAI
+2181 SQGNANSSI

-2270 FAGKMHGARIWDK
+2270 FAGRMHGARIWDK
-2283 VLTPARLQT
+2283 VMTPARLQT

-2313 AKGDVLADKAH
+2313 AKGSVLADKAH
-2324 GANLEMRGAEWAN
+2324 GANLEMRGGEWAN

-2350 YLKLS
+2350 YVKLS
-2355 AGSSCVVDNTMD
+2355 SGSSCVVDSSMD

-2390 GDGEDMGGSLNLFA
+2390 GDGEEMGGSLNLFA

-2425 SYADNDWHHVAV
+2425 SFADNDWHHVAV
-2437 AVNRTSGRAQIYVDG
+2437 AVNRTSGRGQIYVDG

-2480 ADNLQQEK
+2480 ADNLQQER

-2509 TLVENGNSNRLDGAE
+2509 TLVENGNSNRLDGTE
-2524 KGLLAYYPFETYIE
+2524 KGLLAYYPFETYTE

-2563 DAVVVGGD
+2563 DAVAVGGD
-2571 VETKTSAPV
+2571 VETKASAPV

-2638 AFIDR
+2638 AYIDR

-2657 KLNEEKTIRVK
+2657 KLNEEKTIKVK
-2668 ALNNGGSIEHFTVEN
+2668 ALNKGGSIEHFTVEN

-2696 IDPTASQDI
+2696 IDPTASADI

-2728 NVVEAL
+2728 NVVEVL

-2741 GEKPDWTVN
+2741 GEKPEWTVN
-2750 AADFKYNMS
+2750 PADFKYNMS

-2812 SSDNLEFRIWDAST
+2812 NGSDLEFRIWDAST
-2826 GQTYIAESEKPISFE
+2826 GQTYIAQSEKPISFE

-2856 AKDYRVQNISL
+2856 AKDYRVQNITL

-2892 GKWTSDDQVKNEQY
+2892 GKWTSDDQVKSEQY

-2915 GWMGQLTAIDN
+2915 GWVGQLTEIDN

-2938 SLHISGPVVD
+2938 SLHISGPAVD
-2948 PTSHKLTIRGAKA
+2948 PTSHKLTIRGAKE
-2961 DGTARWNYISYLPSD
+2961 DGTPRWNYISYLPSD

-3043 GRKTKAAMAAAKS
+3043 GRKAKAAMAAAKN

-3084 DRLVSYVAGELRGYA
+3084 DRLVSYVGGEPRGYA
-3099 EAIALPDGRT
+3099 EGITLPDGRT
-3109 VFMLTIGGDKPEG
+3109 IFMLAVGGDKPEA
-3122 VDVTIERDGDVVAK
+3122 VDVTIERGSNIIAK
-3136 APSAVSYAANSN
+3136 APSAISYAANSN
-3148 VGTLSEPMRI
+3148 VGTINEPMHI

-3166 LYIYPSPFYS
+3166 LYVYPSPFYS

-3183 VDRDAYTDVYV
+3183 VDREAYADVYV
-3194 SDMSGKRIVAWN
+3194 TDMSGKRVVAWN

-3217 WNAGNSVPAGVYIV
+3217 WNAGNTVPAGVYIV
-3231 SISVDGNVYS
+3231 SITVDGNVYS

>member
-14 DGRVAGNAVS
+14 DGRVAGNSVS
-24 MRRSMRTP
+24 ARRSMRTP

-53 ASAYDDWDNKWISQW
+53 ASAQTNWKNEWNWVNFNPADG
-68 YDPINATIV
+68 T
-77 LDIRVYQS
+77 LDLYIRIFQH
-85 WGGGSPG
+85 WGGNNA
-92 GHCGFIGDNG
+92 GHCGFCTSSGN
-102 YLTVNVAGYGIK
+102 LTVDVAGYKLEIGGED
-114 INGPSGTWNNSD
+114 NFTD
-126 DLEKYVKND
+126 DSKGYVKSKPELP
-135 DDETLNKDVSV
+135 DECV
-146 EWLDSRV
+146 EWVGKILDDAYYVLVKIPLKQAHLNSS
-153 VTSNGKSAYF
+153 VTVNY
-163 LKITVPLTQDRIGTD
+163 R
-178 QEVEYKGKWWR
+178 GKWWR
-189 KALAAEDQ
+189 EGIAGDNTVKDDKTVSTAYTCAET
-197 KVNFKEK
+197 K
-204 VDTRYGCTPTII
+204 I
-216 TNAYYGVKQNKPGY
+216 TQGYYGVQDNTPGY
-230 VIAWKKD
+230 FLNIEKGNSSGNNSVDNYGHYILCNSAGTAID
-237 GKAGKNSIDDK
+237 GVAKIEASNTAG
-248 GDFILYSND
+248 
-257 KPVDGISTISANLGS
+257 T
-272 TGEFFIPA
+272 FFVPTNK
-280 ESLNL
+280 LNL
-285 DNPSEYK
+285 DNSLDYIVKQVFTPDFNKGVTFTTEGPSH
-292 IIQRYEPTYNKNV
+292 
-305 TYETSSSANKTR
+305 TR

-328 DYNQVTR
+328 NYNQVTR

-344 AAPTQNCIEDNMV
+344 AAPTQNYIQDQME
-357 LTIKSTNGATNAV
+357 LTIKSTEVGTSTE

-375 NIKYMAGKTAY
+375 NISYLAGRTAY

-394 GESLN
+394 GKSYN
-399 YEFSIKRS
+399 YEFTIRRL
-407 HTGNYAVWN
+407 HTKNYAAWN
-416 NAFIKHTSLSAS
+416 NMYSKRTSLSAS
-428 AKHCN
+428 AKHSN

-456 DGDIWSSGTK
+456 NGDIWSSGTK
-466 AVLTRL
+466 AVLTRI
-472 NVTNNTTDNIELSK
+472 NVTTNTTDDIELSK
-486 ENFQSGKYV
+486 EEFLSGKYV
-495 DKMIM
+495 DDMIM
-500 VCNEYS
+500 VCNEYR

-520 TPVEAPESIMP
+520 PTVAAPESIMP
-531 TSIGNLV
+531 TSIGDLV

-603 VVYDYQIK
+603 IVYDYQIK
-611 GQVMCSGN
+611 GQVMCSGT

-648 QAVSGAKVSAEPTD
+648 QAVSGAKVSAEATE

-668 KSYVFSGA
+668 KSYVFTGA
-676 SNLTVDND
+676 SKLTVDND
-684 QLLNDATQAATLQ
+684 SLLKDATQAATLQ
-697 AWVRAAN
+697 AWVRPVK

-716 LAYKDKKIEF
+716 LAFNDKKVEF
-726 SAGSQTLKTP
+726 SAGTQTLKTP

-757 THLYIY
+757 THLIIYI
-763 VNGLAVAEA
+763 NGEAVAEA

-780 NNNKVVMGEGFEG
+780 NNNNVVMGEGFEG

-811 SDYSRYLVGNE
+811 SDYNRYLVGNE
-822 DGLQAYYTFDYSVDD
+822 EGLQAYYTFDYSVDD

-856 TGVKISSK
+856 TNVTTSSK
-864 DIPTSAQLGHS
+864 DIPTSAQLGYS
-875 SYTSVDGSYQ
+875 SYTAKDGSYQ

-907 QFASAKELRLIN
+907 QFESAKELRLIN

-931 KSAFNISGKVM
+931 KSSFNISGKVM

-972 DAHGQFTI
+972 DSHGQFTI

-1012 NYQDDESGFELF
+1012 NYQDNDNGFEIF

-1029 RYIGRIAGGTKQE
+1029 RYIGRVAGGTKQE
-1042 ALPVGH
+1042 AFPVGH
-1048 SLSKNNLADDV
+1048 SLSKNNLADSV

-1070 KMTTEARD
+1070 KMTTEARE
-1078 TTLNHFKGA
+1078 TTLNHVKGV
-1087 YVSKQHKNRVAYD
+1087 YVSKQHQNRVAYD

-1133 DNIPGSGEDLNL
+1133 DNIPGNGEDLNL

-1204 FGKEELNV
+1204 FGKAELTV

-1226 NPDNAAQPYTL
+1226 NPDNAVQPYTL

-1272 EDIVPTPEATL
+1272 EDIVPTPEAKL

-1288 DLAYGTQENITT
+1288 DIAYGTQEDITT

-1322 SAAMDMTYTE
+1322 SAAMDMTYSE
-1332 NSQSSSSTT
+1332 DSQSTSSTT
-1341 INWKEG
+1341 INWKGG

-1354 KAIIVGAKTMGSDFV
+1354 KAVVVGAKIMGSDFV

-1389 SYLEKGVTVTS
+1389 AYLEKGVTVTS
-1400 TSSYEGSVANEGV
+1400 TSSYEGNVTNEGV
-1413 LNSEA
+1413 LNNEA
-1418 KINTELVTFVGAGAG
+1418 KIGLELMTFAGVGAGK
-1433 VINKNDIKNEYSF
+1433 ITNNEIKDEYSF
-1446 GVSHSEMIGGTDTDT
+1446 GVSHSETIGGTDTDT

-1473 SDPQYVGPDGDL
+1473 SDPQYVGADGDL

-1506 EMYQSAP
+1506 EMYLSAP

-1544 TMFTYPQVHI
+1544 TMFIYPQVHI

-1572 QSEALDFQAMANN
+1572 QSETLDFQAMADN
-1585 TKKPVYVSKLG
+1585 TKLPVYVSKLAT
-1596 VDDANYGKSNNDKVF
+1596 DDPNYGKSNNDKVF
-1611 KGANANDPLDGPS
+1611 GGANADNPCDGPS
-1624 YKIYAPAGQPLK
+1624 YKIYAPKGVVMK
-1636 EDTIMFLN
+1636 EDTIMYLN
-1644 QSIDNWKKQLR
+1644 QSIENWKTQLR

-1682 EYEVGRSE
+1682 EYGVGRSE
-1690 TTRFSLLIGAQ
+1690 TTRFSLLVGAQ
-1701 FSTNFGWELNGTGMI
+1701 YSANVGWGLDGTGFV

-1732 NEETARHCKGYVL
+1732 NEETARHCKGFVL

-1771 YKDMKDEEGQTFST
+1771 YKDMKDEEEQTFST

-1796 CPFEGEYK
+1796 CPYEGEYK

-1926 TDFQDEIYDDV
+1926 TDFQGDIYDDV

-2006 NDWTTLMSYYNNQAL
+2006 NDWTTLMSYYNDQAL

-2170 LADKAQDAVLF
+2170 LADKPQDAVLF
-2181 SQGNANSAI
+2181 SQGNANSSI

-2270 FAGKMHGARIWDK
+2270 FAGRMHGARIWDK

-2313 AKGDVLADKAH
+2313 AKGSILADKAH

-2355 AGSSCVVDNTMD
+2355 SGSSCVVDNTMD

-2374 KADEAQQT
+2374 KADEAQPT

-2643 NQLKWSDN
+2643 NQLKWSDR

-2696 IDPTASQDI
+2696 IDPTASEDV

-2804 LTVYSNDV
+2804 LTVYSNEV

-2841 NNAVVGSPSQPVLFT
+2841 NNAVVGSPLQPVLFT
-2856 AKDYRVQNISL
+2856 AKDYRVQNITL

-2938 SLHISGPVVD
+2938 SLHISGPAVD

-3043 GRKTKAAMAAAKS
+3043 GRKAKAVKS
-3056 ADGTNA
+3056 ADEPTA

-3084 DRLVSYVAGELRGYA
+3084 DRLVSYVAGEPRGYA

-3109 VFMLTIGGDKPEG
+3109 VFMLTIGGDKPEA
-3122 VDVTIERDGDVVAK
+3122 VDVTVERDGDVVAK

-3176 QLKIRAT
+3176 QLKIRAI

-3231 SISVDGNVYS
+3231 SIAVDGNVYS

>member
-1 MKRRREKQPPPYL
+1 MKRRRLQQPPPYL
-14 DGRVAGNAVS
+14 DRRFAGNSVS
-24 MRRSMRTP
+24 TRRSMRTS

-43 MMLMAFSVQK
+43 VMLMAFSVQK
-53 ASAYDDWDNKWISQW
+53 ASADDWNNAWIKQRFN
-68 YDPINATIV
+68 PVNATLE
-77 LDIRVYQS
+77 LDIRVYQD
-85 WGGGSPG
+85 WGGSGN
-92 GHCGFIGDNG
+92 GHCGFCRDDG
-102 YLTVNVAGYGIK
+102 YLTVNVAGKEIKLRGPQNEWTSLSVGSDEVTGI
-114 INGPSGTWNNSD
+114 D
-126 DLEKYVKND
+126 YKYVY
-135 DDETLNKDVSV
+135 
-146 EWLDSRV
+146 WLGKSTDP
-153 VTSNGKSAYF
+153 TNGKKAYYLRLIIP
-163 LKITVPLTQDRIGTD
+163 LKQVNSSESVTYT
-178 QEVEYKGKWWR
+178 GKWWR
-189 KALAAEDQ
+189 RGRDDNNVTHT
-197 KVNFKEK
+197 VNIK
-204 VDTRYGCTPTII
+204 TNYGCTKTVI
-216 TNAYYGVKQNKPGY
+216 TGGRYYVLNRTPGY
-230 VIAWKKD
+230 IIFFKKD
-237 GKAGKNSIDDK
+237 GKASDYSIDSY
-248 GDFILYSND
+248 GSFVLCN
-257 KPVDGISTISANLGS
+257 S
-272 TGEFFIPA
+272 TGEEISGIGSVSASNTSGSFFVPTDKM
-280 ESLNL
+280 SL
-285 DNPSEYK
+285 DNFSDYKVKQKYTPS
-292 IIQRYEPTYNKNV
+292 YNKQV
-305 TYETSSSANKTR
+305 TYSTLSDSHTR

-335 KIKVNWNLS
+335 KAKVNWNLS

-357 LTIKSTNGATNAV
+357 LTIKSTDKATNAV
-370 KTTTQ
+370 ETTTQ
-375 NIKYMAGKTAY
+375 NIQYMAGKTAY

-394 GESLN
+394 GKSLN

-407 HTGNYAVWN
+407 HTGNSDVWN
-416 NAFIKHTSLSAS
+416 NAFSKHTSLSAS
-428 AKHCN
+428 AKHSN

-456 DGDIWSSGTK
+456 EGDIWSSGTK
-466 AVLTRL
+466 AVITRI
-472 NVTNNTTDNIELSK
+472 NVTTNTTDNIELSK
-486 ENFQSGKYV
+486 EEFLSGKYV
-495 DKMIM
+495 DDMIM
-500 VCNEYS
+500 VCNEYR
-506 YRLTVKPAEAYGTL
+506 YRLTVKPTEAYGTL
-520 TPVEAPESIMP
+520 PTVAAPESIMP

-592 YYYNDVNAVPG
+592 YYYNDVNAIPG
-603 VVYDYQIK
+603 IVYDYSIR
-611 GQVMCSGN
+611 GQVMCSGK
-619 LLESDEVL
+619 LIESDEKL

-648 QAVSGAKVSAEPTD
+648 QAVSGAKVSAEPTE

-668 KSYVFSGA
+668 KSYVFTGA

-684 QLLNDATQAATLQ
+684 QLLNDATQAVTLQ
-697 AWVRAAN
+697 AWVRAAK

-716 LAYKDKKIEF
+716 LAYNNKKIEF
-726 SAGSQTLKTP
+726 TAGSQTLKTP

-757 THLYIY
+757 THLIIYI
-763 VNGLAVAEA
+763 NGEAVAEA

-800 WNKALSADTIA
+800 WNKALNADTIA
-811 SDYSRYLVGNE
+811 SDYNRYLVGNE

-856 TGVKISSK
+856 TNVTTSSK
-864 DIPTSAQLGHS
+864 DIPTSAQLGYS
-875 SYTSVDGSYQ
+875 SYTATDGSYQ

-931 KSAFNISGKVM
+931 KSSFKISGKVM

-1012 NYQDDESGFELF
+1012 NYQDDDNGFEIF

-1029 RYIGRIAGGTKQE
+1029 RYIGRVAGGTKQE
-1042 ALPVGH
+1042 AFPVGH

-1059 RIELTYQNEAY
+1059 RIELTYQNDAY
-1070 KMTTEARD
+1070 QMTATKHEE
-1078 TTLNHFKGA
+1078 TLNHFKGVYA
-1087 YVSKQHKNRVAYD
+1087 KKQYDNRVVYE
-1100 GNKITIYPDAE
+1100 GNKITIYPNAE
-1111 TGEFY
+1111 TGEFF

-1145 SNEFVQQNEVNEYVD
+1145 SNEFAKQSEVNAYVD
-1160 SVSTQGVFVN
+1160 SISTQGKFVN

-1180 QQFIKRYTPSILV
+1180 QQFIKRYTPSIIV

-1204 FGKEELNV
+1204 FGKEELSIS
-1212 ATLDQTKTI
+1212 TLDQTKTI

-1226 NPDNAAQPYTL
+1226 DPDNAAQPYTL

-1262 KDGRRKEGVK
+1262 KDGRRKDGVK
-1272 EDIVPTPEATL
+1272 EDIVPTPEAKL

-1288 DLAYGTQENITT
+1288 DIAYGTQEDITT
-1300 DENGEAEWTFQVNN
+1300 DEKGEAEWTFQVNN
-1314 PEMTSAMR
+1314 PEMTSALR
-1322 SAAMDMTYTE
+1322 SAAMDMTYSE
-1332 NSQSSSSTT
+1332 NSESTSSTT
-1341 INWKEG
+1341 INWKGG

-1354 KAIIVGAKTMGSDFV
+1354 KAIVIGAKTLGSDFV

-1389 SYLEKGVTVTS
+1389 AYLEKGVTVTS
-1400 TSSYEGSVANEGV
+1400 TSTYEGNVTNEGV
-1413 LNSEA
+1413 LNNEA
-1418 KINTELVTFVGAGAG
+1418 KVGAKVITFTGLGAG
-1433 VINKNDIKNEYSF
+1433 VVNENDVKNEFSF
-1446 GVSHSEMIGGTDTDT
+1446 GASHSETIGGTDSDT

-1473 SDPQYVGPDGDL
+1473 SDPQYVGSDGDL
-1485 FVGFSTNIG
+1485 FVGYSTNIG
-1494 VGKTQNIAVVSR
+1494 VGKTENIAVTTR
-1506 EMYQSAP
+1506 EMYLANPSE
-1513 DKYELFGDV
+1513 YELFGSV
-1522 TPAANDY
+1522 TPESNEY
-1529 LLVKATGLGLSQKYG
+1529 LLVKTTGLGLSQKYG

-1554 EKVLLPKLEEVRN
+1554 EQVLLPKLEDVRN
-1567 SMLHQ
+1567 KLLHQ
-1572 QSEALDFQAMANN
+1572 QAEGVDFQAMANN
-1585 TKKPVYVSKLG
+1585 TKKPVYVSKLA
-1596 VDDANYGKSNNDKVF
+1596 VDDPNFGKSNNDKVF
-1611 KGANANDPLDGPS
+1611 KGANANTPTDGPS

-1644 QSIDNWKKQLR
+1644 QSIDNWKMQLR

-1690 TTRFSLLIGAQ
+1690 TQRFSILIGAQ
-1701 FSTNFGWELNGTGMI
+1701 FTNNFGWTLNGTGMV
-1716 LNIDEKF
+1716 LTVDESF
-1723 TTEHGGEFT
+1723 TTEHGGEFST
-1732 NEETARHCKGYVL
+1732 EETARHCKGYVL
-1745 AEEGSDYISVDV
+1745 AEEGSDYLSVDV

-1764 DGDQYIN
+1764 DGDQYIK
-1771 YKDMKDEEGQTFST
+1771 YKDMKNEEGQTFST

-1796 CPFEGEYK
+1796 CPYEGEYK

-1820 QMEVPEITVEKDFI
+1820 QMEVPEITVEKDFV

-1926 TDFQDEIYDDV
+1926 TDFQGDIYDDV

-1946 ATDVNLKKPTDNWTY
+1946 ATDVSLKKPTDNWTY
-1961 NTKLPTAEVNGVQ
+1961 NTKLPTTEVNGVQ

-2006 NDWTTLMSYYNNQAL
+2006 NDWTTLMSYYNDQTL

-2032 EMIKAADAGT
+2032 GMIKAADAGC
-2042 IKYSW
+2042 IKYRW
-2047 FMDDLQDQRY
+2047 FMDDQQDQRY
-2057 DLRTVGTSMINNA
+2057 DLRTVGTSMINNE

-2102 VNDEVKLTFNEPI
+2102 VNDEVMLTFNEPI

-2161 KNLTVEMWT
+2161 KNLTIEMWT
-2170 LADKAQDAVLF
+2170 LADKPQDAVLF
-2181 SQGNANSAI
+2181 SQGNANSSI

-2283 VLTPARLQT
+2283 VMTPARLQT

-2313 AKGDVLADKAH
+2313 AKGGVLADKAH
-2324 GANLEMRGAEWAN
+2324 GANLEMRGGEWAN

-2355 AGSSCVVDNTMD
+2355 SGSSCVVDSSMD

-2390 GDGEDMGGSLNLFA
+2390 GDGEEMGGSLNLFA

-2425 SYADNDWHHVAV
+2425 SFADNDWHHVAV
-2437 AVNRTSGRAQIYVDG
+2437 AVNRTSGRGQIYVDG

-2480 ADNLQQEK
+2480 ADNLQQER

-2509 TLVENGNSNRLDGAE
+2509 TLVENGNSNRLDGTE

-2545 QFSLKD
+2545 QFSLMD

-2563 DAVVVGGD
+2563 DAVAVGGD
-2571 VETKTSAPV
+2571 VETKASAPV

-2638 AFIDR
+2638 AYIDR

-2657 KLNEEKTIRVK
+2657 KLNEEKTIKVK
-2668 ALNNGGSIEHFTVEN
+2668 ALNKGGSIEHFTVEN

-2696 IDPTASQDI
+2696 IDPTSSADI
-2705 VLTIDPSLNIGTY
+2705 LLTIDPSLNIGTY

-2741 GEKPDWTVN
+2741 GEKPEWTVN
-2750 AADFKYNMS
+2750 PADFKYNMS

-2812 SSDNLEFRIWDAST
+2812 NGSDLEFRIWDAST
-2826 GQTYIAESEKPISFE
+2826 GQTYIAQSENPISFE

-2856 AKDYRVQNISL
+2856 AKDYRVQNITL

-2892 GKWTSDDQVKNEQY
+2892 GKWTSDDQVKSEQY

-2915 GWMGQLTAIDN
+2915 GWVGQLTEIDN

-2931 VHSSQPQ
+2931 VHSSAPQ
-2938 SLHISGPVVD
+2938 NLHISGPAVD
-2948 PTSHKLTIRGAKA
+2948 PTSHKLTIRGAKE
-2961 DGTARWNYISYLPSD
+2961 DGTPRWNYISYLPSD

-3043 GRKTKAAMAAAKS
+3043 GRKAKAAMAAAKN

-3074 EVEGVELQQG
+3074 EVEGVSLQQG
-3084 DRLVSYVAGELRGYA
+3084 DRLVSYVAGEPRGYA
-3099 EAIALPDGRT
+3099 EGITLPDGRT
-3109 VFMLTIGGDKPEG
+3109 IFMLAVGGDKPEA
-3122 VDVTIERDGDVVAK
+3122 VDVTIERGGNIIAK
-3136 APSAVSYAANSN
+3136 APSVISYAANSN
-3148 VGTLSEPMRI
+3148 VGTINEPMHI
-3158 SFLGTEGG
+3158 SFLGTDGG
-3166 LYIYPSPFYS
+3166 LYVYPSPFYS
-3176 QLKIRAT
+3176 QLKIRAM
-3183 VDRDAYTDVYV
+3183 VDRDAYADVYV
-3194 SDMSGKRIVAWN
+3194 TDMSGKRVVAWN

-3217 WNAGNSVPAGVYIV
+3217 WNAGNTVPSGVYIV

>member
-14 DGRVAGNAVS
+14 DRRVAGNSVS
-24 MRRSMRTP
+24 TRRSMRTS

-43 MMLMAFSVQK
+43 VMLMAFSVQK
-53 ASAYDDWDNKWISQW
+53 ASAGDDWNNSWLKQRFN
-68 YDPINATIV
+68 PVNATLE
-77 LDIRVYQS
+77 LDIRVYQD
-85 WGGGSPG
+85 WGGSNK
-92 GHCGFIGDNG
+92 GHCGFCDKG
-102 YLTVNVAGYGIK
+102 YLDVDVAGMKIK
-114 INGPSGTWNNSD
+114 IDGSGNKWEKLD
-126 DLEKYVKND
+126 DGKITGIDKSNI
-135 DDETLNKDVSV
+135 
-146 EWLDSRV
+146 EWL
-153 VTSNGKSAYF
+153 GKLYDENNNNKPVF
-163 LKITVPLTQDRIGTD
+163 YVRLHIPLTQTKINSSESVT
-178 QEVEYKGKWWR
+178 YTGKWWR
-189 KALAAEDQ
+189 EGKSSEQTVSHTVPIKTD
-197 KVNFKEK
+197 
-204 VDTRYGCTPTII
+204 YGCTKTVI
-216 TNAYYGVKQNKPGY
+216 TGGRYDVVNNTPGY
-230 VIAWKKD
+230 IINFKKD
-237 GKAGKNSIDDK
+237 GKASDYSIDSYGSFVLCNSAGQEISGIGSVSASKTSGSFFVPTDK
-248 GDFILYSND
+248 MS
-257 KPVDGISTISANLGS
+257 
-272 TGEFFIPA
+272 
-280 ESLNL
+280 L
-285 DNPSEYK
+285 DNFSDYKVKQKYTPS
-292 IIQRYEPTYNKNV
+292 YNKQV
-305 TYETSSSANKTR
+305 TYSTLGDSHTR

-328 DYNQVTR
+328 DYDQVTR
-335 KIKVNWNLS
+335 KIKVDWNLS
-344 AAPTQNCIEDNMV
+344 EAPTQNFIDDDMV
-357 LTIKSTNGATNAV
+357 LTIKSTDRATNAV
-370 KTTTQ
+370 ETTTQ

-407 HTGNYAVWN
+407 HTGNSDVWN
-416 NAFIKHTSLSAS
+416 NAFSKHTSLSAS
-428 AKHCN
+428 AKHSN

-456 DGDIWSSGTK
+456 EGDIWSSGTK
-466 AVLTRL
+466 AVLTRV
-472 NVTNNTTDNIELSK
+472 NVTTNTTDNIELSK
-486 ENFQSGKYV
+486 EEFLSGKYV
-495 DKMIM
+495 DDMIM
-500 VCNEYS
+500 ICNEYR
-506 YRLTVKPAEAYGTL
+506 YRLTVKPTEAYGTL
-520 TPVEAPESIMP
+520 PTVASPESIMP

-619 LLESDEVL
+619 LLESDEEL

-648 QAVSGAKVSAEPTD
+648 QAVSGAKVSAEPTE

-668 KSYVFSGA
+668 KSYVFTGA

-684 QLLNDATQAATLQ
+684 QLLNDATQAVTLQ
-697 AWVRAAN
+697 AWVRAAK

-716 LAYKDKKIEF
+716 LAYNGKKIEF
-726 SAGSQTLKTP
+726 TAGTQTLKTP
-736 KKLSEY
+736 KKLSEF

-757 THLYIY
+757 THLIIYI
-763 VNGLAVAEA
+763 NGNAVAEA

-800 WNKALSADTIA
+800 WNKALTADTIA
-811 SDYSRYLVGNE
+811 SDYNRYLVGNE

-856 TGVKISSK
+856 TGVTISSK
-864 DIPTSAQLGHS
+864 DIPTSAQLGYS
-875 SYTSVDGSYQ
+875 SYTAKDGSYQ

-931 KSAFNISGKVM
+931 KSSFNISGKVM

-1012 NYQDDESGFELF
+1012 NYQDDDNGFEIF

-1029 RYIGRIAGGTKQE
+1029 RYIGRVAGGTKQE
-1042 ALPVGH
+1042 AFPVGH

-1059 RIELTYQNEAY
+1059 RIELTYQNDAY
-1070 KMTTEARD
+1070 KMTAEARE
-1078 TTLNHFKGA
+1078 TTLNHVKGV
-1087 YVSKQHKNRVAYD
+1087 YVSKQHQNRVAYD

-1145 SNEFVQQNEVNEYVD
+1145 SNEFAKQSEVNAYVD
-1160 SVSTQGVFVN
+1160 SISTQGKFVN

-1180 QQFIKRYTPSILV
+1180 QQFIKRYTPSIIV
-1193 KEKVKGKLQDF
+1193 KEKGKLQDF
-1204 FGKEELNV
+1204 FGKEELSIS
-1212 ATLDQTKTI
+1212 TLDQTKTI

-1226 NPDNAAQPYTL
+1226 DPDNAAQPYTL

-1262 KDGRRKEGVK
+1262 KDGRRKDGVK
-1272 EDIVPTPEATL
+1272 EDIVPTPEAKL

-1288 DLAYGTQENITT
+1288 DIAYGTQEDITT
-1300 DENGEAEWTFQVNN
+1300 DEKGEAEWTFQVNN
-1314 PEMTSAMR
+1314 PEMTSALR
-1322 SAAMDMTYTE
+1322 SAAMDMTYSE
-1332 NSQSSSSTT
+1332 NSESTSSTT
-1341 INWKEG
+1341 INWKGG

-1354 KAIIVGAKTMGSDFV
+1354 KAIVIGAKTLGSDFV

-1389 SYLEKGVTVTS
+1389 AYLEKGVTVTS
-1400 TSSYEGSVANEGV
+1400 TSTYEGNVTNEGV
-1413 LNSEA
+1413 LNNEA
-1418 KINTELVTFVGAGAG
+1418 KVGAKVITFTGLGAG
-1433 VINKNDIKNEYSF
+1433 VVNENDVKNEFSF
-1446 GVSHSEMIGGTDTDT
+1446 GASHSETIGGTDSDT

-1473 SDPQYVGPDGDL
+1473 SDPQYVGSDGDL
-1485 FVGFSTNIG
+1485 FVGYSTNIG
-1494 VGKTQNIAVVSR
+1494 VGKTENIAVTTR
-1506 EMYQSAP
+1506 EMYQANPSE
-1513 DKYELFGDV
+1513 YELFGDV
-1522 TPAANDY
+1522 TPENSEY
-1529 LLVKATGLGLSQKYG
+1529 LLVKTTGLGLSQKYG

-1554 EKVLLPKLEEVRN
+1554 EQVLLPKLEDVRN
-1567 SMLHQ
+1567 KLLHQ
-1572 QSEALDFQAMANN
+1572 QAEGVDFQAMANN
-1585 TKKPVYVSKLG
+1585 TKLPVYVSKLAA
-1596 VDDANYGKSNNDKVF
+1596 DDPNFGKSNNDKVF

-1644 QSIDNWKKQLR
+1644 QSIDNWKMQLR

-1690 TTRFSLLIGAQ
+1690 TQRFSILIGAQ
-1701 FSTNFGWELNGTGMI
+1701 FTNNFGWTLNGTGMV
-1716 LNIDEKF
+1716 LTVDESL
-1723 TTEHGGEFT
+1723 TTEHGGEFST
-1732 NEETARHCKGYVL
+1732 EETARHCKGYVL

-1764 DGDQYIN
+1764 NGDQYIK

-1796 CPFEGEYK
+1796 CPYEGEYK

-1926 TDFQDEIYDDV
+1926 TDFQGDIYDDV

-2006 NDWTTLMSYYNNQAL
+2006 NDWTTLMSYYNDKTL
-2021 YDQAVKNGMNA
+2021 YDQALTNGMNA

-2042 IKYSW
+2042 IKYRW
-2047 FMDDLQDQRY
+2047 FLDDLQDQRY
-2057 DLRTVGTSMINNA
+2057 DLRTVGTSMINNE
-2070 EVYNYSAVHSGIKDM
+2070 EVFNYSAVHSGIKDM

-2102 VNDEVKLTFNEPI
+2102 VNDEVMLTFNEPI

-2138 SVSVRLDGKNDEL
+2138 SVSVRLDGQNDEL

-2161 KNLTVEMWT
+2161 KNLTIEMWT
-2170 LADKAQDAVLF
+2170 LADKPQDAVLF
-2181 SQGNANSAI
+2181 SQGNANSSI

-2313 AKGDVLADKAH
+2313 AKGSVLADKAH
-2324 GANLEMRGAEWAN
+2324 GANLEMRGGEWAN

-2355 AGSSCVVDNTMD
+2355 SGSSCVVDNSMD

-2390 GDGEDMGGSLNLFA
+2390 GDGEEMGGSLNLFA

-2425 SYADNDWHHVAV
+2425 SFADNDWHHVAV
-2437 AVNRTSGRAQIYVDG
+2437 AVNRTSGRGQIYVDG

-2480 ADNLQQEK
+2480 ADNLQQETV
-2488 ADNFFKGEIDEV
+2488 DNFFKGEIDEV

-2509 TLVENGNSNRLDGAE
+2509 TLVENGNSNRLDGTE

-2545 QFSLKD
+2545 QFSLMD

-2563 DAVVVGGD
+2563 DAVAVGGD
-2571 VETKTSAPV
+2571 VETKASAPV

-2638 AFIDR
+2638 AYIDR

-2657 KLNEEKTIRVK
+2657 KLNEEKTIKVK
-2668 ALNNGGSIEHFTVEN
+2668 ALNKGGSIEHFTIEN

-2696 IDPTASQDI
+2696 IDPTSSADI

-2741 GEKPDWTVN
+2741 GEKPEWTVN
-2750 AADFKYNMS
+2750 PADFKYNMS

-2812 SSDNLEFRIWDAST
+2812 NNSDLEFRIWDAST
-2826 GQTYIAESEKPISFE
+2826 GQTYIAQSEKPISFE

-2892 GKWTSDDQVKNEQY
+2892 GKWTSDDQVKSEQY

-2915 GWMGQLTAIDN
+2915 GWVGQLTGIDN

-2931 VHSSQPQ
+2931 VHSSAPQ
-2938 SLHISGPVVD
+2938 NLHISGPVVD
-2948 PTSHKLTIRGAKA
+2948 PTSHKLTIRGAKE
-2961 DGTARWNYISYLPSD
+2961 DGTPRWNYISYLPSD

-3028 SQDDAQL
+3028 SQDDAVL

-3043 GRKTKAAMAAAKS
+3043 GRKAKAAMAAAKN
-3056 ADGTNA
+3056 ADDTNA

-3074 EVEGVELQQG
+3074 EVEGVSLQQG
-3084 DRLVSYVAGELRGYA
+3084 DRLVSYVAGEPRGYA
-3099 EAIALPDGRT
+3099 EAIELPDGRT
-3109 VFMLTIGGDKPEG
+3109 IFMLTVGGDKPEA
-3122 VDVTIERDGDVVAK
+3122 VDVTIERGGDVIAK
-3136 APSAVSYAANSN
+3136 APSVISYASNSN
-3148 VGTLSEPMRI
+3148 VGTINEPMHI

-3166 LYIYPSPFYS
+3166 LYVYPSPFHS
-3176 QLKIRAT
+3176 QLKIRAN
-3183 VDRDAYTDVYV
+3183 VDRNAQTDVFV
-3194 SDMSGKRIVAWN
+3194 SDMSGKRVVAWDNCN
-3206 DCNAGGNVDIT
+3206 DNGNVDIT
-3217 WNAGNSVPAGVYIV
+3217 WNAGNTVPSGVYIV

>member
-1 MKRRREKQPPPYL
+1 
-14 DGRVAGNAVS
+14 
-24 MRRSMRTP
+24 
-32 AGRFMQFFLCV
+32 MQFFLCV
-43 MMLMAFSVQK
+43 VMLMAFSVQK
-53 ASAYDDWDNKWISQW
+53 ASADDWNNAWIKQRFN
-68 YDPINATIV
+68 PVNATLE
-77 LDIRVYQS
+77 LDIRVYQD
-85 WGGGSPG
+85 WGASGD
-92 GHCGFIGDNG
+92 GHCGFCRKNG
-102 YLTVNVAGYGIK
+102 YLTVNVAGKEIKLRGPEDKWTSLEVGGDQVTGI
-114 INGPSGTWNNSD
+114 D
-126 DLEKYVKND
+126 YKYVQ
-135 DDETLNKDVSV
+135 
-146 EWLDSRV
+146 WLGKSTDP
-153 VTSNGKSAYF
+153 TNGKKAYYLRLIIP
-163 LKITVPLTQDRIGTD
+163 LKQVNSSESVTYT
-178 QEVEYKGKWWR
+178 GKWWR
-189 KALAAEDQ
+189 RGRDDNNVTHT
-197 KVNFKEK
+197 VNIK
-204 VDTRYGCTPTII
+204 TNYGCTKTVI
-216 TNAYYGVKQNKPGY
+216 TGGRYYVLNRTPGY
-230 VIAWKKD
+230 IIFFKKD
-237 GKAGKNSIDDK
+237 GKASDYSIDSYGSFVLCNSAGEEISGIGSVSASNTSGSFFVPTDK
-248 GDFILYSND
+248 MS
-257 KPVDGISTISANLGS
+257 
-272 TGEFFIPA
+272 
-280 ESLNL
+280 L
-285 DNPSEYK
+285 DNFSDYKVKQKYTPS
-292 IIQRYEPTYNKNV
+292 YNKQV
-305 TYETSSSANKTR
+305 TYSTLSDSHTR

-335 KIKVNWNLS
+335 KAKVNWNLS

-357 LTIKSTNGATNAV
+357 LTIKSTDKATNAV
-370 KTTTQ
+370 ETTTQ
-375 NIKYMAGKTAY
+375 NIQYMAGKTAY

-394 GESLN
+394 GKSLN

-407 HTGNYAVWN
+407 HTGNSDVWN
-416 NAFIKHTSLSAS
+416 NAFSKHTSLSAS
-428 AKHCN
+428 AKHSN

-456 DGDIWSSGTK
+456 EGDIWSSGTK
-466 AVLTRL
+466 AVITRI
-472 NVTNNTTDNIELSK
+472 NVTTNTTDNIELSK
-486 ENFQSGKYV
+486 EEFLSGKYV
-495 DKMIM
+495 DDMIM
-500 VCNEYS
+500 ICNEYR
-506 YRLTVKPAEAYGTL
+506 YRLTVKPTEAYGTL
-520 TPVEAPESIMP
+520 PTVAAPESIMP

-592 YYYNDVNAVPG
+592 YYYNDVNAIPG
-603 VVYDYQIK
+603 IVYDYRIK
-611 GQVMCSGN
+611 GQVMCSGK
-619 LLESDEVL
+619 LIESDEKL

-648 QAVSGAKVSAEPTD
+648 QAVSGAKVSAEPTE

-668 KSYVFSGA
+668 KSYVFTGA

-684 QLLNDATQAATLQ
+684 QLLNDATQAVTLQ
-697 AWVRAAN
+697 AWVRAAK

-716 LAYKDKKIEF
+716 LAYNGKKIEF
-726 SAGSQTLKTP
+726 TAGTQTLKTP
-736 KKLSEY
+736 KKLSDY
-742 VSSDQFVHL
+742 ASSAQFVHL
-751 SAVASA
+751 SAVAND

-800 WNKALSADTIA
+800 WNKALNADTIA
-811 SDYSRYLVGNE
+811 SDYNRYLVGNE

-856 TGVKISSK
+856 TNVTTSSK
-864 DIPTSAQLGHS
+864 DIPTSAQLGYS
-875 SYTSVDGSYQ
+875 SYTATDGSYQ

-931 KSAFNISGKVM
+931 KSSFKISGKVM

-961 VMDGKSNIVKT
+961 VMDDKSNIVKT

-1012 NYQDDESGFELF
+1012 NYQDDDNGFEIF

-1029 RYIGRIAGGTKQE
+1029 RYIGRVAGGTKQE
-1042 ALPVGH
+1042 AFPVGH

-1059 RIELTYQNEAY
+1059 RIELTYQNDAY
-1070 KMTTEARD
+1070 QMTATKHEE
-1078 TTLNHFKGA
+1078 TLNHFKGVYA
-1087 YVSKQHKNRVAYD
+1087 KKQYDNRVVYE
-1100 GNKITIYPDAE
+1100 GNKITIYPNAE
-1111 TGEFY
+1111 TGEFF

-1145 SNEFVQQNEVNEYVD
+1145 SNEFAKQSEVNAYVD
-1160 SVSTQGVFVN
+1160 SISTQGKFVN

-1180 QQFIKRYTPSILV
+1180 QQFIKRYTPSIIV

-1204 FGKEELNV
+1204 FGKEELGIS
-1212 ATLDQTKTI
+1212 TLDQTKTI

-1226 NPDNAAQPYTL
+1226 DPDNAAQPYTL

-1242 EQGQYVTYHITTAEV
+1242 EQGKYVTYHITTAEV

-1262 KDGRRKEGVK
+1262 KDGRRKDGVK
-1272 EDIVPTPEATL
+1272 EDIVPTPEAKL

-1288 DLAYGTQENITT
+1288 DIAYGTQEDITT
-1300 DENGEAEWTFQVNN
+1300 DEKGEAEWTFQVNN
-1314 PEMTSAMR
+1314 PEMTSALR
-1322 SAAMDMTYTE
+1322 SAAMDMTYSE
-1332 NSQSSSSTT
+1332 NSESTSSTT
-1341 INWKEG
+1341 INWKGG

-1354 KAIIVGAKTMGSDFV
+1354 KAIVIGAKTLGSDFV

-1389 SYLEKGVTVTS
+1389 AYLEKGVTVTS
-1400 TSSYEGSVANEGV
+1400 TSTYEGNVTNEGV
-1413 LNSEA
+1413 LNNEA
-1418 KINTELVTFVGAGAG
+1418 KVGAKVITFTGLGAG
-1433 VINKNDIKNEYSF
+1433 VVNENDVKNEFSF
-1446 GVSHSEMIGGTDTDT
+1446 GASHSETIGGTDSDT

-1473 SDPQYVGPDGDL
+1473 SDPQYVGSDGDL
-1485 FVGFSTNIG
+1485 FVGYSTNIG
-1494 VGKTQNIAVVSR
+1494 VGKTENIAVTTR
-1506 EMYQSAP
+1506 EMYLANPSE
-1513 DKYELFGDV
+1513 YELFGSV
-1522 TPAANDY
+1522 TPESNEY
-1529 LLVKATGLGLSQKYG
+1529 LLVKTTGLGLSQKYG

-1554 EKVLLPKLEEVRN
+1554 EQVLLPKLEDVRN
-1567 SMLHQ
+1567 KLLHQ
-1572 QSEALDFQAMANN
+1572 QAEGVDFQAMANN
-1585 TKKPVYVSKLG
+1585 TKKPVYVSKLA
-1596 VDDANYGKSNNDKVF
+1596 VDDPNFGKSNNDKVF
-1611 KGANANDPLDGPS
+1611 KGANANTPTDGPS
-1624 YKIYAPAGQPLK
+1624 YKIYAPAGLPLK

-1644 QSIDNWKKQLR
+1644 QSIDNWKMQLR

-1690 TTRFSLLIGAQ
+1690 TQRFSILIGAQ
-1701 FSTNFGWELNGTGMI
+1701 FTNNFGWTLNGTGMV
-1716 LNIDEKF
+1716 LTVDESF
-1723 TTEHGGEFT
+1723 TTEHGGEFST
-1732 NEETARHCKGYVL
+1732 EETARHCKGYVL
-1745 AEEGSDYISVDV
+1745 AEEGSDYLSVDV

-1764 DGDQYIN
+1764 DGDQYVK
-1771 YKDMKDEEGQTFST
+1771 YKDMKNEEGGTFST

-1796 CPFEGEYK
+1796 CPYEGEYK

-1820 QMEVPEITVEKDFI
+1820 QMEVPEITVEKDFV

-1864 IDDSSNPNGA
+1864 IDDGSNPNGA
-1874 QLLIDG
+1874 QLLMDG

-1926 TDFQDEIYDDV
+1926 TDFQGDIYDDV

-1946 ATDVNLKKPTDNWTY
+1946 ATDVKLKKPTDNWTY
-1961 NTKLPTAEVNGVQ
+1961 NTKLPTTEVNGVQ

-2006 NDWTTLMSYYNNQAL
+2006 NDWTTLMSYYDDEAL
-2021 YDQAVKNGMNA
+2021 YDRAVKNGMNA

-2042 IKYSW
+2042 IKYRW
-2047 FMDDLQDQRY
+2047 FMDDQQDQRY
-2057 DLRTVGTSMINNA
+2057 DLRTVGTSMINNE
-2070 EVYNYSAVHSGIKDM
+2070 EVYNYSAVHTGIKDM

-2102 VNDEVKLTFNEPI
+2102 VNDEVMLRFNEPI

-2138 SVSVRLDGKNDEL
+2138 SVSVRLDGKNDVL

-2161 KNLTVEMWT
+2161 KNLTIEMWT

-2203 VADKTIVSDK
+2203 VAEKTIVSDK

-2283 VLTPARLQT
+2283 VMTPARLQT

-2313 AKGDVLADKAH
+2313 AKGSVLADKAH
-2324 GANLEMRGAEWAN
+2324 GANLEMRGGEWAN

-2350 YLKLS
+2350 YVKLS
-2355 AGSSCVVDNTMD
+2355 SGSSCVVDSSMD

-2425 SYADNDWHHVAV
+2425 SFADNDWHHVAV
-2437 AVNRTSGRAQIYVDG
+2437 AVNRTSGRGQIYVDG

-2509 TLVENGNSNRLDGAE
+2509 TLVENGNSNRLDGTE
-2524 KGLLAYYPFETYIE
+2524 KGLLAYYPFETYTE

-2545 QFSLKD
+2545 QFSLMD

-2563 DAVVVGGD
+2563 DAVAVGGD
-2571 VETKTSAPV
+2571 VETKASAPV

-2638 AFIDR
+2638 AYIDR
-2643 NQLKWSDN
+2643 NQLKWSDR

-2657 KLNEEKTIRVK
+2657 KLNEEKTLKVK
-2668 ALNNGGSIEHFTVEN
+2668 ALNKGGSIEHFTVEN

-2696 IDPTASQDI
+2696 IDPTSSADI

-2741 GEKPDWTVN
+2741 GEKPEWTVN

-2812 SSDNLEFRIWDAST
+2812 NGSDLEFRIWDAST
-2826 GQTYIAESEKPISFE
+2826 GQTYIAQSEKPISFE

-2856 AKDYRVQNISL
+2856 AKDYRVQNITL

-2892 GKWTSDDQVKNEQY
+2892 GKWTSDDQVKSEQY

-2915 GWMGQLTAIDN
+2915 GWVGQLTEIDN

-2938 SLHISGPVVD
+2938 SLHISGPAVD
-2948 PTSHKLTIRGAKA
+2948 PTSHKLTIRGAKE
-2961 DGTARWNYISYLPSD
+2961 DGTPRWNYISYLPSD

-3043 GRKTKAAMAAAKS
+3043 GRKAKAAMAAAKN
-3056 ADGTNA
+3056 ADGINA

-3084 DRLVSYVAGELRGYA
+3084 DRLVSYVGGEPRGYA
-3099 EAIALPDGRT
+3099 EGITLPDGRT
-3109 VFMLTIGGDKPEG
+3109 IFMLAVGGDKPEA
-3122 VDVTIERDGDVVAK
+3122 VDVTIERGGDIIAK
-3136 APSAVSYAANSN
+3136 APSVISYAANSN
-3148 VGTLSEPMRI
+3148 VGTINEPMHI
-3158 SFLGTEGG
+3158 SFLGTDGG
-3166 LYIYPSPFYS
+3166 LYVYPSPFYS

-3183 VDRDAYTDVYV
+3183 VGREAYADVYV
-3194 SDMSGKRIVAWN
+3194 TDMSGKRIVAWN

-3217 WNAGNSVPAGVYIV
+3217 WNAGNTVPSGVYIV

>member
-14 DGRVAGNAVS
+14 DGRVASNSVS
-24 MRRSMRTP
+24 TRRSMRTS

-43 MMLMAFSVQK
+43 MMLMTFSVQK
-53 ASAYDDWDNKWISQW
+53 ASAGDDWNNSWLKQRFN
-68 YDPINATIV
+68 PVNATLE
-77 LDIRVYQS
+77 LDIRVYQD
-85 WGGGSPG
+85 WGGSNK
-92 GHCGFIGDNG
+92 GHCGFCDKG
-102 YLTVNVAGYGIK
+102 YLDVDVAGMKIK
-114 INGPSGTWNNSD
+114 IDGSGNKWEKLD
-126 DLEKYVKND
+126 DGKITGIDKSNI
-135 DDETLNKDVSV
+135 
-146 EWLDSRV
+146 EWL
-153 VTSNGKSAYF
+153 GKLYDENNNNKPVF
-163 LKITVPLTQDRIGTD
+163 YVRLHIPLTQTKINSSESVT
-178 QEVEYKGKWWR
+178 YTGKWWR
-189 KALAAEDQ
+189 EGKSSEQTVSHTVPIKTD
-197 KVNFKEK
+197 
-204 VDTRYGCTPTII
+204 YGCTKTVI
-216 TNAYYGVKQNKPGY
+216 TGGRYDVVNNTPGY
-230 VIAWKKD
+230 IINFKKD
-237 GKAGKNSIDDK
+237 GKASDYSIDSYGSFVLCNSAGQEISGIGSVSASKTSGSFFVPTDK
-248 GDFILYSND
+248 MS
-257 KPVDGISTISANLGS
+257 
-272 TGEFFIPA
+272 
-280 ESLNL
+280 L
-285 DNPSEYK
+285 DNFSDYKVKQKYTPS
-292 IIQRYEPTYNKNV
+292 YNKQV
-305 TYETSSSANKTR
+305 TYSTLGDSHTR

-328 DYNQVTR
+328 DYDQVTR
-335 KIKVNWNLS
+335 KIKVDWNLS
-344 AAPTQNCIEDNMV
+344 EAPTQNFIDDDMV
-357 LTIKSTNGATNAV
+357 LTIKSTDRATNAV
-370 KTTTQ
+370 ETTTQ

-407 HTGNYAVWN
+407 HTGNSDVWN
-416 NAFIKHTSLSAS
+416 NAFSKHTSLSAS
-428 AKHCN
+428 AKHSN

-456 DGDIWSSGTK
+456 EGDIWSSGTK
-466 AVLTRL
+466 AVLTRV
-472 NVTNNTTDNIELSK
+472 NVTTNTTDNIELSK
-486 ENFQSGKYV
+486 EEFLSGKYV
-495 DKMIM
+495 DDMIM
-500 VCNEYS
+500 ICNEYR
-506 YRLTVKPAEAYGTL
+506 YRLTVKPTEAYGTL
-520 TPVEAPESIMP
+520 PTVAAPESIMP

-619 LLESDEVL
+619 LLESDEEL

-648 QAVSGAKVSAEPTD
+648 QAVSGAKVSAEPTE

-668 KSYVFSGA
+668 KSYVFTGA

-684 QLLNDATQAATLQ
+684 QLLNDATQAVTLQ
-697 AWVRAAN
+697 AWVRAAK

-716 LAYKDKKIEF
+716 LAYNGKKIEF
-726 SAGSQTLKTP
+726 TAGSQTLKTP
-736 KKLSEY
+736 KKFSDY
-742 VSSDQFVHL
+742 ASSAQFVHL

-757 THLYIY
+757 THLIIYI
-763 VNGLAVAEA
+763 NGQAVAEA

-793 AIDEVRL
+793 AIDEVRI
-800 WNKALSADTIA
+800 WNKALNADTLA
-811 SDYSRYLVGNE
+811 NDYDRYLVGNE
-822 DGLQAYYTFDYSVDD
+822 DGLQAYYTFDYSVDN

-856 TGVKISSK
+856 TGVTISSK
-864 DIPTSAQLGHS
+864 DIPTSAQLGYS
-875 SYTSVDGSYQ
+875 SYTAKDGSYQ

-931 KSAFNISGKVM
+931 KSSFNISGKVM

-1012 NYQDDESGFELF
+1012 NYQDDDNGFEIF

-1029 RYIGRIAGGTKQE
+1029 RYIGRVAGGTKQE
-1042 ALPVGH
+1042 AFPVGH

-1059 RIELTYQNEAY
+1059 RIELTYQNDAY
-1070 KMTTEARD
+1070 KMTAEARE
-1078 TTLNHFKGA
+1078 TTLNHVKGV
-1087 YVSKQHKNRVAYD
+1087 YVSKQHQNRVAYD

-1145 SNEFVQQNEVNEYVD
+1145 SNEFAKQSEVNAYVD
-1160 SVSTQGVFVN
+1160 SISTQGKFVN

-1180 QQFIKRYTPSILV
+1180 QQFIKRYTPSIIV

-1204 FGKEELNV
+1204 FGKEELSIS
-1212 ATLDQTKTI
+1212 TLDQTKTI

-1226 NPDNAAQPYTL
+1226 DPDNAAQPYTL

-1242 EQGQYVTYHITTAEV
+1242 EQGQYVTCHITTAEV

-1262 KDGRRKEGVK
+1262 KDGRRKDGVK
-1272 EDIVPTPEATL
+1272 EDIVPTPEAKL

-1288 DLAYGTQENITT
+1288 DIAYGTQEDITT

-1314 PEMTSAMR
+1314 PEMTSALR

-1332 NSQSSSSTT
+1332 NNESTSSTT
-1341 INWKEG
+1341 INWKGG

-1354 KAIIVGAKTMGSDFV
+1354 KAIVIGAKTLGSDFV

-1389 SYLEKGVTVTS
+1389 AYLEKGVTVTS
-1400 TSSYEGSVANEGV
+1400 TSTYEGNVTNEGV
-1413 LNSEA
+1413 LNNEA
-1418 KINTELVTFVGAGAG
+1418 KVGAKVITFTGLGAG
-1433 VINKNDIKNEYSF
+1433 VVNENDVKNEFSF
-1446 GVSHSEMIGGTDTDT
+1446 GASHSETIGGTDSDT

-1473 SDPQYVGPDGDL
+1473 SDPQYVGSDGDL
-1485 FVGFSTNIG
+1485 FVGYSTNIG
-1494 VGKTQNIAVVSR
+1494 VGKTENIAVTTR
-1506 EMYQSAP
+1506 EMYQANPSE
-1513 DKYELFGDV
+1513 YELFGDV
-1522 TPAANDY
+1522 TPENSEY
-1529 LLVKATGLGLSQKYG
+1529 LLVKTTGLGLSQKYG

-1554 EKVLLPKLEEVRN
+1554 EQVLLPKLEDVRN
-1567 SMLHQ
+1567 KLLHQ
-1572 QSEALDFQAMANN
+1572 QAEGVDFQAMANN
-1585 TKKPVYVSKLG
+1585 TKLPVYVSKLAA
-1596 VDDANYGKSNNDKVF
+1596 DDPNFGKSNNDKVF

-1644 QSIDNWKKQLR
+1644 QSIDNWKMQLR

-1690 TTRFSLLIGAQ
+1690 TQRFSILIGAQ
-1701 FSTNFGWELNGTGMI
+1701 FTNNFGWTLNGTGMV
-1716 LNIDEKF
+1716 LTVDESL
-1723 TTEHGGEFT
+1723 TTEHGGEFST
-1732 NEETARHCKGYVL
+1732 EETARHCKGYVL

-1764 DGDQYIN
+1764 NGDQYIK

-1796 CPFEGEYK
+1796 CPYEGEYK

-1926 TDFQDEIYDDV
+1926 TDFQGDIYDDV

-2006 NDWTTLMSYYNNQAL
+2006 NDWTTLMSYYNDKTL
-2021 YDQAVKNGMNA
+2021 YDQALTNGMNA

-2042 IKYSW
+2042 IKYRW
-2047 FMDDLQDQRY
+2047 FLDDLQDQRY
-2057 DLRTVGTSMINNA
+2057 DLRTVGTSMINNE

-2102 VNDEVKLTFNEPI
+2102 VNDEVMLTFNEPI

-2138 SVSVRLDGKNDEL
+2138 SVSVRLDGQNDEL

-2161 KNLTVEMWT
+2161 KNLTIEMWT
-2170 LADKAQDAVLF
+2170 LADKPQDAVLF
-2181 SQGNANSAI
+2181 SQGNANSSI

-2258 YVFGASVDGSGH
+2258 YVFGASVDGNGH

-2313 AKGDVLADKAH
+2313 AKGSVLADKAH
-2324 GANLEMRGAEWAN
+2324 GANLEMRGGEWAN

-2355 AGSSCVVDNTMD
+2355 SGSSCVVDNSMD

-2374 KADEAQQT
+2374 KADDAQQT

-2390 GDGEDMGGSLNLFA
+2390 GDGEEMGGSLNLFA

-2425 SYADNDWHHVAV
+2425 SFADNDWHHVAV
-2437 AVNRTSGRAQIYVDG
+2437 AVNRTSGRGQIYVDG

-2480 ADNLQQEK
+2480 ADNLQQET

-2509 TLVENGNSNRLDGAE
+2509 TLVENGNSNRLDGTE

-2545 QFSLKD
+2545 QFSLMD

-2563 DAVVVGGD
+2563 DAVAVGGD
-2571 VETKTSAPV
+2571 VETKASAPV

-2638 AFIDR
+2638 AYIDR

-2657 KLNEEKTIRVK
+2657 KLNEEKTIKVK
-2668 ALNNGGSIEHFTVEN
+2668 ALNKGGSIEHFTIEN

-2696 IDPTASQDI
+2696 IDPTSSADI

-2741 GEKPDWTVN
+2741 GEKPEWTVN
-2750 AADFKYNMS
+2750 PADFKYNMS

-2812 SSDNLEFRIWDAST
+2812 NNSDLEFRIWDAST
-2826 GQTYIAESEKPISFE
+2826 GQTYIAQSEKPISFE

-2892 GKWTSDDQVKNEQY
+2892 GKWTSDDQVKSEQY

-2915 GWMGQLTAIDN
+2915 GWVGQLTEIDN

-2931 VHSSQPQ
+2931 VHSSAPQ
-2938 SLHISGPVVD
+2938 NLHISGPVVD
-2948 PTSHKLTIRGAKA
+2948 PTSHKLTIRGAKE
-2961 DGTARWNYISYLPSD
+2961 DGTPRWNYISYLPSD

-3028 SQDDAQL
+3028 SQDDAVL

-3043 GRKTKAAMAAAKS
+3043 GRKAKAAMAAAKN
-3056 ADGTNA
+3056 ADDTNA

-3074 EVEGVELQQG
+3074 EVEGVSLQQG
-3084 DRLVSYVAGELRGYA
+3084 DRLVSYVAGEHRGYA
-3099 EAIALPDGRT
+3099 EAIELPDGRT
-3109 VFMLTIGGDKPEG
+3109 IFMLTVGGDKPEA
-3122 VDVTIERDGDVVAK
+3122 VDVTIERGGDVIAK
-3136 APSAVSYAANSN
+3136 APSVISYAANSN
-3148 VGTLSEPMRI
+3148 VGTINEPMHI

-3166 LYIYPSPFYS
+3166 LYVYPSPFHS
-3176 QLKIRAT
+3176 QLKIRAN
-3183 VDRDAYTDVYV
+3183 VDRNAQTDVFV
-3194 SDMSGKRIVAWN
+3194 SDMSGKRVVAWDNCN
-3206 DCNAGGNVDIT
+3206 DNGNVDIT
-3217 WNAGNSVPAGVYIV
+3217 WNAGNTVPSGVYIV

>member
-1 MKRRREKQPPPYL
+1 
-14 DGRVAGNAVS
+14 
-24 MRRSMRTP
+24 
-32 AGRFMQFFLCV
+32 MQFFLCV
-43 MMLMAFSVQK
+43 VMLMAFSVQK
-53 ASAYDDWDNKWISQW
+53 ASADDWNNAWIKQRFN
-68 YDPINATIV
+68 PVNATLE
-77 LDIRVYQS
+77 LDIRVYQD
-85 WGGGSPG
+85 WGGSGN
-92 GHCGFIGDNG
+92 GHCGFCRDDG
-102 YLTVNVAGYGIK
+102 YLTVNVAGKEIKLRGPKNEWTSLEVGSDQVTGI
-114 INGPSGTWNNSD
+114 D
-126 DLEKYVKND
+126 YKYVQ
-135 DDETLNKDVSV
+135 
-146 EWLDSRV
+146 WLGKSTDP
-153 VTSNGKSAYF
+153 TNGKKAYYLRLIIP
-163 LKITVPLTQDRIGTD
+163 LKQVNSSESVTYT
-178 QEVEYKGKWWR
+178 GKWWR
-189 KALAAEDQ
+189 RGRDDNNVTHT
-197 KVNFKEK
+197 VNIK
-204 VDTRYGCTPTII
+204 TNYGCTKTVI
-216 TNAYYGVKQNKPGY
+216 TGGRYYVLNRTPGY
-230 VIAWKKD
+230 IIFFKKD
-237 GKAGKNSIDDK
+237 GKASDYSIDSYGSFVLCNSAGEEISGIGSVSASNTSGSFFVPTDK
-248 GDFILYSND
+248 MS
-257 KPVDGISTISANLGS
+257 
-272 TGEFFIPA
+272 
-280 ESLNL
+280 L
-285 DNPSEYK
+285 DNFSDYKVKQKYTPS
-292 IIQRYEPTYNKNV
+292 YNKQV
-305 TYETSSSANKTR
+305 TYSTLSDSHTR

-335 KIKVNWNLS
+335 KAKVNWNLS

-357 LTIKSTNGATNAV
+357 LTIKSTDKATNAV
-370 KTTTQ
+370 ETTTQ
-375 NIKYMAGKTAY
+375 NIQYMAGKTAY

-394 GESLN
+394 GKSLN

-407 HTGNYAVWN
+407 HTGNSDVWN
-416 NAFIKHTSLSAS
+416 NAFSKHTSLSAS
-428 AKHCN
+428 AKHSN

-456 DGDIWSSGTK
+456 EGDIWSSGTK
-466 AVLTRL
+466 AVITRI
-472 NVTNNTTDNIELSK
+472 NVTTNTTDNIELSK
-486 ENFQSGKYV
+486 EEFLSGKYV
-495 DKMIM
+495 DDMIM
-500 VCNEYS
+500 VCNEYR
-506 YRLTVKPAEAYGTL
+506 YRLTVKPTEAYGTL
-520 TPVEAPESIMP
+520 PTVAAPESIMP

-571 GAPDTD
+571 GAPDAD

-592 YYYNDVNAVPG
+592 YYYNDVNAIPG
-603 VVYDYQIK
+603 IVYDYRIK
-611 GQVMCSGN
+611 GQVMCSGK
-619 LLESDEVL
+619 LIESDEEL

-648 QAVSGAKVSAEPTD
+648 QAVSGAKVSAEPTE

-668 KSYVFSGA
+668 KSYVFTGA

-684 QLLNDATQAATLQ
+684 QLLNDATQAVTLQ
-697 AWVRAAN
+697 AWVRAAK

-716 LAYKDKKIEF
+716 LAYNGKKIEF
-726 SAGSQTLKTP
+726 TAGTQTLKTP
-736 KKLSEY
+736 KKLSDY
-742 VSSDQFVHL
+742 ASSAQFVHL
-751 SAVASA
+751 SAVAND

-800 WNKALSADTIA
+800 WNKALNADTIA
-811 SDYSRYLVGNE
+811 SDYNRYLVGNE

-856 TGVKISSK
+856 TNVTTSSK
-864 DIPTSAQLGHS
+864 DIPTFAQLGYS
-875 SYTSVDGSYQ
+875 SYTATDGSYQ

-931 KSAFNISGKVM
+931 KSSFKISGKVM

-1012 NYQDDESGFELF
+1012 NYQDDDNGFEIF

-1029 RYIGRIAGGTKQE
+1029 RYIGRVAGGTKQE
-1042 ALPVGH
+1042 AFPVGH

-1059 RIELTYQNEAY
+1059 RIELTYQNDAY
-1070 KMTTEARD
+1070 QMTATKHEE
-1078 TTLNHFKGA
+1078 TLNHFKGVYA
-1087 YVSKQHKNRVAYD
+1087 KKQYDNRVVYE
-1100 GNKITIYPDAE
+1100 GNKITIYPNAE
-1111 TGEFY
+1111 TGEFF

-1145 SNEFVQQNEVNEYVD
+1145 SNEFAKQSEVNAYVD
-1160 SVSTQGVFVN
+1160 SISTQGKFVN

-1180 QQFIKRYTPSILV
+1180 QQFIKRYTPSIIV

-1204 FGKEELNV
+1204 FGKEELGIS
-1212 ATLDQTKTI
+1212 TLDQTKTI

-1262 KDGRRKEGVK
+1262 KDGRRKDGVK
-1272 EDIVPTPEATL
+1272 EDIVPTPEAKL

-1288 DLAYGTQENITT
+1288 DIAYGTQEDITT
-1300 DENGEAEWTFQVNN
+1300 DEKGEAEWTFQVNN
-1314 PEMTSAMR
+1314 PEMTSALR
-1322 SAAMDMTYTE
+1322 SAAMDMTYSE
-1332 NSQSSSSTT
+1332 NSESTSSTT
-1341 INWKEG
+1341 INWKGG

-1354 KAIIVGAKTMGSDFV
+1354 KAIVIGAKTLGSDFV

-1389 SYLEKGVTVTS
+1389 AYLEKGVTVTS
-1400 TSSYEGSVANEGV
+1400 TSTYEGNVTNEGV
-1413 LNSEA
+1413 LNNEA
-1418 KINTELVTFVGAGAG
+1418 KVGAKVITFTGLGAG
-1433 VINKNDIKNEYSF
+1433 VVNENDVKNEFSF
-1446 GVSHSEMIGGTDTDT
+1446 GASHSETIGGTDSDT

-1473 SDPQYVGPDGDL
+1473 SDPQYVGSDGDL
-1485 FVGFSTNIG
+1485 FVGYSTNIG
-1494 VGKTQNIAVVSR
+1494 VGKTENIAVTTR
-1506 EMYQSAP
+1506 EMYLANP
-1513 DKYELFGDV
+1513 TEYELFGSV
-1522 TPAANDY
+1522 TPESNEY
-1529 LLVKATGLGLSQKYG
+1529 LLVKTTGLGLSQKYG

-1554 EKVLLPKLEEVRN
+1554 EQVLLPKLEDVRN
-1567 SMLHQ
+1567 KLLHQ
-1572 QSEALDFQAMANN
+1572 SAEGVDFQAMANN
-1585 TKKPVYVSKLG
+1585 TKKPVYVSKLA
-1596 VDDANYGKSNNDKVF
+1596 VDDPNFGKSNNDKVF
-1611 KGANANDPLDGPS
+1611 KGANANTPTDGPS

-1644 QSIDNWKKQLR
+1644 QSIDNWKMQLR

-1690 TTRFSLLIGAQ
+1690 TQRFSILIGAQ
-1701 FSTNFGWELNGTGMI
+1701 FTNNFGWTLNGTGMV
-1716 LNIDEKF
+1716 LTVDESF
-1723 TTEHGGEFT
+1723 TTEHGGEFST
-1732 NEETARHCKGYVL
+1732 EETARHCKGYVL

-1764 DGDQYIN
+1764 DGDQYIK
-1771 YKDMKDEEGQTFST
+1771 YKDMKNEEGGTFST

-1796 CPFEGEYK
+1796 CPYEGEYK

-1820 QMEVPEITVEKDFI
+1820 QMEVPEITVEKDFV

-1864 IDDSSNPNGA
+1864 IDDGSNPNGA
-1874 QLLIDG
+1874 QLLMDG

-1926 TDFQDEIYDDV
+1926 TDFQGDIYDDV

-1946 ATDVNLKKPTDNWTY
+1946 ATDVKLKKPTDNWTY

-2006 NDWTTLMSYYNNQAL
+2006 NDWTTLMSYYDDETL

-2042 IKYSW
+2042 IKYRW
-2047 FMDDLQDQRY
+2047 FMDDQQDQRY
-2057 DLRTVGTSMINNA
+2057 DLRTVGTSMINNE
-2070 EVYNYSAVHSGIKDM
+2070 EVYNYSAVHTGIKDM

-2102 VNDEVKLTFNEPI
+2102 VNDEVMLRFNEPI

-2125 SVTGIRNGAQTDH
+2125 SVTGVRNGARTDH
-2138 SVSVRLDGKNDEL
+2138 SVSVRLDGKNDVL

-2161 KNLTVEMWT
+2161 KNLTIEMWT

-2203 VADKTIVSDK
+2203 VAEKTIVSDK

-2270 FAGKMHGARIWDK
+2270 FAGRMHGARIWDK
-2283 VLTPARLQT
+2283 VMTPARLQT

-2304 LIAYYPMSE
+2304 LIAYYPMWE
-2313 AKGDVLADKAH
+2313 AKGNVLADKAH
-2324 GANLEMRGAEWAN
+2324 GANLEMRGGEWAN

-2355 AGSSCVVDNTMD
+2355 SGSSCVVDSSMD

-2390 GDGEDMGGSLNLFA
+2390 GDGEEMGGSLNLFA

-2425 SYADNDWHHVAV
+2425 SFADNDWHHVAV
-2437 AVNRTSGRAQIYVDG
+2437 AVNRTSGRGQIYVDG

-2480 ADNLQQEK
+2480 ADNLQQER

-2509 TLVENGNSNRLDGAE
+2509 TLVENSNRLDGAE
-2524 KGLLAYYPFETYIE
+2524 KGLLAYYPFETYTE

-2545 QFSLKD
+2545 QFSLMD

-2563 DAVVVGGD
+2563 DAVAVGGD

-2638 AFIDR
+2638 AYIDR
-2643 NQLKWSDN
+2643 NQLKWSDR

-2657 KLNEEKTIRVK
+2657 KLNEEKTLKVK
-2668 ALNNGGSIEHFTVEN
+2668 ALNKGGSIEHFTVEN

-2696 IDPTASQDI
+2696 IDPTASADI

-2741 GEKPDWTVN
+2741 GEKPEWTVN
-2750 AADFKYNMS
+2750 PADFKYNMS

-2812 SSDNLEFRIWDAST
+2812 NGSDLEFRIWDAST
-2826 GQTYIAESEKPISFE
+2826 GQTYIAQSEKPISFE
-2841 NNAVVGSPSQPVLFT
+2841 NNAVVGSPAQPVLFT
-2856 AKDYRVQNISL
+2856 AKDYRVQNITL

-2892 GKWTSDDQVKNEQY
+2892 GKWTSDDQVKSEQY

-2915 GWMGQLTAIDN
+2915 GWVGQLTAIDN

-2931 VHSSQPQ
+2931 VHSSAPQ
-2938 SLHISGPVVD
+2938 NLHISGTAVD
-2948 PTSHKLTIRGAKA
+2948 PTSHKLTIRGAKE
-2961 DGTARWNYISYLPSD
+2961 DGTPRWNYISYLPSD

-3043 GRKTKAAMAAAKS
+3043 GRKAKAAMAAAKN

-3074 EVEGVELQQG
+3074 EVEGVSLQQG
-3084 DRLVSYVAGELRGYA
+3084 DRLVSYVGGEPRGYA
-3099 EAIALPDGRT
+3099 EGITLPDGRT
-3109 VFMLTIGGDKPEG
+3109 IFMLAVGGDKPEA
-3122 VDVTIERDGDVVAK
+3122 VDVTIERGGNIIAK
-3136 APSAVSYAANSN
+3136 APSVISYAANSN
-3148 VGTLSEPMRI
+3148 VGTVNEPMHI

-3166 LYIYPSPFYS
+3166 LYVYPSPFHS
-3176 QLKIRAT
+3176 QLKIRAM
-3183 VDRDAYTDVYV
+3183 VDRDAYADVYV
-3194 SDMSGKRIVAWN
+3194 TDMSGKRVVAWN

-3217 WNAGNSVPAGVYIV
+3217 WNAGNTVPAGVYIV

-3241 MKAIKK
+3241 MKVIKK

>member
-1 MKRRREKQPPPYL
+1 MKRRRLQQPPPYL
-14 DGRVAGNAVS
+14 DRRFAGNSVS
-24 MRRSMRTP
+24 TRRSMRTS

-43 MMLMAFSVQK
+43 VMLMAFSVQK
-53 ASAYDDWDNKWISQW
+53 ASADDWNNAWIKQRFN
-68 YDPINATIV
+68 PVNATLE
-77 LDIRVYQS
+77 LDIRVYQD
-85 WGGGSPG
+85 WGASGD
-92 GHCGFIGDNG
+92 GHCGFCREDG
-102 YLTVNVAGYGIK
+102 YLTVNVAGKEIKLRGPEDEWTSLEVGGDQVTGI
-114 INGPSGTWNNSD
+114 D
-126 DLEKYVKND
+126 YKYVQ
-135 DDETLNKDVSV
+135 
-146 EWLDSRV
+146 WLGKSTDP
-153 VTSNGKSAYF
+153 TNGKKAYYLRLIIP
-163 LKITVPLTQDRIGTD
+163 LKQVNSSESVTYT
-178 QEVEYKGKWWR
+178 GKWWR
-189 KALAAEDQ
+189 RGRSDNNVTHT
-197 KVNFKEK
+197 VNIKT
-204 VDTRYGCTPTII
+204 DYGCTKTVI
-216 TNAYYGVKQNKPGY
+216 TGGRYYVLNRTPGY
-230 VIAWKKD
+230 IIFFKKD
-237 GKAGKNSIDDK
+237 GKASDYSIDSYGSFVLCNSAGEEISGIGSVSASNTNGSFFVPTDK
-248 GDFILYSND
+248 MS
-257 KPVDGISTISANLGS
+257 
-272 TGEFFIPA
+272 
-280 ESLNL
+280 L
-285 DNPSEYK
+285 DNFSDYKVKQKYTPS
-292 IIQRYEPTYNKNV
+292 YNKQV
-305 TYETSSSANKTR
+305 TYSTLSDSHTR

-335 KIKVNWNLS
+335 KAKVNWNLS

-357 LTIKSTNGATNAV
+357 LTIKSTDKATNAV
-370 KTTTQ
+370 ETTTQ
-375 NIKYMAGKTAY
+375 NIQYMAGKTAY

-394 GESLN
+394 GKSLN

-407 HTGNYAVWN
+407 HTGNSDVWN
-416 NAFIKHTSLSAS
+416 NAFSKHTSLSAS
-428 AKHCN
+428 AKHSN

-456 DGDIWSSGTK
+456 EGDIWSSGTK
-466 AVLTRL
+466 AVITRI
-472 NVTNNTTDNIELSK
+472 NVTTNTTDNIELSK
-486 ENFQSGKYV
+486 EEFLSGKYV
-495 DKMIM
+495 DNMIM
-500 VCNEYS
+500 ICNEYR
-506 YRLTVKPAEAYGTL
+506 YRLTVKPTEAYGTL
-520 TPVEAPESIMP
+520 PTVAAPESIMP

-592 YYYNDVNAVPG
+592 YYYNDVNAIPG
-603 VVYDYQIK
+603 IVYDYRIR
-611 GQVMCSGN
+611 GQVMCSGK
-619 LLESDEVL
+619 LIESDEKL

-648 QAVSGAKVSAEPTD
+648 QAVSGAKVSAEPTE

-668 KSYVFSGA
+668 KSYVFTGA

-684 QLLNDATQAATLQ
+684 QLLNDATQAVTLQ
-697 AWVRAAN
+697 AWVRAAK

-716 LAYKDKKIEF
+716 LAYNGKKIEF
-726 SAGSQTLKTP
+726 TAGTQTLKTP

-751 SAVASA
+751 SAVAND

-811 SDYSRYLVGNE
+811 SDYNRYLVGNE

-856 TGVKISSK
+856 TNVTTSSK
-864 DIPTSAQLGHS
+864 DIPTSAQLGYS
-875 SYTSVDGSYQ
+875 SYTAKDGSYQ

-931 KSAFNISGKVM
+931 KSSFNISGKVM

-1012 NYQDDESGFELF
+1012 NYQDDDNGFEIF

-1029 RYIGRIAGGTKQE
+1029 RYIGRVAGGTKQE
-1042 ALPVGH
+1042 AFPVGH

-1059 RIELTYQNEAY
+1059 RIELTYQNDAY
-1070 KMTTEARD
+1070 QMTATKHEE
-1078 TTLNHFKGA
+1078 TLNHFKGVYA
-1087 YVSKQHKNRVAYD
+1087 KKQYDNRVVYE
-1100 GNKITIYPDAE
+1100 GNKITIYPNAE
-1111 TGEFY
+1111 TGEFF

-1145 SNEFVQQNEVNEYVD
+1145 SNEFAKQSEVNAYVD
-1160 SVSTQGVFVN
+1160 SISTQGKFVN

-1180 QQFIKRYTPSILV
+1180 QQFIKRYTPSIIV

-1204 FGKEELNV
+1204 FGKEELGIS
-1212 ATLDQTKTI
+1212 TLDQTKTI

-1262 KDGRRKEGVK
+1262 KDGRRKDGVK
-1272 EDIVPTPEATL
+1272 EDIVPTPEAKL

-1288 DLAYGTQENITT
+1288 DIAYGTQEDITT
-1300 DENGEAEWTFQVNN
+1300 DEKGEAEWTFQVNN
-1314 PEMTSAMR
+1314 PEMTSALR
-1322 SAAMDMTYTE
+1322 SAAMDMTYSE
-1332 NSQSSSSTT
+1332 NSESTSSTT
-1341 INWKEG
+1341 INWKGG

-1354 KAIIVGAKTMGSDFV
+1354 KAIVIGAKTLGSDFV

-1389 SYLEKGVTVTS
+1389 AYLEKGVTVTS
-1400 TSSYEGSVANEGV
+1400 TSTYEGNVTNEGV
-1413 LNSEA
+1413 LNNEA
-1418 KINTELVTFVGAGAG
+1418 KVGAKVITFTGLGAG
-1433 VINKNDIKNEYSF
+1433 VVNENDVKNEFSF
-1446 GVSHSEMIGGTDTDT
+1446 GASHSETIGGTDSDT

-1473 SDPQYVGPDGDL
+1473 SDPQYVGSDGDL
-1485 FVGFSTNIG
+1485 FVGYSTNIG
-1494 VGKTQNIAVVSR
+1494 VGKTENIAVTTR
-1506 EMYQSAP
+1506 EMYLANPSE
-1513 DKYELFGDV
+1513 YELFGSV
-1522 TPAANDY
+1522 TPESNEY
-1529 LLVKATGLGLSQKYG
+1529 LLVKTTGLGLSQKYG

-1554 EKVLLPKLEEVRN
+1554 EQVLLPKLEDVRN
-1567 SMLHQ
+1567 KLLHQ
-1572 QSEALDFQAMANN
+1572 QAEGVDFQAMANN
-1585 TKKPVYVSKLG
+1585 TKKPVYVSKLA
-1596 VDDANYGKSNNDKVF
+1596 VDNPNFGKSNNDKVF
-1611 KGANANDPLDGPS
+1611 KGANANTPTDGPS

-1644 QSIDNWKKQLR
+1644 QSIDNWKMQLR

-1690 TTRFSLLIGAQ
+1690 TQRFSILIGAQ
-1701 FSTNFGWELNGTGMI
+1701 FTNNFGWTLNGTGMV
-1716 LNIDEKF
+1716 LTVDESF
-1723 TTEHGGEFT
+1723 TTEHGGEFST
-1732 NEETARHCKGYVL
+1732 EETARHCKGYVL
-1745 AEEGSDYISVDV
+1745 AEEGSDYLSVDV

-1764 DGDQYIN
+1764 DGDQYIK
-1771 YKDMKDEEGQTFST
+1771 YKDMKNEEGQTFST

-1796 CPFEGEYK
+1796 CPYEGEYK

-1926 TDFQDEIYDDV
+1926 TDFQGDIYDDV

-1946 ATDVNLKKPTDNWTY
+1946 ATDVSLKKPTDNWTY
-1961 NTKLPTAEVNGVQ
+1961 NTKLPTTEVNGVQ

-2006 NDWTTLMSYYNNQAL
+2006 NDWTTLMSYYNDETL

-2032 EMIKAADAGT
+2032 EMIKAVDAGT
-2042 IKYSW
+2042 IKYRW
-2047 FMDDLQDQRY
+2047 FMDDQQDQRY
-2057 DLRTVGTSMINNA
+2057 DLRTVGTSMINNE

-2102 VNDEVKLTFNEPI
+2102 VNDEVMLTFNEPI

-2161 KNLTVEMWT
+2161 KNLTIEMWT
-2170 LADKAQDAVLF
+2170 LADKPQDAVLF
-2181 SQGNANSAI
+2181 SQGNANSSI

-2283 VLTPARLQT
+2283 VMTPARLQT

-2313 AKGDVLADKAH
+2313 AKGGVLADKAH
-2324 GANLEMRGAEWAN
+2324 GANLEMRGGEWAN

-2355 AGSSCVVDNTMD
+2355 SGSSCVVDSSMD

-2390 GDGEDMGGSLNLFA
+2390 GDGEEMGGSLNLFA

-2425 SYADNDWHHVAV
+2425 SFADNDWHHVAV
-2437 AVNRTSGRAQIYVDG
+2437 AVNRTSGRGQIYVDG

-2480 ADNLQQEK
+2480 ADNLQQER

-2509 TLVENGNSNRLDGAE
+2509 TLVENGNSNRLDGTE

-2545 QFSLKD
+2545 QFSLMD

-2563 DAVVVGGD
+2563 DAVAVGGD
-2571 VETKTSAPV
+2571 VETKASAPV

-2638 AFIDR
+2638 AYIDR

-2657 KLNEEKTIRVK
+2657 KLNEEKTIKVK
-2668 ALNNGGSIEHFTVEN
+2668 ALNKGGSIEHFTVEN

-2696 IDPTASQDI
+2696 IDPTSSADI

-2741 GEKPDWTVN
+2741 GEKPEWTVN
-2750 AADFKYNMS
+2750 PADFKYNMS

-2812 SSDNLEFRIWDAST
+2812 NGSDLEFRIWDAST
-2826 GQTYIAESEKPISFE
+2826 GQTYIAQSEKPISFE

-2856 AKDYRVQNISL
+2856 AKDYRVQNITL

-2892 GKWTSDDQVKNEQY
+2892 GKWTSDDQVKSEQY

-2915 GWMGQLTAIDN
+2915 GWVGQLTEIDN

-2931 VHSSQPQ
+2931 VHSSAPQ
-2938 SLHISGPVVD
+2938 NLHISGPAVD
-2948 PTSHKLTIRGAKA
+2948 PTSHKLTIRGAKE
-2961 DGTARWNYISYLPSD
+2961 DGTPRWNYISYLPSD

-3043 GRKTKAAMAAAKS
+3043 GRKAKAAMAAAKN

-3074 EVEGVELQQG
+3074 EVEGVSLQQG
-3084 DRLVSYVAGELRGYA
+3084 DRLVSYVAGEPRGYA
-3099 EAIALPDGRT
+3099 EGITLPDGRT
-3109 VFMLTIGGDKPEG
+3109 IFMLAMGGDKPEA
-3122 VDVTIERDGDVVAK
+3122 VDVTIERGGNIIAK
-3136 APSAVSYAANSN
+3136 APSVISYAANSN
-3148 VGTLSEPMRI
+3148 VGTINEPMHI
-3158 SFLGTEGG
+3158 SFLGTDGG
-3166 LYIYPSPFYS
+3166 LYVYPSPFYS
-3176 QLKIRAT
+3176 QLKIRAM
-3183 VDRDAYTDVYV
+3183 VDRDAYADVYV
-3194 SDMSGKRIVAWN
+3194 TDMSGKRVVAWN

-3217 WNAGNSVPAGVYIV
+3217 WNAGNTVPSGVYIV

>member
-1 MKRRREKQPPPYL
+1 
-14 DGRVAGNAVS
+14 
-24 MRRSMRTP
+24 
-32 AGRFMQFFLCV
+32 MQFFLCV

-53 ASAYDDWDNKWISQW
+53 ASAYDDWNNKWISQW

-85 WGGGSPG
+85 WGGGDD
-92 GHCGFIGDNG
+92 GHCGFIGDDG
-102 YLTVNVAGYGIK
+102 YLTVTVAGYGIK
-114 INGPSGTWNNSD
+114 INGRSGTWNTDD

-135 DDETLNKDVSV
+135 DGETLNKDVSV
-146 EWLDSRV
+146 EWLGARV
-153 VTSNGKSAYF
+153 VTSNGKSAYY
-163 LKITVPLTQDRIGTD
+163 LKITVPLTQDRIGKD
-178 QEVEYKGKWWR
+178 QEVYYNGKWWR
-189 KALAAEDQ
+189 RTKTATDQ
-197 KVNFKEK
+197 KVEFTEI

-230 VIAWKKD
+230 FIDWKKD
-237 GKAGKNSIDDK
+237 GKADKNSIDRY
-248 GDFILYSND
+248 GYYFICDSEGKEINGTDSL
-257 KPVDGISTISANLGS
+257 VGS
-272 TGEFFIPA
+272 QTSG
-280 ESLNL
+280 SLFVPTERMSL
-285 DNPSEYK
+285 DNFSDYKVKQKYTPSNN
-292 IIQRYEPTYNKNV
+292 NKV
-305 TYETSSSANKTR
+305 TYSTLSDSYTR

-328 DYNQVTR
+328 DYNQTTR
-335 KIKVNWNLS
+335 KVKVNWNLS

-357 LTIKSTNGATNAV
+357 LTIKSTDKATNTAN
-370 KTTTQ
+370 TTTQ

-394 GESLN
+394 GRSMN
-399 YEFSIKRS
+399 YEFRVKRS
-407 HTGNYAVWN
+407 HTGNSDVWN
-416 NAFIKHTSLSAS
+416 NAFSKSTSLDVST
-428 AKHCN
+428 KHSN

-456 DGDIWSSGTK
+456 EGDTWSSGTK

-472 NVTNNTTDNIELSK
+472 NVTSNTTDNIELSK
-486 ENFQSGKYV
+486 EEFLSGKYV
-495 DKMIM
+495 DDMIM
-500 VCNEYS
+500 VCNEYR

-520 TPVEAPESIMP
+520 PTVAAPESIMP

-684 QLLNDATQAATLQ
+684 SLMKDATQAATLQ

-772 ERTAQITG
+772 ERTAQIAG

-931 KSAFNISGKVM
+931 KSSFNISGKVM

-1012 NYQDDESGFELF
+1012 NYQDDDNGFEIF

-1029 RYIGRIAGGTKQE
+1029 RYIGRVAGGTKQE
-1042 ALPVGH
+1042 AFPVGH

-1070 KMTTEARD
+1070 KMTAAPRD

-1300 DENGEAEWTFQVNN
+1300 DKKGEAEWTFQVNN

-1322 SAAMDMTYTE
+1322 SAAMDMTYSE
-1332 NSQSSSSTT
+1332 DSQSSSSTT
-1341 INWKEG
+1341 INWKSG

-1624 YKIYAPAGQPLK
+1624 YKIYTPAGQPLK

-1732 NEETARHCKGYVL
+1732 NEETARHCKGFVL

-2006 NDWTTLMSYYNNQAL
+2006 NDWTTLMSYYNDQAL

-2355 AGSSCVVDNTMD
+2355 SGSSCVVDNTMD

-2374 KADEAQQT
+2374 KADEAQPT

-2551 QKQQADPTQKVP
+2551 QKQPADPTQQVA

-2643 NQLKWSDN
+2643 NQLKWSDR

-2789 CNNRYYKQN
+2789 CNNRYYKLN

-2856 AKDYRVQNISL
+2856 AKDYRVQNITL

-3043 GRKTKAAMAAAKS
+3043 GRKAKAVKS
-3056 ADGTNA
+3056 ADESTA

-3084 DRLVSYVAGELRGYA
+3084 DRLVSYVAGEPRGYA
-3099 EAIALPDGRT
+3099 EAIALPDGRI
-3109 VFMLTIGGDKPEG
+3109 VFMLTIGGDKSEA
-3122 VDVTIERDGDVVAK
+3122 VDVTVERDGDVVAK

-3176 QLKIRAT
+3176 QLKIRAI

-3206 DCNAGGNVDIT
+3206 DCNTGGNVDIT

-3231 SISVDGNVYS
+3231 SIAVDGNVYS

>member
-1 MKRRREKQPPPYL
+1 MKRRRLQQPPPYL
-14 DGRVAGNAVS
+14 DRRFAGNSVS
-24 MRRSMRTP
+24 TRRSMRTS

-43 MMLMAFSVQK
+43 VMLMAFSVQK
-53 ASAYDDWDNKWISQW
+53 ASADDWNNAWIKQRFN
-68 YDPINATIV
+68 PVNATLE
-77 LDIRVYQS
+77 LDIRVYQD
-85 WGGGSPG
+85 WGGSGN
-92 GHCGFIGDNG
+92 GHCGFCRDDG
-102 YLTVNVAGYGIK
+102 YLTVNVAGKEIKLRGPKNEWTSLEVGSDQVTGI
-114 INGPSGTWNNSD
+114 D
-126 DLEKYVKND
+126 YKYVQ
-135 DDETLNKDVSV
+135 
-146 EWLDSRV
+146 WLGKLTDP
-153 VTSNGKSAYF
+153 TNGKKAYYLRLIIP
-163 LKITVPLTQDRIGTD
+163 LKQVNSSESVTYT
-178 QEVEYKGKWWR
+178 GKWWR
-189 KALAAEDQ
+189 RGSSDDNNLTHT
-197 KVNFKEK
+197 VNIK
-204 VDTRYGCTPTII
+204 TNYGCTKTVI
-216 TNAYYGVKQNKPGY
+216 TGGRYYVLNRTPGY
-230 VIAWKKD
+230 IIFFKKD
-237 GKAGKNSIDDK
+237 GKASDYSIDSYGSFVLCNSAGEEISGIGSVSASNTSGSFFVPTDK
-248 GDFILYSND
+248 MS
-257 KPVDGISTISANLGS
+257 
-272 TGEFFIPA
+272 
-280 ESLNL
+280 L
-285 DNPSEYK
+285 DNFSDYKVKQKYTPS
-292 IIQRYEPTYNKNV
+292 YNKQV
-305 TYETSSSANKTR
+305 TYSTLSDSHTR

-335 KIKVNWNLS
+335 KAKVNWNLS

-357 LTIKSTNGATNAV
+357 LTIKSTDKATNAV
-370 KTTTQ
+370 ETTTQ
-375 NIKYMAGKTAY
+375 NIQYMAGKTAY

-394 GESLN
+394 GKSLN

-407 HTGNYAVWN
+407 HTGNSDVWN
-416 NAFIKHTSLSAS
+416 NAFSKHTSLSAS
-428 AKHCN
+428 AKHSN

-456 DGDIWSSGTK
+456 EGDIWSSGTK
-466 AVLTRL
+466 AVITRI
-472 NVTNNTTDNIELSK
+472 NVTTNTTDNIELSK
-486 ENFQSGKYV
+486 EEFLSGKYV
-495 DKMIM
+495 DDMIM
-500 VCNEYS
+500 VCNEYR
-506 YRLTVKPAEAYGTL
+506 YRLTVKPTEAYGTL
-520 TPVEAPESIMP
+520 PTVAAPESIMP

-571 GAPDTD
+571 GAPDAD

-592 YYYNDVNAVPG
+592 YYYNDVNAIPG
-603 VVYDYQIK
+603 IVYDYRIR
-611 GQVMCSGN
+611 GQVMCSGK
-619 LLESDEVL
+619 LIESDEKL

-648 QAVSGAKVSAEPTD
+648 QAVSGAKVSAEPTE

-668 KSYVFSGA
+668 KSYVFTGA

-684 QLLNDATQAATLQ
+684 QLLNDATQAVTLQ
-697 AWVRAAN
+697 AWVRAAK

-716 LAYKDKKIEF
+716 LAYNGKKIEF
-726 SAGSQTLKTP
+726 TAGSQTLKTP
-736 KKLSEY
+736 KKLSDY
-742 VSSDQFVHL
+742 ASSAQFVHL
-751 SAVASA
+751 SAVAND

-800 WNKALSADTIA
+800 WNKALNADTIA
-811 SDYSRYLVGNE
+811 SDYNRYLVGNE

-856 TGVKISSK
+856 TNVTTSSK
-864 DIPTSAQLGHS
+864 DIPTSAQLGYS
-875 SYTSVDGSYQ
+875 SYTATDGSYQ

-931 KSAFNISGKVM
+931 KSSFNISGKVM

-991 VLANHTFENGGKLT
+991 VLANHEFENGGKLT

-1012 NYQDDESGFELF
+1012 NYQDDDNGFEIF

-1029 RYIGRIAGGTKQE
+1029 RYIGRVAGGTKQE
-1042 ALPVGH
+1042 AFPVGH

-1059 RIELTYQNEAY
+1059 RIELTYQNDAY
-1070 KMTTEARD
+1070 QMTATKHEE
-1078 TTLNHFKGA
+1078 TLNHFKGVYA
-1087 YVSKQHKNRVAYD
+1087 KKQYDNRVVYE
-1100 GNKITIYPDAE
+1100 GNKITIYPNAE
-1111 TGEFY
+1111 TGEFF

-1145 SNEFVQQNEVNEYVD
+1145 SNEFAKQSEVNAYVD
-1160 SVSTQGVFVN
+1160 SISTQGKFVN

-1180 QQFIKRYTPSILV
+1180 QQFIKRYTPSIIV

-1204 FGKEELNV
+1204 FGKEELSI

-1262 KDGRRKEGVK
+1262 KDGRRKDGVK
-1272 EDIVPTPEATL
+1272 EDIVPTPEAKL

-1288 DLAYGTQENITT
+1288 DIAYGTQEDITT
-1300 DENGEAEWTFQVNN
+1300 DEKGEAEWTFQVNN
-1314 PEMTSAMR
+1314 PEMTSALR
-1322 SAAMDMTYTE
+1322 SAAMDMTYSE
-1332 NSQSSSSTT
+1332 NSESTSSTT
-1341 INWKEG
+1341 INWKGG

-1354 KAIIVGAKTMGSDFV
+1354 KAIVIGAKTLGSDFV

-1389 SYLEKGVTVTS
+1389 AYLEKGVTVTS
-1400 TSSYEGSVANEGV
+1400 TSTYEGNVTNEGV
-1413 LNSEA
+1413 LNNEA
-1418 KINTELVTFVGAGAG
+1418 KVGAKVITFTGLGAG
-1433 VINKNDIKNEYSF
+1433 VVNENDVKNEFSF
-1446 GVSHSEMIGGTDTDT
+1446 GASHSETIGGTDSDT

-1473 SDPQYVGPDGDL
+1473 SDPQYVGNDGDL
-1485 FVGFSTNIG
+1485 FVGYSTNIG
-1494 VGKTQNIAVVSR
+1494 VGKTENIAVTTR
-1506 EMYQSAP
+1506 EMYLANPSE
-1513 DKYELFGDV
+1513 YELFGSV
-1522 TPAANDY
+1522 TPESNEY
-1529 LLVKATGLGLSQKYG
+1529 LLVKTTGLGLSQKYG

-1554 EKVLLPKLEEVRN
+1554 EQVLLPKLEDVRN
-1567 SMLHQ
+1567 KLLHQ
-1572 QSEALDFQAMANN
+1572 QAEGVDFQAMANN
-1585 TKKPVYVSKLG
+1585 TKKPVYVSKLA
-1596 VDDANYGKSNNDKVF
+1596 VDDPNFGKSNNDKVF
-1611 KGANANDPLDGPS
+1611 KGANANTPTDGPS
-1624 YKIYAPAGQPLK
+1624 YKIYAPAGLPLK

-1644 QSIDNWKKQLR
+1644 QSIDNWKMQLR

-1690 TTRFSLLIGAQ
+1690 TQRFSILIGAQ
-1701 FSTNFGWELNGTGMI
+1701 FTNNFGWTLNGTGMV
-1716 LNIDEKF
+1716 LTVDESF
-1723 TTEHGGEFT
+1723 TTEHGGEFST
-1732 NEETARHCKGYVL
+1732 EETARHCKGYVL
-1745 AEEGSDYISVDV
+1745 AEEGSDYLSVDV

-1764 DGDQYIN
+1764 DGDQYIK
-1771 YKDMKDEEGQTFST
+1771 YKDMKNEEGQTFST

-1796 CPFEGEYK
+1796 CPYEGEYK

-1809 PGQHVINEATV
+1809 PGQHVIDEATV
-1820 QMEVPEITVEKDFI
+1820 QMEVPEITVEKDFV

-1864 IDDSSNPNGA
+1864 IDDGSNPNGA
-1874 QLLIDG
+1874 QLLMDG

-1926 TDFQDEIYDDV
+1926 TDFQGDIYDDV

-1946 ATDVNLKKPTDNWTY
+1946 ATDVSLKKPTDNWTY
-1961 NTKLPTAEVNGVQ
+1961 NTKLTTAEVNGVQ

-2006 NDWTTLMSYYNNQAL
+2006 NDWTTLMSYYDDEAL
-2021 YDQAVKNGMNA
+2021 YDQAVKKGMNA

-2042 IKYSW
+2042 IKYRW
-2047 FMDDLQDQRY
+2047 FMDDQQDQRY
-2057 DLRTVGTSMINNA
+2057 DLRTVGTSMINNE
-2070 EVYNYSAVHSGIKDM
+2070 EVYNYSAVHTGIKDM

-2102 VNDEVKLTFNEPI
+2102 VNDEVMLRFNEPI

-2125 SVTGIRNGAQTDH
+2125 SVTGIRNGARTDH
-2138 SVSVRLDGKNDEL
+2138 SVSVRLDGKNDVL

-2161 KNLTVEMWT
+2161 KNLTIEMWT
-2170 LADKAQDAVLF
+2170 LADKPQDAVLF

-2223 HVALVYNNEGNVSAY
+2223 HVALVYNNEGDVSAY

-2283 VLTPARLQT
+2283 VMTPARLQT

-2304 LIAYYPMSE
+2304 LIAYYPMAE
-2313 AKGDVLADKAH
+2313 AKGSVLADKAH
-2324 GANLEMRGAEWAN
+2324 GANLEMRGGEWAN

-2355 AGSSCVVDNTMD
+2355 SGSSCVVDSSMD

-2390 GDGEDMGGSLNLFA
+2390 GDGEEMGGSLNLFA

-2425 SYADNDWHHVAV
+2425 SFADNDWHHVAV
-2437 AVNRTSGRAQIYVDG
+2437 AVNRTSGRGQIYVDG

-2509 TLVENGNSNRLDGAE
+2509 TLVENGNSNRLDGTE

-2545 QFSLKD
+2545 QFSLMD

-2563 DAVVVGGD
+2563 DAVAVGGD
-2571 VETKTSAPV
+2571 VETKASAPV

-2638 AFIDR
+2638 AYIDR

-2657 KLNEEKTIRVK
+2657 KLNEEKTLKVK
-2668 ALNNGGSIEHFTVEN
+2668 ALNKGGSIEHFTVEN

-2696 IDPTASQDI
+2696 IDPTSSADI

-2741 GEKPDWTVN
+2741 GEKPEWTVN
-2750 AADFKYNMS
+2750 PADFKYNMS

-2771 SDDEDMLAAFSG
+2771 SDEEDMLAAFSG

-2812 SSDNLEFRIWDAST
+2812 NGSDLEFRIWDAST
-2826 GQTYIAESEKPISFE
+2826 GQTYIAQSEKPISFE

-2856 AKDYRVQNISL
+2856 AKDYRVQNITL

-2892 GKWTSDDQVKNEQY
+2892 GKWTSDDQVKSEQY

-2915 GWMGQLTAIDN
+2915 GWVGQLTEIDN

-2938 SLHISGPVVD
+2938 SLHISGPAVD
-2948 PTSHKLTIRGAKA
+2948 PTSHKLTIRGAKE
-2961 DGTARWNYISYLPSD
+2961 DGTPRWNYISYLPSD

-3043 GRKTKAAMAAAKS
+3043 GRKAKAAMAAAKN

-3074 EVEGVELQQG
+3074 EVEGVSLQQG
-3084 DRLVSYVAGELRGYA
+3084 DRLVSYVGGEPRGYA
-3099 EAIALPDGRT
+3099 EGITLPDGRT
-3109 VFMLTIGGDKPEG
+3109 IFMLAVGGDKPEA
-3122 VDVTIERDGDVVAK
+3122 VDVTIERGGNIIAK
-3136 APSAVSYAANSN
+3136 APSVISYAANSN
-3148 VGTLSEPMRI
+3148 VGTINEPMHI

-3166 LYIYPSPFYS
+3166 LYVYPSPFYS
-3176 QLKIRAT
+3176 QLKIRAM

-3194 SDMSGKRIVAWN
+3194 TDMSGKRVVAWN

-3217 WNAGNSVPAGVYIV
+3217 WNAGNTVPAGVYIV
-3231 SISVDGNVYS
+3231 SITVDGNVYS

>member
-1 MKRRREKQPPPYL
+1 MKRRRLQQPPPYL
-14 DGRVAGNAVS
+14 DRRFAGNSVS
-24 MRRSMRTP
+24 TRRSMRTS

-43 MMLMAFSVQK
+43 VMLMAFSVQK
-53 ASAYDDWDNKWISQW
+53 ASADDWNNAWIKQRFN
-68 YDPINATIV
+68 PVNATLE
-77 LDIRVYQS
+77 LDIRVYQD
-85 WGGGSPG
+85 WGGSGN
-92 GHCGFIGDNG
+92 GHCGFCRDDG
-102 YLTVNVAGYGIK
+102 YLTVNVAGKEIKLRGPKNEWTSLSVGSDEVTGI
-114 INGPSGTWNNSD
+114 D
-126 DLEKYVKND
+126 YKYVY
-135 DDETLNKDVSV
+135 
-146 EWLDSRV
+146 WLGKSTDP
-153 VTSNGKSAYF
+153 TNGKKAYYLRLIIP
-163 LKITVPLTQDRIGTD
+163 LKQVNSSESVTYT
-178 QEVEYKGKWWR
+178 GKWWR
-189 KALAAEDQ
+189 RGRDDNNVTHT
-197 KVNFKEK
+197 VNIK
-204 VDTRYGCTPTII
+204 TNYGCTKTVI
-216 TNAYYGVKQNKPGY
+216 TGGRYYVLNRTPGY
-230 VIAWKKD
+230 IIFFKKD
-237 GKAGKNSIDDK
+237 GKASDYSIDSYGSFVLCNSAGEEISGIGSVSASNTSGSFFVPTDK
-248 GDFILYSND
+248 MS
-257 KPVDGISTISANLGS
+257 
-272 TGEFFIPA
+272 
-280 ESLNL
+280 L
-285 DNPSEYK
+285 DNFSDYKVKQKYTPS
-292 IIQRYEPTYNKNV
+292 YNKQV
-305 TYETSSSANKTR
+305 TYSTLSDSHTR

-328 DYNQVTR
+328 DYDQVTR
-335 KIKVNWNLS
+335 KAKVNWNLS

-357 LTIKSTNGATNAV
+357 LTIKSTDKATNAV
-370 KTTTQ
+370 ETTTQ
-375 NIKYMAGKTAY
+375 NIQYMAGKTAY

-394 GESLN
+394 GKSLN

-407 HTGNYAVWN
+407 HTGNSDVWN
-416 NAFIKHTSLSAS
+416 NAFSKHTSLSAS
-428 AKHCN
+428 AKHSN

-456 DGDIWSSGTK
+456 EGDIWSSGTK
-466 AVLTRL
+466 AVITRI
-472 NVTNNTTDNIELSK
+472 NVTTNTTDNIELSK
-486 ENFQSGKYV
+486 EDFLSGKYV
-495 DKMIM
+495 DDMIM
-500 VCNEYS
+500 VCNEYR

-520 TPVEAPESIMP
+520 TPVAAPESIMP

-648 QAVSGAKVSAEPTD
+648 QAVSGAKVSAEPTE

-668 KSYVFSGA
+668 KSYVFTGA

-684 QLLNDATQAATLQ
+684 QLLNDATQAVTLQ
-697 AWVRAAN
+697 AWVRAAK

-716 LAYKDKKIEF
+716 LAYNGKKIEF
-726 SAGSQTLKTP
+726 TAGTQTLKTP

-757 THLYIY
+757 THLIIYI
-763 VNGLAVAEA
+763 NGEVVAEA

-800 WNKALSADTIA
+800 WNKALNADTIA
-811 SDYSRYLVGNE
+811 SDYNRYLVGNE

-856 TGVKISSK
+856 TNVTTSSK
-864 DIPTSAQLGHS
+864 DIPTSAQLGYS
-875 SYTSVDGSYQ
+875 SYTATDGSYQ

-931 KSAFNISGKVM
+931 KSSFKISGKVM

-1012 NYQDDESGFELF
+1012 NYQDDDNGFEIF

-1029 RYIGRIAGGTKQE
+1029 RYIGRVAGGTKQE
-1042 ALPVGH
+1042 AFPVGH

-1059 RIELTYQNEAY
+1059 RIELTYQNDAY
-1070 KMTTEARD
+1070 QMTATKHEE
-1078 TTLNHFKGA
+1078 TLNHFKGVYA
-1087 YVSKQHKNRVAYD
+1087 KKQYDNRVVYE
-1100 GNKITIYPDAE
+1100 GNKITIYPNAE
-1111 TGEFY
+1111 TGEFF

-1145 SNEFVQQNEVNEYVD
+1145 SNEFAKQSEVNAYVD
-1160 SVSTQGVFVN
+1160 SISTQGKFVN

-1180 QQFIKRYTPSILV
+1180 QQFIKRYTPSIIV

-1204 FGKEELNV
+1204 FGKKELGIS
-1212 ATLDQTKTI
+1212 TLDQTKTI

-1226 NPDNAAQPYTL
+1226 DPDNAAQPYTL

-1262 KDGRRKEGVK
+1262 KDGRRKDGVK
-1272 EDIVPTPEATL
+1272 EDIVPTPEAKL

-1288 DLAYGTQENITT
+1288 DIAYGTQEDITT
-1300 DENGEAEWTFQVNN
+1300 DEKGEAEWTFQVNN
-1314 PEMTSAMR
+1314 PEMTSALR
-1322 SAAMDMTYTE
+1322 SAAMDMTYSE
-1332 NSQSSSSTT
+1332 NSESTSSTT
-1341 INWKEG
+1341 INWKGG

-1354 KAIIVGAKTMGSDFV
+1354 KAIVIGAKTLGSDFV

-1389 SYLEKGVTVTS
+1389 AYLEKGVTVTS
-1400 TSSYEGSVANEGV
+1400 TSTYEGNVTNEGV
-1413 LNSEA
+1413 LNNEA
-1418 KINTELVTFVGAGAG
+1418 KVGVKVITFTGLGAG
-1433 VINKNDIKNEYSF
+1433 VVNENDVKNEFSF
-1446 GVSHSEMIGGTDTDT
+1446 GASHSETIGGTDSDT

-1473 SDPQYVGPDGDL
+1473 SDPQYVGSDGDL
-1485 FVGFSTNIG
+1485 FVGYSTNIG
-1494 VGKTQNIAVVSR
+1494 VGKTENIAVTTR
-1506 EMYQSAP
+1506 EMYLANPSE
-1513 DKYELFGDV
+1513 YELFGSV
-1522 TPAANDY
+1522 TPESNEY
-1529 LLVKATGLGLSQKYG
+1529 LLVKTTGLGLSQKYG

-1554 EKVLLPKLEEVRN
+1554 EQVLLPKLEDVRN
-1567 SMLHQ
+1567 KLLHQ
-1572 QSEALDFQAMANN
+1572 QAEGVDFQAMANN
-1585 TKKPVYVSKLG
+1585 TKKPVYVSKLA
-1596 VDDANYGKSNNDKVF
+1596 VDDPNFGKSNNDKVF
-1611 KGANANDPLDGPS
+1611 KGANANTPTDGPS

-1644 QSIDNWKKQLR
+1644 QSIDNWKMQLR

-1690 TTRFSLLIGAQ
+1690 TQRFSILIGAQ
-1701 FSTNFGWELNGTGMI
+1701 FTNNFGWTLNGTGMV
-1716 LNIDEKF
+1716 LTVDESF
-1723 TTEHGGEFT
+1723 TTEHGGEFST
-1732 NEETARHCKGYVL
+1732 EETARHCKGYVL
-1745 AEEGSDYISVDV
+1745 AEEGSDYLSVDV

-1764 DGDQYIN
+1764 DGDQYIK
-1771 YKDMKDEEGQTFST
+1771 YKDMKNEEGQTFST

-1796 CPFEGEYK
+1796 CPYEGEYK

-1820 QMEVPEITVEKDFI
+1820 QMEVPEITVEKDFV

-1926 TDFQDEIYDDV
+1926 TDFQGDIYDDV

-1946 ATDVNLKKPTDNWTY
+1946 ATDVSLKKPTDNWTY
-1961 NTKLPTAEVNGVQ
+1961 NTKLPTTEVNGVQ

-2006 NDWTTLMSYYNNQAL
+2006 NDWTTLMSYYNDQTL
-2021 YDQAVKNGMNA
+2021 YDQAVQNGMNA

-2042 IKYSW
+2042 IKYRW
-2047 FMDDLQDQRY
+2047 FMDDQQDQRY
-2057 DLRTVGTSMINNA
+2057 DLRTVGTSMINNE

-2102 VNDEVKLTFNEPI
+2102 VNDEVMLTFNEPI

-2161 KNLTVEMWT
+2161 KNLTIEMWT
-2170 LADKAQDAVLF
+2170 LADKPQDAVLF
-2181 SQGNANSAI
+2181 SQGNANSSI

-2283 VLTPARLQT
+2283 VMTPARLQT

-2313 AKGDVLADKAH
+2313 TKGSVLADKAH
-2324 GANLEMRGAEWAN
+2324 GANLEMRGGEWAN

-2355 AGSSCVVDNTMD
+2355 SGSSCVVDSSMD

-2390 GDGEDMGGSLNLFA
+2390 GDGEEMGGSLNLFA

-2425 SYADNDWHHVAV
+2425 SFADNDWHHVAV
-2437 AVNRTSGRAQIYVDG
+2437 AVNRTSGRGQIYVDG

-2480 ADNLQQEK
+2480 ADNLQQER

-2509 TLVENGNSNRLDGAE
+2509 TLVENGNSNRLDGTE

-2545 QFSLKD
+2545 QFSLMD

-2563 DAVVVGGD
+2563 DAVAVGGD
-2571 VETKTSAPV
+2571 VETKASAPV

-2638 AFIDR
+2638 AYIDR

-2657 KLNEEKTIRVK
+2657 KLNEEKTLKVK
-2668 ALNNGGSIEHFTVEN
+2668 ALNKGGSIEHFTIEN

-2696 IDPTASQDI
+2696 IDPTSSADI
-2705 VLTIDPSLNIGTY
+2705 LLTIDPSLNIGTY

-2741 GEKPDWTVN
+2741 GEKPEWTVN
-2750 AADFKYNMS
+2750 PADFKYNMS

-2812 SSDNLEFRIWDAST
+2812 NGSDLEFRIWDAST
-2826 GQTYIAESEKPISFE
+2826 GQTYIAQSEKPISFE

-2856 AKDYRVQNISL
+2856 AKDYRVQNITL

-2892 GKWTSDDQVKNEQY
+2892 GKWTSDDQVKSEQY

-2915 GWMGQLTAIDN
+2915 GWVGQLTEIDN

-2931 VHSSQPQ
+2931 VHSSAPQ
-2938 SLHISGPVVD
+2938 NLHISGPAVD
-2948 PTSHKLTIRGAKA
+2948 PTSHKLTIRGAKE
-2961 DGTARWNYISYLPSD
+2961 DGTPRWNYISYLPSD

-3043 GRKTKAAMAAAKS
+3043 GRKAKAAMAAAKN

-3084 DRLVSYVAGELRGYA
+3084 DRLVSYVAGEPRGYA
-3099 EAIALPDGRT
+3099 EGIELPDGRT
-3109 VFMLTIGGDKPEG
+3109 IFMLAVGGDKPEA
-3122 VDVTIERDGDVVAK
+3122 VDVTIERGGNIIAK
-3136 APSAVSYAANSN
+3136 APSVISYAANSN
-3148 VGTLSEPMRI
+3148 VGTINEPMHI
-3158 SFLGTEGG
+3158 SFLGTDGG
-3166 LYIYPSPFYS
+3166 LYVYPSPFYS
-3176 QLKIRAT
+3176 QLKIRAM
-3183 VDRDAYTDVYV
+3183 VDRDAYADVYV
-3194 SDMSGKRIVAWN
+3194 TDMSGKRVVAWN

-3217 WNAGNSVPAGVYIV
+3217 WNAGNTVPSGVYIV

>member
-1 MKRRREKQPPPYL
+1 
-14 DGRVAGNAVS
+14 
-24 MRRSMRTP
+24 
-32 AGRFMQFFLCV
+32 MQFFLCV
-43 MMLMAFSVQK
+43 VMLMAFSVQK
-53 ASAYDDWDNKWISQW
+53 ASADDWNNAWIKQRFN
-68 YDPINATIV
+68 PVNATLE
-77 LDIRVYQS
+77 LDIRVYQD
-85 WGGGSPG
+85 WGASGD
-92 GHCGFIGDNG
+92 GHCGFCRKNG
-102 YLTVNVAGYGIK
+102 YLTVNVAGKEIKLRGPEDKWTSLEVGGDQVTGI
-114 INGPSGTWNNSD
+114 D
-126 DLEKYVKND
+126 YKYVQ
-135 DDETLNKDVSV
+135 
-146 EWLDSRV
+146 WLGKSTDP
-153 VTSNGKSAYF
+153 TNGKKAYYLRLIIP
-163 LKITVPLTQDRIGTD
+163 LKQVNSSESVTYT
-178 QEVEYKGKWWR
+178 GKWWR
-189 KALAAEDQ
+189 RGRDDNNVTHT
-197 KVNFKEK
+197 VNIK
-204 VDTRYGCTPTII
+204 TNYGCTKTVI
-216 TNAYYGVKQNKPGY
+216 TGGRYYVLNRTPGY
-230 VIAWKKD
+230 IIFFKKD
-237 GKAGKNSIDDK
+237 GKASDYSIDSYGSFVLCNSAGEEISGIGSVSASNTSGSFFVPTDK
-248 GDFILYSND
+248 MS
-257 KPVDGISTISANLGS
+257 
-272 TGEFFIPA
+272 
-280 ESLNL
+280 L
-285 DNPSEYK
+285 DNFSDYKVKQKYTPS
-292 IIQRYEPTYNKNV
+292 YNKQV
-305 TYETSSSANKTR
+305 TYSTLSDSHTR

-335 KIKVNWNLS
+335 KAKVNWNLS

-357 LTIKSTNGATNAV
+357 LTIKSTDKATNAV
-370 KTTTQ
+370 ETTTQ
-375 NIKYMAGKTAY
+375 NIQYMAGKTAY

-394 GESLN
+394 GKSLN

-407 HTGNYAVWN
+407 HTGNSDVWN
-416 NAFIKHTSLSAS
+416 NAFSKHTSLSAS
-428 AKHCN
+428 AKHSN

-456 DGDIWSSGTK
+456 EGDIWSSGTK
-466 AVLTRL
+466 AVITRI
-472 NVTNNTTDNIELSK
+472 NVTTNTTDNIELSK
-486 ENFQSGKYV
+486 EEFLSGKYV
-495 DKMIM
+495 DDMIM
-500 VCNEYS
+500 VCNEYR
-506 YRLTVKPAEAYGTL
+506 YRLTVKPTEAYGTL
-520 TPVEAPESIMP
+520 PTVAAPESIMP

-592 YYYNDVNAVPG
+592 YYYNDVNAIPG
-603 VVYDYQIK
+603 IVYDYRIR
-611 GQVMCSGN
+611 GQVMCSGK
-619 LLESDEVL
+619 LIESDEKL

-648 QAVSGAKVSAEPTD
+648 QAVSGAKVSAEPTE

-668 KSYVFSGA
+668 KSYVFTGA

-684 QLLNDATQAATLQ
+684 QLLNDATQAVTLQ
-697 AWVRAAN
+697 AWVRAAK

-716 LAYKDKKIEF
+716 LAYNGKKIEF
-726 SAGSQTLKTP
+726 TAGTQTLKTP
-736 KKLSEY
+736 KKLSDY
-742 VSSDQFVHL
+742 ASSAQFVHL
-751 SAVASA
+751 SAVAND

-763 VNGLAVAEA
+763 VNGLVVAEA

-800 WNKALSADTIA
+800 WNKALNADTIA
-811 SDYSRYLVGNE
+811 SDYNRYLVGNE

-856 TGVKISSK
+856 TNVTTSSK
-864 DIPTSAQLGHS
+864 DIPTSAQLGYS
-875 SYTSVDGSYQ
+875 SYTATDGSYQ

-931 KSAFNISGKVM
+931 KSSFKISGKVM

-1012 NYQDDESGFELF
+1012 NYQDDDNGFEIF

-1029 RYIGRIAGGTKQE
+1029 RYIGRVAGGTKQE
-1042 ALPVGH
+1042 AFPVGH

-1059 RIELTYQNEAY
+1059 RIELTYQNDAY
-1070 KMTTEARD
+1070 QMTATKHEE
-1078 TTLNHFKGA
+1078 TLNHFKGVYA
-1087 YVSKQHKNRVAYD
+1087 KKQYDNRVVYE
-1100 GNKITIYPDAE
+1100 GNKITIYPNAE
-1111 TGEFY
+1111 TGEFF

-1145 SNEFVQQNEVNEYVD
+1145 SNEFAKQSEVNAYVD
-1160 SVSTQGVFVN
+1160 SISTQGKFVN

-1180 QQFIKRYTPSILV
+1180 QQFIKRYTPSIIV

-1204 FGKEELNV
+1204 FGKEELSI

-1226 NPDNAAQPYTL
+1226 DPDNATQPYTL

-1262 KDGRRKEGVK
+1262 KDGRRKDGVK
-1272 EDIVPTPEATL
+1272 EDIVPTPEAKL

-1288 DLAYGTQENITT
+1288 DIAYGTQEDITT
-1300 DENGEAEWTFQVNN
+1300 DEKGEAEWTFQVNN
-1314 PEMTSAMR
+1314 PEMTSALR
-1322 SAAMDMTYTE
+1322 SAAMDMTYSE
-1332 NSQSSSSTT
+1332 NSESTSSTT
-1341 INWKEG
+1341 INWKGG

-1354 KAIIVGAKTMGSDFV
+1354 KAIVIGAKTLGSDFV

-1389 SYLEKGVTVTS
+1389 AYLEKGVTVTS
-1400 TSSYEGSVANEGV
+1400 TSTYEGNVTNEGV
-1413 LNSEA
+1413 LNNEA
-1418 KINTELVTFVGAGAG
+1418 KVGAKVITFTGLGAG
-1433 VINKNDIKNEYSF
+1433 VVNENDVKNEFSF
-1446 GVSHSEMIGGTDTDT
+1446 GASHSETIGGTDSDT

-1473 SDPQYVGPDGDL
+1473 SDPQYVGSDGDL
-1485 FVGFSTNIG
+1485 FVGYSTNIG
-1494 VGKTQNIAVVSR
+1494 VGKTENIAVTTR
-1506 EMYQSAP
+1506 EMYLANPSE
-1513 DKYELFGDV
+1513 YELFGSV
-1522 TPAANDY
+1522 TPESNEY
-1529 LLVKATGLGLSQKYG
+1529 LLVKTTGLGLSQKYG

-1554 EKVLLPKLEEVRN
+1554 EQVLLPKLEDVRN
-1567 SMLHQ
+1567 KLLHQ
-1572 QSEALDFQAMANN
+1572 QAEGVDFQAMANN
-1585 TKKPVYVSKLG
+1585 TKKPVYVSKLA
-1596 VDDANYGKSNNDKVF
+1596 VDDPNFGKSNNDKVF
-1611 KGANANDPLDGPS
+1611 KGANANTPTDGPS

-1644 QSIDNWKKQLR
+1644 QSIDNWKMQLR

-1690 TTRFSLLIGAQ
+1690 TQRFSILIGAQ
-1701 FSTNFGWELNGTGMI
+1701 FTNNFGWTLNGTGMV
-1716 LNIDEKF
+1716 LTVDESF
-1723 TTEHGGEFT
+1723 TTEHGGEFST
-1732 NEETARHCKGYVL
+1732 EETARHCKGYVL
-1745 AEEGSDYISVDV
+1745 AEEGSDYLSVDV

-1764 DGDQYIN
+1764 DGDQYIK
-1771 YKDMKDEEGQTFST
+1771 YKDMKNEEGQTFST

-1796 CPFEGEYK
+1796 CPYEGEYK

-1820 QMEVPEITVEKDFI
+1820 QMEVPEITVEKDFV

-1926 TDFQDEIYDDV
+1926 TDFQGDIYDDV

-1946 ATDVNLKKPTDNWTY
+1946 ATDVSLKKPTDNWTY
-1961 NTKLPTAEVNGVQ
+1961 NTKLPTTEVNGVQ

-2006 NDWTTLMSYYNNQAL
+2006 NDWTTLMSYYNDQTL

-2032 EMIKAADAGT
+2032 EMIKAADAGC
-2042 IKYSW
+2042 IKYRW
-2047 FMDDLQDQRY
+2047 FMDDQQDQRY
-2057 DLRTVGTSMINNA
+2057 DLRTVGTSMINNE
-2070 EVYNYSAVHSGIKDM
+2070 EVYNYSAVHTGIKDM

-2102 VNDEVKLTFNEPI
+2102 VNDEVLLTFNEPI

-2138 SVSVRLDGKNDEL
+2138 SVSVRLDGKNDVL

-2161 KNLTVEMWT
+2161 KNLTIEMWT

-2313 AKGDVLADKAH
+2313 AKGSVLADKAH
-2324 GANLEMRGAEWAN
+2324 GANLEMRGGEWAN

-2350 YLKLS
+2350 YVKLS
-2355 AGSSCVVDNTMD
+2355 SGSSCVVDSSMD

-2390 GDGEDMGGSLNLFA
+2390 GDGEEMGGSLNLFA

-2425 SYADNDWHHVAV
+2425 SFADNDWHHVAV
-2437 AVNRTSGRAQIYVDG
+2437 AVNRTSGRGQIYVDG

-2480 ADNLQQEK
+2480 ADNLQQER

-2524 KGLLAYYPFETYIE
+2524 KGLLAYYPFETYTE

-2545 QFSLKD
+2545 QFSLMD

-2563 DAVVVGGD
+2563 DAVAVGGD
-2571 VETKTSAPV
+2571 VETKASAPV

-2638 AFIDR
+2638 AYIDR

-2657 KLNEEKTIRVK
+2657 KLNEEKTIKVK
-2668 ALNNGGSIEHFTVEN
+2668 ALNKGGSIEHFTVEN

-2696 IDPTASQDI
+2696 IDPTSSADI

-2741 GEKPDWTVN
+2741 GEKPEWTVN
-2750 AADFKYNMS
+2750 ASDFKYNMS

-2812 SSDNLEFRIWDAST
+2812 NGSDLEFRIWDAST
-2826 GQTYIAESEKPISFE
+2826 GQTYIAQSEKPISFE

-2856 AKDYRVQNISL
+2856 AKDYRVQNITL

-2892 GKWTSDDQVKNEQY
+2892 GKWTSDDQVKSEQY

-2915 GWMGQLTAIDN
+2915 GWVGQLTEIDN

-2931 VHSSQPQ
+2931 VHSSAPQ
-2938 SLHISGPVVD
+2938 NLHISGPAVD
-2948 PTSHKLTIRGAKA
+2948 PTSHKLTIRGAKE
-2961 DGTARWNYISYLPSD
+2961 DGTPRWNYISYLPSD

-3043 GRKTKAAMAAAKS
+3043 GRKAKAAMAAAKN

-3074 EVEGVELQQG
+3074 EVEGVSLQQG
-3084 DRLVSYVAGELRGYA
+3084 DRLVSYVGGEPRGYA
-3099 EAIALPDGRT
+3099 EGITLPDGRT
-3109 VFMLTIGGDKPEG
+3109 IFMLAIGGDKPEA
-3122 VDVTIERDGDVVAK
+3122 VDVTVERDGDVVAK
-3136 APSAVSYAANSN
+3136 APSVISYAANSN
-3148 VGTLSEPMRI
+3148 VGTINEPMHI
-3158 SFLGTEGG
+3158 SFLGTDGG
-3166 LYIYPSPFYS
+3166 LYVYPSPFYS
-3176 QLKIRAT
+3176 QLKIRAM
-3183 VDRDAYTDVYV
+3183 VDRDAYADVYV
-3194 SDMSGKRIVAWN
+3194 TDMSGKRVVAWN
-3206 DCNAGGNVDIT
+3206 DCNTGGNVDIT
-3217 WNAGNSVPAGVYIV
+3217 WNAGNTVPSGVYIV